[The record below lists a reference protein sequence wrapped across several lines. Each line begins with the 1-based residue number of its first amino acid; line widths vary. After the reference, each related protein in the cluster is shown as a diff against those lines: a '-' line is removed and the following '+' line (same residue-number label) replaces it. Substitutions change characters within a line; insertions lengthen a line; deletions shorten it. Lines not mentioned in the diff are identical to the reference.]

1 MLNIYPKIFLF
12 LPLFYHVCIN
22 GTTVPYERRDNM
34 SNQPPNSRKNDY
46 KQRLKVAKN
55 RNILDVAQAL
65 GMNLEKRGGTYVWS
79 EHDSLVI
86 FPKKNNF
93 KWFSQDVQGDP
104 ITLVQQVK
112 NVEFKEALNFL
123 NDPSLTSFDAT
134 KIKSENKPFR
144 YFLKEHSN
152 QRLAKDFLVNV
163 RGLHP
168 KTVDFFVDK
177 GVLAQSSR
185 YHKADQSSEPVVI
198 FKSFNPQT
206 KDLIG
211 ATLQGIDENWEKY
224 PKKGRLKEILAN
236 SSGDFGVHV
245 DIGAPKKL
253 IFFESAID
261 MMSYYELKR
270 PKINDARLVAMNGLN
285 QRVISNHLKD
295 ILAPTSPI
303 KGEDYLEDFH
313 SKLSP
318 QSKQHLKQ
326 RIGLE
331 LIIAVDNDEKGKQ
344 FIRKLGKYNN
354 LPFRSD
360 IPRAIFDEEKMD
372 WNEYLSLQN
381 QLKNGY
387 RFPTQNE
394 QQIVQGYI
402 PELQKV
408 AEYYQTNL
416 SNQNLH
422 FVSAGNEYHVLPT
435 TFNSRHFS
443 HLVGVYFLE
452 KEGENVV
459 TLDSEKLLKDIIDNT
474 INYKQIAVTKNFE
487 NTKKKLTVLNKFPDL
502 FDVKTL
508 YLQDFSKIQQSQN
521 NHAVYH
527 DALRTKDKEL
537 LLGFKDLTDKIGFM
551 VPYTLQN
558 TAKPRFE
565 RKLQNVGN
573 TEPVVAIFAEENTLN
588 GKQLKILSI
597 DNDYFQS
604 SEQLENLRNQML
616 NRMMGNHSVGN
627 TQQHYFSLEPSQI
640 SSENHEIEAE
650 FQEIENNQGNEVQQ
664 PMNEDFLNDP
674 RFNEEQKEVLLQG
687 IDRGVDISIY
697 ADPTFNSW
705 QMKEILTGL
714 ENKLDVSIFAEPK
727 FNDAQ
732 MEQIREGLEQGLDV
746 SIYAKPEFDELQMAE
761 IKYGLSRDID
771 VSIYANPKFDHYQ
784 MEEIAEGLIENQNV
798 SIYANPEFHHWQMKE
813 IRLGLLHDVNVTV
826 YVDPRYND
834 EQMEQIREGLENH
847 LTVEVYAD
855 PEFDANQME
864 QIRLGLEQG
873 IDAELYA
880 RHNIDYTQMKRIRMA
895 LEEGNFNEEQLY
907 EIEQGIDSNVDVT
920 VYAKPEFEADQ
931 MEQIRMGMED
941 KSDVS
946 IYAKPEFDPE
956 QMEIIRLGLEEGI
969 DASIYANP
977 QFDVEQMQQIKWGLE
992 ENLDVSVYADPK
1004 FNDEQMSQ
1012 ILTGLEVGLD
1022 VDIYAEPEFDWQ
1034 QMKQIREGL
1043 EKGLNV
1049 SHYADAIFDHYQM
1062 EEIRAGLEAK
1072 LDVTAYADPKYDAN
1086 QMAQIAIG
1094 LDDKLDIH
1102 MYANPEF
1109 NASQMREIRLGLE
1122 QGIDVRT
1129 YANPDINADEM
1140 EARRNQAFKELEA
1153 EMNRSNTHWIV
1164 EKNEGLAGYQGK
1176 ILTQDLLD
1184 EIKAHD
1190 AKMFEDGKLDY
1201 YKFYFDKVQ
1210 DDQTLEHIR
1219 VDVGDGLEVNRKIY
1233 EYLENEIASYDRVIY
1248 ESVEQAQEVIKAMQ
1262 ELPLE
1267 FRNKLSNVGEILSPY
1282 NIQYNNGQF
1291 QLIDNE
1297 NNVVVQEGH
1306 PRRFL
1311 TRSLEAEHL
1320 VRLENG
1326 VDSYPHYDFSS
1337 LTSEFGIDES
1347 VTQETIRATTQLL
1360 QEELPE
1366 LFNEEVSSTVHPYDQ
1381 VAEALRKLP
1390 IYDKQNE
1397 NLTLEDFLK
1406 LDTDYEILSYHE
1418 ARHRAENIFIPDS
1431 LKTDNYYLY
1440 NAETGDIEAS
1450 AKTPTVFLDSVMD
1463 LDEWRVYSSDYSE
1476 ITDSFGLDVEATK
1489 RAYET
1494 ALQAVEL
1501 QYRPIE
1507 ENYTQVQT
1515 ALLNNLHNF
1524 VNNSIDNS
1532 IDYGYQQRLHQEEVL
1547 TALKQLPVWDDNEM
1561 YTLDEALS
1569 GSDLEMYTVVEALN
1583 DDRINISQAEWE
1595 KHFAS
1600 APTNTTIEDNALLLL
1615 DMNNYPEVEILVA
1628 QRETEKFVD
1637 ELTELDYFIDYDP
1650 KLDFTRKFDF
1660 SEVDNRFG
1668 LERNATRN
1676 AFNQAMMG
1684 EFLTTKQEEML
1695 QSLTYSLD
1703 ENSNPKDID
1712 LLYTFQLE
1720 KDWQQLSSEEK
1731 MMAIDTLNRK
1741 DLTFDEQHR
1750 MDQILELGAKDTD
1763 YRVRSEVADTGNY
1776 LDYFITD
1783 PNDQVRGIVAAHG
1796 VALDYL
1802 INDPEDFVRYSI
1814 AMQGYGLDKALQY
1827 IKENGVEAGDE
1838 TPIAIMEYGF
1848 ALEDFSKDIHYR
1860 QRAIAL
1866 GAGVYGE
1873 SIREDILLDDDPKIR
1888 NMALKARDT
1897 LLYASKESK
1906 LEAIEEMHIAPPYSY
1921 PYGALLYDKD
1931 PEVLIALA
1939 KHNYGLDVLRHHE
1952 NPEVAK
1958 IAQERADKLHMFVLE
1973 ENNLTVEKELTVAE
1987 KIRDIEETYLE
1998 KSSMPQEEINKMVA
2012 EYIHDESI
2020 EVRKALAVH
2029 GFGLQE
2035 LVHDENSSIRYL
2047 ALRSMA
2053 MAPSDDISELTF
2065 KKIYHQDPDPIVY
2078 DNNLTCYDA
2087 EVPMINGYYVCYTI
2101 FTDKDLG
2108 YAITLDDLNQ
2118 VKNTF
2123 QTELYKRN
2131 DNQVVRLNAGVDFSF
2146 IAESD
2151 SLLKVPALE
2160 QLDRVIIQG
2169 DDSQEL
2175 LTPKNKLVD
2184 KLKDV
2189 WNAHFEQ
2196 QRKQAQTHPSDEKQ
2210 EAFDKL
2216 TVEQGINNIVQ
2227 KAFDPENLKA
2237 ENIHSYAL
2245 NSIKEMTEKPSDFEQ
2260 FLDSASKHP
2269 ELSLQNI
2276 ALIEQQWENAKEV
2289 KTFRDWQ
2296 NTKEGIDVEDVIVS
2310 TRTFINRATCESKTV
2325 VLDSVSVKAGEK
2337 AQITLYEP
2345 VMKTMI
2351 PVIDPNG
2358 NQMVNEQGKTMYK
2371 SFDQATSKEKAMVAT
2386 GELKSVS
2393 IQAVD
2398 NQGQPIYQTYKA
2410 FELSQTNL
2418 KPESYDKV
2426 VKQAKETY
2434 QGQERNIV
2442 EGLKDVAKEMG
2453 MTIAID
2459 TTSQLK
2465 GNEHYKVD
2473 NEKKMILVS
2482 KNDAI
2487 ERQMQSAVSALAQV
2501 ALDNGNNKRPTEF
2514 SKVEKDLADQ
2524 LISRHLGLQ
2533 ADKPSDSLA
2542 NTIRQMDDKEL
2553 TISLRR
2559 AQVVSKKVI
2568 QGVRDRIQQ
2577 ANQQAVA
2584 KNMNVSPMLGQ
2595 NKGRSI

>member
-1 MLNIYPKIFLF
+1 
-12 LPLFYHVCIN
+12 
-22 GTTVPYERRDNM
+22 M

-104 ITLVQQVK
+104 ITLVEQVK

-134 KIKSENKPFR
+134 KVKSENKPFR

-152 QRLAKDFLVNV
+152 PRLAKDFLVNV

-168 KTVDFFVDK
+168 KTVDFFMDK
-177 GVLAQSSR
+177 GVIVQSSR
-185 YHKADQSSEPVVI
+185 YHKADQNSEPVVI

-211 ATLQGIDENWEKY
+211 ATLQGINENWEKY

-245 DIGAPKKL
+245 DIGTPKKL

-326 RIGLE
+326 RLGLE

-344 FIRKLGKYNN
+344 FIRKLGKYKN

-360 IPRAIFDEEKMD
+360 VPQAIFDEEKMD

-435 TFNSRHFS
+435 TFNARHFS

-487 NTKKKLTVLNKFPDL
+487 NTKKKLAVLNKFPDL

-521 NHAVYH
+521 NHAVYN

-537 LLGFKDLTDKIGFM
+537 LLGFKDLTNKIGFM

-558 TAKPRFE
+558 TSKPRFE

-573 TEPVVAIFAEENTLN
+573 TEPVVAIFAEENTSN
-588 GKQLKILSI
+588 GKQLNIISV

-604 SEQLENLRNQML
+604 PEQLESLRNQML
-616 NRMMGNHSVGN
+616 NRILGTPSVQNHIDN
-627 TQQHYFSLEPSQI
+627 TQQAYFSLEPSPI
-640 SSENHEIEAE
+640 SNMEPEIEAE
-650 FQEIENNQGNEVQQ
+650 FQEIENNQRNEVQQ

-687 IDRGVDISIY
+687 VDRGVDISIY

-705 QMKEILTGL
+705 QMKEILAGL
-714 ENKLDVSIFAEPK
+714 ENKLDVDIYANPE

-732 MEQIREGLEQGLDV
+732 MEQIREGLEQKLDV

-771 VSIYANPKFDHYQ
+771 VSIYADPKFGHYQ
-784 MEEIAEGLIENQNV
+784 MEEIAEGLIQNQNV
-798 SIYANPEFHHWQMKE
+798 SIYAKPKFHNWQMKE
-813 IRLGLLHDVNVTV
+813 IRLGLLHGVDVTV
-826 YVDPRYND
+826 YADPRFND

-847 LTVEVYAD
+847 LAVDVYAD
-855 PEFDANQME
+855 PQFDANQME
-864 QIRLGLEQG
+864 QIRKGLE
-873 IDAELYA
+873 EKL
-880 RHNIDYTQMKRIRMA
+880 
-895 LEEGNFNEEQLY
+895 
-907 EIEQGIDSNVDVT
+907 
-920 VYAKPEFEADQ
+920 
-931 MEQIRMGMED
+931 
-941 KSDVS
+941 DVS
-946 IYAKPEFDPE
+946 IYAKPEFNWE
-956 QMEIIRLGLEEGI
+956 QM
-969 DASIYANP
+969 D
-977 QFDVEQMQQIKWGLE
+977 QIKE
-992 ENLDVSVYADPK
+992 
-1004 FNDEQMSQ
+1004 
-1012 ILTGLEVGLD
+1012 
-1022 VDIYAEPEFDWQ
+1022 
-1034 QMKQIREGL
+1034 
-1043 EKGLNV
+1043 
-1049 SHYADAIFDHYQM
+1049 
-1062 EEIRAGLEAK
+1062 
-1072 LDVTAYADPKYDAN
+1072 
-1086 QMAQIAIG
+1086 
-1094 LDDKLDIH
+1094 
-1102 MYANPEF
+1102 
-1109 NASQMREIRLGLE
+1109 GLE
-1122 QGIDVRT
+1122 QGIDVRS
-1129 YANPDINADEM
+1129 YADPNISGDEM

-1176 ILTQDLLD
+1176 LLTQDLLD

-1190 AKMFEDGKLDY
+1190 AKMFEDGELDY

-1219 VDVGDGLEVNRKIY
+1219 LDVGDGLEVNRKIY

-1248 ESVEQAQEVIKAMQ
+1248 ESVEQAQKVIEAMR

-1267 FRNKLSNVGEILSPY
+1267 FRNELSNVGEILSPY
-1282 NIQYNNGQF
+1282 DIQYNNGQF
-1291 QLIDNE
+1291 QLVDNE

-1306 PRRFL
+1306 PRRLL
-1311 TRSLEAEHL
+1311 TRSLESEHL

-1326 VDSYPHYDFSS
+1326 VDSYPHYDFSAI
-1337 LTSEFGIDES
+1337 TSKFGIDEA
-1347 VTQETIRATTQLL
+1347 VTQETIRAITQLL
-1360 QEELPE
+1360 QEEFPE

-1463 LDEWRVYSSDYSE
+1463 LDEWRVYSSDYSG

-1507 ENYTQVQT
+1507 ENYTQEQT
-1515 ALLNNLHNF
+1515 ELLNNLHNF

-1532 IDYGYQQRLHQEEVL
+1532 LDYGYQQRLHQEEVL

-1600 APTNTTIEDNALLLL
+1600 VPTNTTIEDNALLLL

-1650 KLDFTRKFDF
+1650 ELDFTRKFDF

-1712 LLYTFQLE
+1712 LLHTFQLE

-1731 MMAIDTLNRK
+1731 TIAIDTLNRK

-1750 MDQILELGAKDTD
+1750 MDQILELGAKDPD
-1763 YRVRSEVADTGNY
+1763 YRVRSEVADTGKY

-1796 VALDYL
+1796 VAWDYL

-1814 AMQGYGLDKALQY
+1814 AMQGYGLDKAMQY

-1848 ALEDFSKDIHYR
+1848 ALEDFSKDTHYR
-1860 QRAIAL
+1860 HRAVAL

-1873 SIREDILLDDDPKIR
+1873 SIREDILLDDDPRIR

-1931 PEVLIALA
+1931 QDVLIALA

-1958 IAQERADKLHMFVLE
+1958 FAQERADKLHMFVLE
-1973 ENNLTVEKELTVAE
+1973 ENNQSVEKELTVSE

-1998 KSSMPQEEINKMVA
+1998 KSNMPQEEINKMVA

-2065 KKIYHQDPDPIVY
+2065 KKIYHQDPDSIVY

-2169 DDSQEL
+2169 DDSQAL
-2175 LTPKNKLVD
+2175 LTPKNKLV
-2184 KLKDV
+2184 KELKDV

-2210 EAFDKL
+2210 EALDKL

-2245 NSIKEMTEKPSDFEQ
+2245 NSIKEMTEKPADFEQ
-2260 FLDSASKHP
+2260 FLDSASNHP

-2310 TRTFINRATCESKTV
+2310 TRTFINRATGESKTV

-2386 GELKSVS
+2386 GELKPVS

-2465 GNEHYKVD
+2465 ENEHYKVD

-2482 KNDAI
+2482 KNDVI

-2533 ADKPSDSLA
+2533 ADKPSDSLT
-2542 NTIRQMDDKEL
+2542 NTIRQMDNKEL

-2577 ANQQAVA
+2577 ASQKAVA

>member
-1 MLNIYPKIFLF
+1 M
-12 LPLFYHVCIN
+12 
-22 GTTVPYERRDNM
+22 VPYERRDNM

-211 ATLQGIDENWEKY
+211 AILQGINENWEKY

-245 DIGAPKKL
+245 DIGTPKKL

-295 ILAPTSPI
+295 ILAPKSPI

-372 WNEYLSLQN
+372 WNEYLLLQN

-537 LLGFKDLTDKIGFM
+537 LLGFKDLTDEIGFM
-551 VPYTLQN
+551 VSYTLQN

-573 TEPVVAIFAEENTLN
+573 TEPVVAIFAEENTPN
-588 GKQLKILSI
+588 GKRLKILSV

-604 SEQLENLRNQML
+604 PDQLESLRNQML
-616 NRMMGNHSVGN
+616 NRILDSQTVHNDISN
-627 TQQHYFSLEPSQI
+627 THQPYFSLDPSPFSNMEP
-640 SSENHEIEAE
+640 EIEAE

-687 IDRGVDISIY
+687 VDRGVDISIY

-705 QMKEILTGL
+705 QMKEILAGL
-714 ENKLDVSIFAEPK
+714 ENKLDVDIYANPE

-732 MEQIREGLEQGLDV
+732 MEQIREGLENHLAVDV
-746 SIYAKPEFDELQMAE
+746 YADPQFD
-761 IKYGLSRDID
+761 
-771 VSIYANPKFDHYQ
+771 AN
-784 MEEIAEGLIENQNV
+784 
-798 SIYANPEFHHWQMKE
+798 
-813 IRLGLLHDVNVTV
+813 
-826 YVDPRYND
+826 
-834 EQMEQIREGLENH
+834 QMEQIREGLE
-847 LTVEVYAD
+847 
-855 PEFDANQME
+855 
-864 QIRLGLEQG
+864 QG
-873 IDAELYA
+873 IDA
-880 RHNIDYTQMKRIRMA
+880 R
-895 LEEGNFNEEQLY
+895 
-907 EIEQGIDSNVDVT
+907 S
-920 VYAKPEFEADQ
+920 
-931 MEQIRMGMED
+931 
-941 KSDVS
+941 
-946 IYAKPEFDPE
+946 
-956 QMEIIRLGLEEGI
+956 
-969 DASIYANP
+969 
-977 QFDVEQMQQIKWGLE
+977 
-992 ENLDVSVYADPK
+992 YADP
-1004 FNDEQMSQ
+1004 NIS
-1012 ILTGLEVGLD
+1012 
-1022 VDIYAEPEFDWQ
+1022 
-1034 QMKQIREGL
+1034 
-1043 EKGLNV
+1043 
-1049 SHYADAIFDHYQM
+1049 
-1062 EEIRAGLEAK
+1062 
-1072 LDVTAYADPKYDAN
+1072 
-1086 QMAQIAIG
+1086 
-1094 LDDKLDIH
+1094 
-1102 MYANPEF
+1102 
-1109 NASQMREIRLGLE
+1109 
-1122 QGIDVRT
+1122 
-1129 YANPDINADEM
+1129 ADEM
-1140 EARRNQAFKELEA
+1140 EARRNQAVKELEA
-1153 EMNRSNTHWIV
+1153 EMNRSNTHWII

-1176 ILTQDLLD
+1176 LLTQDLLD

-1190 AKMFEDGKLDY
+1190 AKMFEDGELDY

-1282 NIQYNNGQF
+1282 DIQYNNGQF

-1311 TRSLEAEHL
+1311 TRSLEAEYL

-1337 LTSEFGIDES
+1337 VTSEFGIDES

-1532 IDYGYQQRLHQEEVL
+1532 IDYGYQQRLRQEEVL

-1600 APTNTTIEDNALLLL
+1600 VPTNTTIEDNALLLL

-1650 KLDFTRKFDF
+1650 ELDFTRKFDF

-1712 LLYTFQLE
+1712 LLHTFQLE

-1931 PEVLIALA
+1931 PDVLIALA

-2310 TRTFINRATCESKTV
+2310 TRTFINRATGESKTV

>member
-1 MLNIYPKIFLF
+1 M
-12 LPLFYHVCIN
+12 
-22 GTTVPYERRDNM
+22 VPYERRDNM

-104 ITLVQQVK
+104 ITLVEQVK

-134 KIKSENKPFR
+134 KVKSENKPFR

-152 QRLAKDFLVNV
+152 PRLAKDFLVNV

-168 KTVDFFVDK
+168 KTVDFFMDK

-185 YHKADQSSEPVVI
+185 YHKADQNSEPVVI

-211 ATLQGIDENWEKY
+211 ATLQGINENWEKY

-245 DIGAPKKL
+245 DIGTPKKL

-326 RIGLE
+326 RLGLE

-344 FIRKLGKYNN
+344 FIRKLGKYKN

-360 IPRAIFDEEKMD
+360 VPQAIFDEEKMD

-435 TFNSRHFS
+435 TFNARHFS

-487 NTKKKLTVLNKFPDL
+487 NTKKKLAVLNKFPDL

-521 NHAVYH
+521 NHAVYN

-537 LLGFKDLTDKIGFM
+537 LLGFKDLTNKIGFM

-573 TEPVVAIFAEENTLN
+573 TEPVVAIFAEENTPN
-588 GKQLKILSI
+588 GKRLKILSV

-604 SEQLENLRNQML
+604 PDQLESLRNQML
-616 NRMMGNHSVGN
+616 NRILDSQTVQNDISN
-627 TQQHYFSLEPSQI
+627 TYQPYFSLDPSPFSNMEP
-640 SSENHEIEAE
+640 EIEAE

-687 IDRGVDISIY
+687 VDRGVDISIY

-714 ENKLDVSIFAEPK
+714 ENKLDVSIFAEPE

-798 SIYANPEFHHWQMKE
+798 SIYANSEFHHWQMKE
-813 IRLGLLHDVNVTV
+813 IRLGLLHDVDVIV
-826 YVDPRYND
+826 YADPRYND

-880 RHNIDYTQMKRIRMA
+880 QHNLNYNQMERIRMA
-895 LEEGNFNEEQLY
+895 LEAGNFNDEQLY
-907 EIEQGIDSNVDVT
+907 EIGQGIDANVDVT
-920 VYAKPEFEADQ
+920 VYARLQYDAHQ
-931 MEQIRMGMED
+931 MEQIRLGLEHGV
-941 KSDVS
+941 DVDFYTNHMFTS
-946 IYAKPEFDPE
+946 E
-956 QMEIIRLGLEEGI
+956 QME
-969 DASIYANP
+969 S
-977 QFDVEQMQQIKWGLE
+977 
-992 ENLDVSVYADPK
+992 
-1004 FNDEQMSQ
+1004 
-1012 ILTGLEVGLD
+1012 
-1022 VDIYAEPEFDWQ
+1022 
-1034 QMKQIREGL
+1034 
-1043 EKGLNV
+1043 
-1049 SHYADAIFDHYQM
+1049 
-1062 EEIRAGLEAK
+1062 
-1072 LDVTAYADPKYDAN
+1072 
-1086 QMAQIAIG
+1086 
-1094 LDDKLDIH
+1094 
-1102 MYANPEF
+1102 
-1109 NASQMREIRLGLE
+1109 IRLGLE
-1122 QGIDVRT
+1122 QGIDVRS
-1129 YANPDINADEM
+1129 YADPNISADEM

-1176 ILTQDLLD
+1176 LLTQDLLD

-1190 AKMFEDGKLDY
+1190 AKMFEDGELDY

-1219 VDVGDGLEVNRKIY
+1219 LDVGDGLEVNRKIY

-1248 ESVEQAQEVIKAMQ
+1248 ESVEQAQKVIEAMR

-1267 FRNKLSNVGEILSPY
+1267 FRNELSNVGEILSPY
-1282 NIQYNNGQF
+1282 DIQYNNGQF
-1291 QLIDNE
+1291 QLVDNE

-1306 PRRFL
+1306 PRRLL

-1326 VDSYPHYDFSS
+1326 VDSYPHYDFSAI
-1337 LTSEFGIDES
+1337 TSKFGIDEA
-1347 VTQETIRATTQLL
+1347 VTQETIRAITQLL
-1360 QEELPE
+1360 QEEFPE

-1463 LDEWRVYSSDYSE
+1463 LDEWRVYSSDYSG

-1507 ENYTQVQT
+1507 ENYTQEQT
-1515 ALLNNLHNF
+1515 ELLNNLHNF
-1524 VNNSIDNS
+1524 VNNSTDNS
-1532 IDYGYQQRLHQEEVL
+1532 LDYGYQQRLHQEEVL

-1561 YTLDEALS
+1561 HTLNEALS
-1569 GSDLEMYTVVEALN
+1569 GSDLEMYTVVKALN
-1583 DDRINISQAEWE
+1583 DSRINISQAEWE
-1595 KHFAS
+1595 KHFAEVPS
-1600 APTNTTIEDNALLLL
+1600 NTTIEDNALLLL

-1637 ELTELDYFIDYDP
+1637 ELTELDYFVDYDTE
-1650 KLDFTRKFDF
+1650 LDFTRKFDF

-1668 LERNATRN
+1668 LEKNATRN

-1703 ENSNPKDID
+1703 DNSKSKDID
-1712 LLYTFQLE
+1712 LLHTFQLE
-1720 KDWQQLSSEEK
+1720 KDWKQLSSEEK
-1731 MMAIDTLNRK
+1731 IMTIDTLNRK

-1750 MDQILELGAKDTD
+1750 MDQILELGAKDPD
-1763 YRVRSEVADTGNY
+1763 YRVRSEVADTGKY

-1796 VALDYL
+1796 VAWDYL

-1814 AMQGYGLDKALQY
+1814 AMQGYGLDKAMQY

-1848 ALEDFSKDIHYR
+1848 ALEDFSKDTHYR
-1860 QRAIAL
+1860 HRAVAL

-1873 SIREDILLDDDPKIR
+1873 SIREDILLDDDPRIR

-1931 PEVLIALA
+1931 QDVLIALA

-1958 IAQERADKLHMFVLE
+1958 FAQERADKLHMFVLE
-1973 ENNLTVEKELTVAE
+1973 ENNQSVEKELTVSE

-1998 KSSMPQEEINKMVA
+1998 KSNMPQEEINKMVA
-2012 EYIHDESI
+2012 EYIHDESL

-2108 YAITLDDLNQ
+2108 YAITLYDLNQ

-2131 DNQVVRLNAGVDFSF
+2131 DNHVVRLNAGVDFSF

-2169 DDSQEL
+2169 DDSQAL
-2175 LTPKNKLVD
+2175 LTPKNKLVEE
-2184 KLKDV
+2184 LKDV

-2210 EAFDKL
+2210 EALDKL

-2245 NSIKEMTEKPSDFEQ
+2245 NSIKEMTEKPADFEQ
-2260 FLDSASKHP
+2260 FLDSASNHP

-2310 TRTFINRATCESKTV
+2310 TRTFINRATGESKTV

-2386 GELKSVS
+2386 GELKPVS

-2465 GNEHYKVD
+2465 ENEHYKVD

-2482 KNDAI
+2482 KNDVI

-2533 ADKPSDSLA
+2533 ADKPSDSLT
-2542 NTIRQMDDKEL
+2542 NTIRQMDNKEL

-2577 ANQQAVA
+2577 ASQKAVA

>member
-1 MLNIYPKIFLF
+1 M
-12 LPLFYHVCIN
+12 
-22 GTTVPYERRDNM
+22 VPYERRDNM

-134 KIKSENKPFR
+134 KIKSENKQFR

-211 ATLQGIDENWEKY
+211 AILQGINENWEKY

-245 DIGAPKKL
+245 DIGTPKKL

-295 ILAPTSPI
+295 ILAPKSPI

-372 WNEYLSLQN
+372 WNEYLLLQN

-537 LLGFKDLTDKIGFM
+537 LLGFKDLTDEIGFM

-573 TEPVVAIFAEENTLN
+573 TEPVVAIFAEENTPN
-588 GKQLKILSI
+588 GKRLKILSV

-604 SEQLENLRNQML
+604 PDQLESLRNQML
-616 NRMMGNHSVGN
+616 NRILDSQTVHNDISN
-627 TQQHYFSLEPSQI
+627 THQPYFSLDPSPFSNMEP
-640 SSENHEIEAE
+640 EIEAE

-687 IDRGVDISIY
+687 VDRGVDISIY

-705 QMKEILTGL
+705 QMKEILAGL
-714 ENKLDVSIFAEPK
+714 ENKLDVDIYANPE

-732 MEQIREGLEQGLDV
+732 MEQIREGLENHLAVDV
-746 SIYAKPEFDELQMAE
+746 YADPQFD
-761 IKYGLSRDID
+761 
-771 VSIYANPKFDHYQ
+771 AN
-784 MEEIAEGLIENQNV
+784 
-798 SIYANPEFHHWQMKE
+798 
-813 IRLGLLHDVNVTV
+813 
-826 YVDPRYND
+826 
-834 EQMEQIREGLENH
+834 QMEQIREGLE
-847 LTVEVYAD
+847 
-855 PEFDANQME
+855 
-864 QIRLGLEQG
+864 QG
-873 IDAELYA
+873 IDA
-880 RHNIDYTQMKRIRMA
+880 R
-895 LEEGNFNEEQLY
+895 
-907 EIEQGIDSNVDVT
+907 S
-920 VYAKPEFEADQ
+920 
-931 MEQIRMGMED
+931 
-941 KSDVS
+941 
-946 IYAKPEFDPE
+946 
-956 QMEIIRLGLEEGI
+956 
-969 DASIYANP
+969 
-977 QFDVEQMQQIKWGLE
+977 
-992 ENLDVSVYADPK
+992 YADP
-1004 FNDEQMSQ
+1004 NIS
-1012 ILTGLEVGLD
+1012 
-1022 VDIYAEPEFDWQ
+1022 
-1034 QMKQIREGL
+1034 
-1043 EKGLNV
+1043 
-1049 SHYADAIFDHYQM
+1049 
-1062 EEIRAGLEAK
+1062 
-1072 LDVTAYADPKYDAN
+1072 
-1086 QMAQIAIG
+1086 
-1094 LDDKLDIH
+1094 
-1102 MYANPEF
+1102 
-1109 NASQMREIRLGLE
+1109 
-1122 QGIDVRT
+1122 
-1129 YANPDINADEM
+1129 ADEM
-1140 EARRNQAFKELEA
+1140 EARRNQAVKELEA
-1153 EMNRSNTHWIV
+1153 EMNRSNTHWII

-1176 ILTQDLLD
+1176 LLTQDLLD

-1190 AKMFEDGKLDY
+1190 AKMFEDGELDY

-1282 NIQYNNGQF
+1282 DIQYNNGQF

-1311 TRSLEAEHL
+1311 TRSLEAEYL

-1337 LTSEFGIDES
+1337 VTSEFGIDES

-1532 IDYGYQQRLHQEEVL
+1532 IDYGYQQRLRQEEVL

-1600 APTNTTIEDNALLLL
+1600 VPTNTTIEDNALLLL

-1650 KLDFTRKFDF
+1650 ELDFTRKFDF

-1712 LLYTFQLE
+1712 LLHTFQLE

-1931 PEVLIALA
+1931 PDVLIALA

-2310 TRTFINRATCESKTV
+2310 TRTFINRATGESKTV

>member
-1 MLNIYPKIFLF
+1 MLIIYPKIFLF

-211 ATLQGIDENWEKY
+211 ATLQGINENWEKY

-537 LLGFKDLTDKIGFM
+537 LLGFKDLTDEIGFM

-573 TEPVVAIFAEENTLN
+573 TEPVVAIFAEENTSN
-588 GKQLKILSI
+588 GKQLNIISV

-604 SEQLENLRNQML
+604 PEQLESLRNQML
-616 NRMMGNHSVGN
+616 NRILGTLSVQNHIDN
-627 TQQHYFSLEPSQI
+627 TQQAYFSLEPSPI
-640 SSENHEIEAE
+640 SNMEPEIEAE
-650 FQEIENNQGNEVQQ
+650 FQEIENNQRNEVQQ

-687 IDRGVDISIY
+687 VDRGVDISIY

-705 QMKEILTGL
+705 QMKEILAGL
-714 ENKLDVSIFAEPK
+714 ENKLDVDIYANPE

-732 MEQIREGLEQGLDV
+732 MEQIREGLEQKLDV

-771 VSIYANPKFDHYQ
+771 VSIYADPKFGHYQ

-813 IRLGLLHDVNVTV
+813 IRLGLLHDVDVIV
-826 YVDPRYND
+826 YADPRFND
-834 EQMEQIREGLENH
+834 EQMEQIREGLE
-847 LTVEVYAD
+847 
-855 PEFDANQME
+855 
-864 QIRLGLEQG
+864 
-873 IDAELYA
+873 
-880 RHNIDYTQMKRIRMA
+880 
-895 LEEGNFNEEQLY
+895 
-907 EIEQGIDSNVDVT
+907 
-920 VYAKPEFEADQ
+920 
-931 MEQIRMGMED
+931 
-941 KSDVS
+941 
-946 IYAKPEFDPE
+946 
-956 QMEIIRLGLEEGI
+956 
-969 DASIYANP
+969 
-977 QFDVEQMQQIKWGLE
+977 
-992 ENLDVSVYADPK
+992 
-1004 FNDEQMSQ
+1004 
-1012 ILTGLEVGLD
+1012 
-1022 VDIYAEPEFDWQ
+1022 
-1034 QMKQIREGL
+1034 
-1043 EKGLNV
+1043 
-1049 SHYADAIFDHYQM
+1049 
-1062 EEIRAGLEAK
+1062 
-1072 LDVTAYADPKYDAN
+1072 
-1086 QMAQIAIG
+1086 
-1094 LDDKLDIH
+1094 
-1102 MYANPEF
+1102 
-1109 NASQMREIRLGLE
+1109 
-1122 QGIDVRT
+1122 QGIDVRS
-1129 YANPDINADEM
+1129 YADPNISADEM

-1176 ILTQDLLD
+1176 LLTQDLLD

-1190 AKMFEDGKLDY
+1190 AKMFEDGELDY

-1282 NIQYNNGQF
+1282 DIQYSNGQF
-1291 QLIDNE
+1291 QLVDNE

-1311 TRSLEAEHL
+1311 TRSLKAEHL

-1337 LTSEFGIDES
+1337 VTSEFGIDEAI
-1347 VTQETIRATTQLL
+1347 TQETIRATTQLL
-1360 QEELPE
+1360 QEEFPE
-1366 LFNEEVSSTVHPYDQ
+1366 LFSEEVSFPVHPYNQ

-1390 IYDKQNE
+1390 IYNKQDE

-1406 LDTDYEILSYHE
+1406 LDTDYEILSYYE
-1418 ARHRAENIFIPDS
+1418 ARHRPENIFIPDA
-1431 LKTDNYYLY
+1431 LTTDNYYLY

-1450 AKTPTVFLDSVMD
+1450 GKTPTAFLEAVMD
-1463 LDEWRVYSSDYSE
+1463 LDEWRVYNSDYSE
-1476 ITDSFGLDVEATK
+1476 ITDRFGLDVEATK

-1501 QYRPIE
+1501 QYHPIE
-1507 ENYTQVQT
+1507 ENYTQEQT
-1515 ALLNNLHNF
+1515 DLLNNLHNF
-1524 VNNSIDNS
+1524 VNNSEDRI

-1561 YTLDEALS
+1561 HTLNEALS
-1569 GSDLEMYTVVEALN
+1569 GSDLEMYTVVESLN
-1583 DDRINISQAEWE
+1583 DPRINISQAEWE

-1600 APTNTTIEDNALLLL
+1600 VPINTTIEDNALLLL

-1637 ELTELDYFIDYDP
+1637 ELTELDYFVDYDTE
-1650 KLDFTRKFDF
+1650 LDFTRKFDF

-1668 LERNATRN
+1668 LEKNATRN

-1703 ENSNPKDID
+1703 DNSKSKDID
-1712 LLYTFQLE
+1712 LLHTFQLE
-1720 KDWQQLSSEEK
+1720 KDWKQLSSEEK
-1731 MMAIDTLNRK
+1731 IMTIDTLNRK

-1750 MDQILELGAKDTD
+1750 MDQILELGAKDPD
-1763 YRVRSEVADTGNY
+1763 YRVRSEVADTGKY

-1796 VALDYL
+1796 VAWDYL

-1814 AMQGYGLDKALQY
+1814 AMQGYGLDKAMQY

-1848 ALEDFSKDIHYR
+1848 ALEDFSKDTHYR
-1860 QRAIAL
+1860 HRAVAL

-1873 SIREDILLDDDPKIR
+1873 SIREDILLDDDPRIR

-1931 PEVLIALA
+1931 PDVLIALA

-1998 KSSMPQEEINKMVA
+1998 KSNMPQEEINKMVA

-2169 DDSQEL
+2169 DDSQAL
-2175 LTPKNKLVD
+2175 LTPKNKLV
-2184 KLKDV
+2184 KELKDV

-2210 EAFDKL
+2210 EALDKL

-2245 NSIKEMTEKPSDFEQ
+2245 NSIKEMTEKPADFEQ
-2260 FLDSASKHP
+2260 FLDSASNHP

-2310 TRTFINRATCESKTV
+2310 TRTFINRATGESKTV

-2386 GELKSVS
+2386 GELKPVS

-2434 QGQERNIV
+2434 QGQERSIV

-2533 ADKPSDSLA
+2533 ADKPSDSLTNA
-2542 NTIRQMDDKEL
+2542 IRQMDDKEL

>member
-1 MLNIYPKIFLF
+1 M
-12 LPLFYHVCIN
+12 
-22 GTTVPYERRDNM
+22 VPYERRDNM

-104 ITLVQQVK
+104 ITLVEQVK

-134 KIKSENKPFR
+134 KVKSENKPFR

-152 QRLAKDFLVNV
+152 PRLAKDFLVNV

-168 KTVDFFVDK
+168 KTVDFFMDK

-185 YHKADQSSEPVVI
+185 YHKADQNSEPVVI

-211 ATLQGIDENWEKY
+211 ATLQGINENWEKY

-245 DIGAPKKL
+245 DTGTPKKL

-326 RIGLE
+326 RLGLE

-344 FIRKLGKYNN
+344 FIRKLGKYKN

-360 IPRAIFDEEKMD
+360 IPQAIFDEEKMD

-435 TFNSRHFS
+435 TFNARHFS

-487 NTKKKLTVLNKFPDL
+487 NTKKKLAVLNKFPDL

-521 NHAVYH
+521 NHAVYN

-537 LLGFKDLTDKIGFM
+537 LLGFKDLTNKIGFM
-551 VPYTLQN
+551 IPYTLQN
-558 TAKPRFE
+558 TSKPRFE

-573 TEPVVAIFAEENTLN
+573 TEPVVAIFAEENTSN
-588 GKQLKILSI
+588 GKQLNIISV

-604 SEQLENLRNQML
+604 PEQLESLRNQML
-616 NRMMGNHSVGN
+616 NRILGTPSVQNHIDN
-627 TQQHYFSLEPSQI
+627 TQQAYFSLEPSPI
-640 SSENHEIEAE
+640 SNMEPEIEAE
-650 FQEIENNQGNEVQQ
+650 FQEIENNQRNEVQQ
-664 PMNEDFLNDP
+664 PMNEDFLNDS

-705 QMKEILTGL
+705 QMKEILAGL
-714 ENKLDVSIFAEPK
+714 ENKLDVDIYANPE

-732 MEQIREGLEQGLDV
+732 MEQIREGLEQKLDV

-813 IRLGLLHDVNVTV
+813 IRLGLLHDVDVIV
-826 YVDPRYND
+826 YADPRYND

-880 RHNIDYTQMKRIRMA
+880 QHNLNYNQMERIRTA
-895 LEEGNFNEEQLY
+895 LEAG
-907 EIEQGIDSNVDVT
+907 D
-920 VYAKPEFEADQ
+920 
-931 MEQIRMGMED
+931 
-941 KSDVS
+941 
-946 IYAKPEFDPE
+946 
-956 QMEIIRLGLEEGI
+956 
-969 DASIYANP
+969 
-977 QFDVEQMQQIKWGLE
+977 
-992 ENLDVSVYADPK
+992 
-1004 FNDEQMSQ
+1004 FNDEQLSE
-1012 ILTGLEVGLD
+1012 IGKGIDAD
-1022 VDIYAEPEFDWQ
+1022 VDVTIYARLQYDE
-1034 QMKQIREGL
+1034 
-1043 EKGLNV
+1043 
-1049 SHYADAIFDHYQM
+1049 YQM
-1062 EEIRAGLEAK
+1062 E
-1072 LDVTAYADPKYDAN
+1072 
-1086 QMAQIAIG
+1086 Q
-1094 LDDKLDIH
+1094 
-1102 MYANPEF
+1102 
-1109 NASQMREIRLGLE
+1109 IRLGLE

-1140 EARRNQAFKELEA
+1140 ETRRNQAFKELEA

-1176 ILTQDLLD
+1176 LLTQDLLD

-1190 AKMFEDGKLDY
+1190 AKMFEDGELYY

-1282 NIQYNNGQF
+1282 DIQYNNGQF

-1337 LTSEFGIDES
+1337 VTSEFGIDEA
-1347 VTQETIRATTQLL
+1347 VTQETIRAITQLL

-1418 ARHRAENIFIPDS
+1418 ASHRAENIFIPDS

-1515 ALLNNLHNF
+1515 ELLNNLHNF
-1524 VNNSIDNS
+1524 VNNSTDNS

-1595 KHFAS
+1595 RHFAS
-1600 APTNTTIEDNALLLL
+1600 VPTNTTIEDNALLLL

-1637 ELTELDYFIDYDP
+1637 ELTELDYFIDYDTE
-1650 KLDFTRKFDF
+1650 LDFTRKFDF

-1668 LERNATRN
+1668 LEKNATRN

-1703 ENSNPKDID
+1703 DNSKSKDID
-1712 LLYTFQLE
+1712 LLHTFQLE
-1720 KDWQQLSSEEK
+1720 KDWKQLSSEEK
-1731 MMAIDTLNRK
+1731 TIAIDTLSRK
-1741 DLTFDEQHR
+1741 VLTFDEQHR
-1750 MDQILELGAKDTD
+1750 MEQILELGSKDPD
-1763 YRVRSEVADTGNY
+1763 YMVRSAVADTGKY

-1814 AMQGYGLDKALQY
+1814 AMQGYGLDKAMQY

-1848 ALEDFSKDIHYR
+1848 ALEDFSKDTHYR
-1860 QRAIAL
+1860 HRAVAL

-1873 SIREDILLDDDPKIR
+1873 SIREDILLDDDPRIR

-1897 LLYASKESK
+1897 LLNASKESK

-1931 PEVLIALA
+1931 QDVLIALA

-1958 IAQERADKLHMFVLE
+1958 FAQERADKLHMFVLE
-1973 ENNLTVEKELTVAE
+1973 ENNQSVEKELTVSE

-1998 KSSMPQEEINKMVA
+1998 KSNMPQEEINKMVA

-2169 DDSQEL
+2169 DDSQAL
-2175 LTPKNKLVD
+2175 LTPKNKLV
-2184 KLKDV
+2184 KELKDV

-2210 EAFDKL
+2210 EALDKL

-2245 NSIKEMTEKPSDFEQ
+2245 NSIKEMTEKPADFEQ
-2260 FLDSASKHP
+2260 FLDSASNHP

-2310 TRTFINRATCESKTV
+2310 TRTFINRATGESKTV

-2371 SFDQATSKEKAMVAT
+2371 SFEQATSKEKAMVAT
-2386 GELKSVS
+2386 GELKQVS

-2426 VKQAKETY
+2426 VKQSKETY
-2434 QGQERNIV
+2434 LGQERNIV

-2533 ADKPSDSLA
+2533 ADKPSDSLTNA
-2542 NTIRQMDDKEL
+2542 IRQMDDKEL

-2577 ANQQAVA
+2577 ANQQTVA

-2595 NKGRSI
+2595 NKGRFI

>member
-1 MLNIYPKIFLF
+1 M
-12 LPLFYHVCIN
+12 
-22 GTTVPYERRDNM
+22 VPYERRDNM

-168 KTVDFFVDK
+168 KTVDFFMDK
-177 GVLAQSSR
+177 GVIAQSTR
-185 YHKADQSSEPVVI
+185 YHKVDQSSEPVVI

-537 LLGFKDLTDKIGFM
+537 LLGFKDLTDEIGFM

-573 TEPVVAIFAEENTLN
+573 TEPVVAIFAEENTPN
-588 GKQLKILSI
+588 GKRLKILSV

-604 SEQLENLRNQML
+604 PDQLESLRNQML
-616 NRMMGNHSVGN
+616 NRILDSQTVHNDISN
-627 TQQHYFSLEPSQI
+627 THQPYFSLDPSPFSNMEP
-640 SSENHEIEAE
+640 EIEAE

-687 IDRGVDISIY
+687 VDRGVDISIY

-714 ENKLDVSIFAEPK
+714 ENKLDVSIFAEPE

-880 RHNIDYTQMKRIRMA
+880 QHNLNYNQMERIRTA
-895 LEEGNFNEEQLY
+895 LEAGDFNDEQLS
-907 EIEQGIDSNVDVT
+907 EIGKGIDADVDVT
-920 VYAKPEFEADQ
+920 VYARLQYDAHQ
-931 MEQIRMGMED
+931 MEQIRLGLENGVDVDFYTNHMFNSEQMELIRLGLEQEL
-941 KSDVS
+941 DVS
-946 IYAKPEFDPE
+946 IYAKPEFDAN
-956 QMEIIRLGLEEGI
+956 QMESIRVGLL
-969 DASIYANP
+969 N
-977 QFDVEQMQQIKWGLE
+977 
-992 ENLDVSVYADPK
+992 NLDVSVYADPK
-1004 FNDEQMSQ
+1004 FNDEQMKE
-1012 ILTGLEVGLD
+1012 ILSGLENELN
-1022 VDIYAEPEFDWQ
+1022 VDIYANPEFNAD
-1034 QMKQIREGL
+1034 QMERIAWGL
-1043 EKGLNV
+1043 EEN
-1049 SHYADAIFDHYQM
+1049 
-1062 EEIRAGLEAK
+1062 
-1072 LDVTAYADPKYDAN
+1072 LDVSIYADPKYDAN

-1337 LTSEFGIDES
+1337 VTSEFGIDES

-1600 APTNTTIEDNALLLL
+1600 VPTNTTIEDNALLLL

-1628 QRETEKFVD
+1628 QRETEKFID

-1650 KLDFTRKFDF
+1650 ELDFTRKFDF

-1703 ENSNPKDID
+1703 ENSNPKDVD
-1712 LLYTFQLE
+1712 LLHTFQLE

-2169 DDSQEL
+2169 DDSQAL
-2175 LTPKNKLVD
+2175 LTPKNKLV
-2184 KLKDV
+2184 KELKDV

-2210 EAFDKL
+2210 EALDKL

-2245 NSIKEMTEKPSDFEQ
+2245 NSIKEMTEKPADFEQ
-2260 FLDSASKHP
+2260 FLDSASNHP

-2310 TRTFINRATCESKTV
+2310 TRTFINRATGESKTV

-2358 NQMVNEQGKTMYK
+2358 NQMVNEQGKTIYK

-2386 GELKSVS
+2386 GELKPVS

-2434 QGQERNIV
+2434 QGQERNTV

-2487 ERQMQSAVSALAQV
+2487 EKQMQSAVSALAQV

-2524 LISRHLGLQ
+2524 LISRHLGLEVN
-2533 ADKPSDSLA
+2533 KPSDSLA

-2559 AQVVSKKVI
+2559 AQVVAKKVI
-2568 QGVRDRIQQ
+2568 QGVRDKIHK

-2584 KNMNVSPMLGQ
+2584 KNMNFSPMLGK

>member
-1 MLNIYPKIFLF
+1 MLIIYPKIFLF

-152 QRLAKDFLVNV
+152 QRLAKEFLVNV

-185 YHKADQSSEPVVI
+185 YHKADQNSEPVVI

-211 ATLQGIDENWEKY
+211 ATLQGINENWEKY

-295 ILAPTSPI
+295 VLAPTSPI

-459 TLDSEKLLKDIIDNT
+459 TLGSEKLLKDIIDNT

-537 LLGFKDLTDKIGFM
+537 LLGFKDLTNKIGFM

-558 TAKPRFE
+558 TSKPRFE

-573 TEPVVAIFAEENTLN
+573 TEPVVAIFAEENTSN
-588 GKQLKILSI
+588 GKQLNIISV

-604 SEQLENLRNQML
+604 PEQLESLRNQML
-616 NRMMGNHSVGN
+616 NRILGTPSVQNHIDN
-627 TQQHYFSLEPSQI
+627 TQQAYFSLDPSPFSNMEP
-640 SSENHEIEAE
+640 EIEAE

-687 IDRGVDISIY
+687 VDRGVDISIY

-714 ENKLDVSIFAEPK
+714 ENKLDVSIFAEPE

-813 IRLGLLHDVNVTV
+813 IRLGLLHDVDVIV
-826 YVDPRYND
+826 YADPRYND

-864 QIRLGLEQG
+864 QIRKGLE
-873 IDAELYA
+873 EKL
-880 RHNIDYTQMKRIRMA
+880 
-895 LEEGNFNEEQLY
+895 
-907 EIEQGIDSNVDVT
+907 
-920 VYAKPEFEADQ
+920 
-931 MEQIRMGMED
+931 
-941 KSDVS
+941 DVS
-946 IYAKPEFDPE
+946 IYAKPEFNWK
-956 QMEIIRLGLEEGI
+956 QM
-969 DASIYANP
+969 D
-977 QFDVEQMQQIKWGLE
+977 
-992 ENLDVSVYADPK
+992 
-1004 FNDEQMSQ
+1004 
-1012 ILTGLEVGLD
+1012 
-1022 VDIYAEPEFDWQ
+1022 
-1034 QMKQIREGL
+1034 QIRE
-1043 EKGLNV
+1043 
-1049 SHYADAIFDHYQM
+1049 
-1062 EEIRAGLEAK
+1062 
-1072 LDVTAYADPKYDAN
+1072 
-1086 QMAQIAIG
+1086 
-1094 LDDKLDIH
+1094 
-1102 MYANPEF
+1102 
-1109 NASQMREIRLGLE
+1109 GLE
-1122 QGIDVRT
+1122 QGIDVRS
-1129 YANPDINADEM
+1129 YADPNISADEM

-1176 ILTQDLLD
+1176 LLTQDLLD

-1190 AKMFEDGKLDY
+1190 AKMFEDGELDY

-1282 NIQYNNGQF
+1282 DIQYNNGQF

-1306 PRRFL
+1306 PKRFL

-1337 LTSEFGIDES
+1337 VTSEFGIDEA
-1347 VTQETIRATTQLL
+1347 VTQETLRATTQLL
-1360 QEELPE
+1360 QEEFPE

-1450 AKTPTVFLDSVMD
+1450 AKTPTVFLDYVMD

-1524 VNNSIDNS
+1524 VNNSTDNS

-1561 YTLDEALS
+1561 HTLNEALS
-1569 GSDLEMYTVVEALN
+1569 GSDLEMYTVVKALN
-1583 DDRINISQAEWE
+1583 DSRINISQAEWE
-1595 KHFAS
+1595 KHFAEVPS
-1600 APTNTTIEDNALLLL
+1600 NTTIEDNALLLL

-1637 ELTELDYFIDYDP
+1637 ELTELDYFVDYDTE
-1650 KLDFTRKFDF
+1650 LDFTRKFDF

-1668 LERNATRN
+1668 LEKNATRN

-1703 ENSNPKDID
+1703 DNIPKDID
-1712 LLYTFQLE
+1712 LLHTFQLE

-1763 YRVRSEVADTGNY
+1763 YMVRSEVADTGNY

-2047 ALRSMA
+2047 ALQSMA

-2310 TRTFINRATCESKTV
+2310 TRTFINRATGESKTV

-2386 GELKSVS
+2386 GELKPVS

-2442 EGLKDVAKEMG
+2442 EGLKDVSKEMG

-2465 GNEHYKVD
+2465 ENEHYKVD

-2482 KNDAI
+2482 KNDVI

-2533 ADKPSDSLA
+2533 ADKPSDSLT
-2542 NTIRQMDDKEL
+2542 NTIRQMDNKEL

-2577 ANQQAVA
+2577 ASQKAVA

>member
-1 MLNIYPKIFLF
+1 M
-12 LPLFYHVCIN
+12 
-22 GTTVPYERRDNM
+22 VPYERRDNM

-104 ITLVQQVK
+104 ITLVEQVK

-134 KIKSENKPFR
+134 KVKSENKPFR

-152 QRLAKDFLVNV
+152 PRLAKDFLVNV

-168 KTVDFFVDK
+168 KTVDFFMDK

-185 YHKADQSSEPVVI
+185 YHKADQNSEPVVI

-211 ATLQGIDENWEKY
+211 ATLQGINENWEKY

-245 DIGAPKKL
+245 DIGTPKKL

-326 RIGLE
+326 RLGLE

-422 FVSAGNEYHVLPT
+422 FVSAVNEYHVLPT

-537 LLGFKDLTDKIGFM
+537 LLGFKDLTDEIGFM

-573 TEPVVAIFAEENTLN
+573 TEPVVAIFAEENTPN
-588 GKQLKILSI
+588 GKRLKILSV

-604 SEQLENLRNQML
+604 PDQLESLRNQML
-616 NRMMGNHSVGN
+616 NRILDSQTVQNAISN
-627 TQQHYFSLEPSQI
+627 TYQPYFSLDPSPFSNMEP
-640 SSENHEIEAE
+640 EIEAE

-687 IDRGVDISIY
+687 VDRGVDISIY

-714 ENKLDVSIFAEPK
+714 ENKLDVSIFAEPE

-813 IRLGLLHDVNVTV
+813 IRLGLLHDVDVIV
-826 YVDPRYND
+826 YADPRYND

-880 RHNIDYTQMKRIRMA
+880 QHNLNYNQMERIRTA
-895 LEEGNFNEEQLY
+895 LEAG
-907 EIEQGIDSNVDVT
+907 D
-920 VYAKPEFEADQ
+920 
-931 MEQIRMGMED
+931 
-941 KSDVS
+941 
-946 IYAKPEFDPE
+946 
-956 QMEIIRLGLEEGI
+956 
-969 DASIYANP
+969 
-977 QFDVEQMQQIKWGLE
+977 
-992 ENLDVSVYADPK
+992 
-1004 FNDEQMSQ
+1004 FNDEQLSE
-1012 ILTGLEVGLD
+1012 IGKGIDAD
-1022 VDIYAEPEFDWQ
+1022 VDVTIYARLQYDE
-1034 QMKQIREGL
+1034 
-1043 EKGLNV
+1043 
-1049 SHYADAIFDHYQM
+1049 YQM
-1062 EEIRAGLEAK
+1062 E
-1072 LDVTAYADPKYDAN
+1072 
-1086 QMAQIAIG
+1086 Q
-1094 LDDKLDIH
+1094 
-1102 MYANPEF
+1102 
-1109 NASQMREIRLGLE
+1109 IRLGLE

-1140 EARRNQAFKELEA
+1140 ETRRNQAFKELEA

-1176 ILTQDLLD
+1176 LLTQDLLD

-1190 AKMFEDGKLDY
+1190 AKMFEDGELYY

-1282 NIQYNNGQF
+1282 DIQYNNGQF

-1337 LTSEFGIDES
+1337 VTSEFGIDEA
-1347 VTQETIRATTQLL
+1347 VTQETIRAITQLL

-1418 ARHRAENIFIPDS
+1418 ASHRAENIFIPDS

-1515 ALLNNLHNF
+1515 ELLNNLHNF
-1524 VNNSIDNS
+1524 VNNSTDNS

-1595 KHFAS
+1595 RHFAS
-1600 APTNTTIEDNALLLL
+1600 VPTNTTIEDNALLLL

-1637 ELTELDYFIDYDP
+1637 ELTELDYFIDYDTE
-1650 KLDFTRKFDF
+1650 LDFTRKFDF

-1668 LERNATRN
+1668 LEKNATRN

-1703 ENSNPKDID
+1703 DNSKSKDID
-1712 LLYTFQLE
+1712 LLHTFQLE
-1720 KDWQQLSSEEK
+1720 KDWKQLSSEEK
-1731 MMAIDTLNRK
+1731 TIAIDTLSRK
-1741 DLTFDEQHR
+1741 VLTFDEQHR
-1750 MDQILELGAKDTD
+1750 MEQILELGSKDPD
-1763 YRVRSEVADTGNY
+1763 YMVRSEVADTGKY

-1814 AMQGYGLDKALQY
+1814 AMQGYGLDKAMQY

-1848 ALEDFSKDIHYR
+1848 ALEDFSKDTHYR
-1860 QRAIAL
+1860 HRAVAL

-1873 SIREDILLDDDPKIR
+1873 SIREDILLDDDPRIR

-1897 LLYASKESK
+1897 LLNASKESK

-1931 PEVLIALA
+1931 QDVLIALA

-1958 IAQERADKLHMFVLE
+1958 FAQERADKLHMFVLE
-1973 ENNLTVEKELTVAE
+1973 ENNQSVEKELTVSE

-1998 KSSMPQEEINKMVA
+1998 KSNMPQEEINKMVA

-2169 DDSQEL
+2169 DDSQAL
-2175 LTPKNKLVD
+2175 LTPKNKLV
-2184 KLKDV
+2184 KELKDV

-2210 EAFDKL
+2210 EALDKL

-2245 NSIKEMTEKPSDFEQ
+2245 NSIKEMTEKPADFEQ
-2260 FLDSASKHP
+2260 FLDSASNHP

-2310 TRTFINRATCESKTV
+2310 TRTFINRATGESKTV

-2371 SFDQATSKEKAMVAT
+2371 SFEQATSKEKAMVAT
-2386 GELKSVS
+2386 GELKQVS

-2426 VKQAKETY
+2426 VKQSKETY
-2434 QGQERNIV
+2434 LGQERNIV

-2533 ADKPSDSLA
+2533 ADKPSDSLTNA
-2542 NTIRQMDDKEL
+2542 IRQMDDKEL

-2577 ANQQAVA
+2577 ANQQTVA

>member
-1 MLNIYPKIFLF
+1 M
-12 LPLFYHVCIN
+12 
-22 GTTVPYERRDNM
+22 VPYERRDNM

-46 KQRLKVAKN
+46 KQRLHVAKN

-93 KWFSQDVQGDP
+93 KWFSQDVGGDP
-104 ITLVQQVK
+104 ITLVEQVK
-112 NVEFKEALNFL
+112 NVGFKEALNFL

-134 KIKSENKPFR
+134 KVKSENKPFR
-144 YFLKEHSN
+144 YFLKEHQN
-152 QRLAKDFLVNV
+152 KTLAKDFLVKV

-168 KTVDFFVDK
+168 KTVDFFMDK
-177 GVLAQSSR
+177 GVIAQSTR
-185 YHKADQSSEPVVI
+185 YHKVDQSSEPVVI

-211 ATLQGIDENWEKY
+211 ATLQGINENWEKY

-236 SSGDFGVHV
+236 SNGDFGVHV
-245 DIGAPKKL
+245 DVGTPKKL

-261 MMSYYELKR
+261 MMSYYELKNLQ
-270 PKINDARLVAMNGLN
+270 INDARLVAMNGLN

-295 ILAPTSPI
+295 ILAPASI
-303 KGEDYLEDFH
+303 IEGEKYLELFNNQ
-313 SKLSP
+313 LTP
-318 QSKQHLKQ
+318 QSKKQLKDKL
-326 RIGLE
+326 GLE
-331 LIIAVDNDEKGKQ
+331 LIIAVDNDQKGKD
-344 FIRKLGKYNN
+344 FIRKLSKFDNI
-354 LPFRSD
+354 PFRSD
-360 IPRAIFDEEKMD
+360 LPVAYFNESKMD
-372 WNEYLSLQN
+372 WNERLIQDKSVRKGFRIAKQQERQYIT
-381 QLKNGY
+381 
-387 RFPTQNE
+387 RFE
-394 QQIVQGYI
+394 D
-402 PELQKV
+402 
-408 AEYYQTNL
+408 NL
-416 SNQNLH
+416 SQTANFYQKNLSDKNLHYVSVNQND
-422 FVSAGNEYHVLPT
+422 EYHVLPT
-435 TFNSRHFS
+435 TFGEKYFS
-443 HLVGVYFLE
+443 HLTGIYFVKIDDNSKVLE
-452 KEGENVV
+452 LPNEEVLANLASKTADFEHIVITKDVRNVK
-459 TLDSEKLLKDIIDNT
+459 EKLDVID
-474 INYKQIAVTKNFE
+474 
-487 NTKKKLTVLNKFPDL
+487 KFPQL

-508 YLQDFSKIQQSQN
+508 YLQDFSTLKN
-521 NHAVYH
+521 NPQKRALFN
-527 DALRTKDKEL
+527 DALRTQNKEL
-537 LLGFKDLTDKIGFM
+537 MLGFKDLTEELGVM

-558 TAKPRFE
+558 TSKPKHE
-565 RKLQNVGN
+565 RRLQNVGN
-573 TEPVVAIFAEENTLN
+573 TEPVVAIFAEENTPN
-588 GKQLKILSI
+588 GKQLKILSV

-604 SEQLENLRNQML
+604 PEQLESLRNQIL
-616 NRMMGNHSVGN
+616 NRILGTPSVQNHIDN
-627 TQQHYFSLEPSQI
+627 TQQAYFSLEPSPI
-640 SSENHEIEAE
+640 SNMEPEIEAE
-650 FQEIENNQGNEVQQ
+650 FQEIENNQRNEVQQ

-687 IDRGVDISIY
+687 VDRGVDISIY

-705 QMKEILTGL
+705 QMKEILAGL
-714 ENKLDVSIFAEPK
+714 ENKLDVDIYANPE

-732 MEQIREGLEQGLDV
+732 MEQIREGLEQG
-746 SIYAKPEFDELQMAE
+746 
-761 IKYGLSRDID
+761 ID
-771 VSIYANPKFDHYQ
+771 VRS
-784 MEEIAEGLIENQNV
+784 
-798 SIYANPEFHHWQMKE
+798 
-813 IRLGLLHDVNVTV
+813 
-826 YVDPRYND
+826 
-834 EQMEQIREGLENH
+834 
-847 LTVEVYAD
+847 YAD
-855 PEFDANQME
+855 P
-864 QIRLGLEQG
+864 
-873 IDAELYA
+873 
-880 RHNIDYTQMKRIRMA
+880 NI
-895 LEEGNFNEEQLY
+895 
-907 EIEQGIDSNVDVT
+907 S
-920 VYAKPEFEADQ
+920 
-931 MEQIRMGMED
+931 
-941 KSDVS
+941 
-946 IYAKPEFDPE
+946 
-956 QMEIIRLGLEEGI
+956 
-969 DASIYANP
+969 
-977 QFDVEQMQQIKWGLE
+977 
-992 ENLDVSVYADPK
+992 
-1004 FNDEQMSQ
+1004 
-1012 ILTGLEVGLD
+1012 
-1022 VDIYAEPEFDWQ
+1022 
-1034 QMKQIREGL
+1034 
-1043 EKGLNV
+1043 
-1049 SHYADAIFDHYQM
+1049 
-1062 EEIRAGLEAK
+1062 
-1072 LDVTAYADPKYDAN
+1072 
-1086 QMAQIAIG
+1086 
-1094 LDDKLDIH
+1094 
-1102 MYANPEF
+1102 
-1109 NASQMREIRLGLE
+1109 
-1122 QGIDVRT
+1122 
-1129 YANPDINADEM
+1129 ADEM

-1176 ILTQDLLD
+1176 LLTQDLLD

-1190 AKMFEDGKLDY
+1190 AKMYEDGELDY

-1219 VDVGDGLEVNRKIY
+1219 LDVGDGLEVNRKIY

-1248 ESVEQAQEVIKAMQ
+1248 ESVEQAQKVIEAMR

-1267 FRNKLSNVGEILSPY
+1267 FRNELSNVGEILSPY
-1282 NIQYNNGQF
+1282 DIQYNNGQF
-1291 QLIDNE
+1291 QLVDNE

-1306 PRRFL
+1306 PRRLL

-1326 VDSYPHYDFSS
+1326 VDSYPHYDFSAI
-1337 LTSEFGIDES
+1337 TSKFGIDEA
-1347 VTQETIRATTQLL
+1347 VTQETIRAITQLL
-1360 QEELPE
+1360 QEEFPE

-1418 ARHRAENIFIPDS
+1418 ARHRDENIFIPDS

-1463 LDEWRVYSSDYSE
+1463 LDEWRVYSSDYSG
-1476 ITDSFGLDVEATK
+1476 ITASFGLDVEATK

-1507 ENYTQVQT
+1507 ENYTQEQT
-1515 ALLNNLHNF
+1515 DLLNNLHNF
-1524 VNNSIDNS
+1524 VNNSEDRI

-1561 YTLDEALS
+1561 YTLDEALG

-1595 KHFAS
+1595 KHFAEVPS
-1600 APTNTTIEDNALLLL
+1600 NTTIEDNALLLL

-1637 ELTELDYFIDYDP
+1637 ELTELDYFVDYDTE
-1650 KLDFTRKFDF
+1650 LDFTRKFDF

-1668 LERNATRN
+1668 LEKNATRN

-1695 QSLTYSLD
+1695 QSLAYSLD
-1703 ENSNPKDID
+1703 DNSKSKDID
-1712 LLYTFQLE
+1712 LLHTFQLE
-1720 KDWQQLSSEEK
+1720 KDWKQLSSEEK
-1731 MMAIDTLNRK
+1731 IMTIDTLNRK

-1750 MDQILELGAKDTD
+1750 MDQILELGAKDPD
-1763 YRVRSEVADTGNY
+1763 YRVRSEVADTGKY

-1796 VALDYL
+1796 VAWDYL

-1814 AMQGYGLDKALQY
+1814 AMQGYGLDKAMQY

-1848 ALEDFSKDIHYR
+1848 ALEDFSKDTHYR
-1860 QRAIAL
+1860 HRAVAL

-1873 SIREDILLDDDPKIR
+1873 SIREDILLDDDPRIR

-1931 PEVLIALA
+1931 QDVLIALA

-1958 IAQERADKLHMFVLE
+1958 FAQERADKLHMFVLE
-1973 ENNLTVEKELTVAE
+1973 ENNQSVEKELTVSE

-1998 KSSMPQEEINKMVA
+1998 KSNMPQEEINKMVA
-2012 EYIHDESI
+2012 EYIHDESL

-2108 YAITLDDLNQ
+2108 YAITLYDLNQ

-2131 DNQVVRLNAGVDFSF
+2131 DNHVVRLNAGVDFSF

-2169 DDSQEL
+2169 DDSQAL
-2175 LTPKNKLVD
+2175 LTPKNKLVEE
-2184 KLKDV
+2184 LKDV

-2210 EAFDKL
+2210 EALDKL

-2245 NSIKEMTEKPSDFEQ
+2245 NSIKEMTEKPADFEQ
-2260 FLDSASKHP
+2260 FLDSASNHP

-2310 TRTFINRATCESKTV
+2310 TRTFINRATGESKTV

-2386 GELKSVS
+2386 GELKPVS

-2459 TTSQLK
+2459 TTNQLK
-2465 GNEHYKVD
+2465 ENEHYQVD

-2533 ADKPSDSLA
+2533 ADKPSDSLT
-2542 NTIRQMDDKEL
+2542 NTIRQMDNKEL

-2577 ANQQAVA
+2577 ASQKAVA

>member
-1 MLNIYPKIFLF
+1 M
-12 LPLFYHVCIN
+12 
-22 GTTVPYERRDNM
+22 VPYERRDNM

-104 ITLVQQVK
+104 ITLVEQVK

-134 KIKSENKPFR
+134 KVKSENKPFR

-152 QRLAKDFLVNV
+152 PRLAKDFLVNV

-168 KTVDFFVDK
+168 KTVDFFMDK

-185 YHKADQSSEPVVI
+185 YHKADQNSEPVVI

-211 ATLQGIDENWEKY
+211 ATLQGINENWEKY

-245 DIGAPKKL
+245 DIGTPKKL

-326 RIGLE
+326 RLGLE

-344 FIRKLGKYNN
+344 FIRKLGKYKN

-360 IPRAIFDEEKMD
+360 VPQAIFDEEKMD

-435 TFNSRHFS
+435 TFNARHFS

-487 NTKKKLTVLNKFPDL
+487 NTKKKLAVLNKFPDL

-521 NHAVYH
+521 NHAVYN

-537 LLGFKDLTDKIGFM
+537 LLGFKDLTNKIGFM

-558 TAKPRFE
+558 TSKPRFE

-573 TEPVVAIFAEENTLN
+573 TEPVVAIFAEENTSN
-588 GKQLKILSI
+588 GKQLNIISV

-604 SEQLENLRNQML
+604 PEQLESLRNQML
-616 NRMMGNHSVGN
+616 NRILGTPSVQNHIDN
-627 TQQHYFSLEPSQI
+627 TQQAYFSLEPSPI
-640 SSENHEIEAE
+640 SNMEPEIEAE
-650 FQEIENNQGNEVQQ
+650 FQEIENNQRNEVQQ

-687 IDRGVDISIY
+687 VDRGVDISIY

-705 QMKEILTGL
+705 QMKEILAGL
-714 ENKLDVSIFAEPK
+714 ENKLDVDIYANPE

-732 MEQIREGLEQGLDV
+732 MEQIREGLEQKLDV

-771 VSIYANPKFDHYQ
+771 VSIYADPKFGHYQ
-784 MEEIAEGLIENQNV
+784 MEEIAEGLIQNQNV
-798 SIYANPEFHHWQMKE
+798 SIYAKPKFHNWQMKE
-813 IRLGLLHDVNVTV
+813 IRLGLLHGVDVTV
-826 YVDPRYND
+826 YADPRFND

-847 LTVEVYAD
+847 LAVDVYAD
-855 PEFDANQME
+855 PQFDANQME
-864 QIRLGLEQG
+864 QIRKGLE
-873 IDAELYA
+873 EKL
-880 RHNIDYTQMKRIRMA
+880 
-895 LEEGNFNEEQLY
+895 
-907 EIEQGIDSNVDVT
+907 
-920 VYAKPEFEADQ
+920 
-931 MEQIRMGMED
+931 
-941 KSDVS
+941 DVS
-946 IYAKPEFDPE
+946 IYAKPEFNWK
-956 QMEIIRLGLEEGI
+956 QM
-969 DASIYANP
+969 D
-977 QFDVEQMQQIKWGLE
+977 
-992 ENLDVSVYADPK
+992 
-1004 FNDEQMSQ
+1004 
-1012 ILTGLEVGLD
+1012 
-1022 VDIYAEPEFDWQ
+1022 
-1034 QMKQIREGL
+1034 QIRE
-1043 EKGLNV
+1043 
-1049 SHYADAIFDHYQM
+1049 
-1062 EEIRAGLEAK
+1062 
-1072 LDVTAYADPKYDAN
+1072 
-1086 QMAQIAIG
+1086 
-1094 LDDKLDIH
+1094 
-1102 MYANPEF
+1102 
-1109 NASQMREIRLGLE
+1109 GLE
-1122 QGIDVRT
+1122 QGIDVRS
-1129 YANPDINADEM
+1129 YADPNISADEM

-1176 ILTQDLLD
+1176 LLTQDLLD

-1190 AKMFEDGKLDY
+1190 AKMFEDGELDY

-1282 NIQYNNGQF
+1282 DIQYSNGQF
-1291 QLIDNE
+1291 QLVDNE

-1311 TRSLEAEHL
+1311 TRSLKAEHL

-1337 LTSEFGIDES
+1337 VTSEFGIDEAI
-1347 VTQETIRATTQLL
+1347 TQETIRATTQLL
-1360 QEELPE
+1360 QEEFPE
-1366 LFNEEVSSTVHPYDQ
+1366 LFSEEVSFPVHPYNQ

-1390 IYDKQNE
+1390 IYNKQDE

-1406 LDTDYEILSYHE
+1406 LDTDYEILSYYE
-1418 ARHRAENIFIPDS
+1418 ARHRPENIFIPDA
-1431 LKTDNYYLY
+1431 LTTDNYYLY

-1450 AKTPTVFLDSVMD
+1450 GKTPTAFLEAVMD
-1463 LDEWRVYSSDYSE
+1463 LDEWRVYNSDYSE
-1476 ITDSFGLDVEATK
+1476 ITDRFGLDVEATK

-1501 QYRPIE
+1501 QYHPIE
-1507 ENYTQVQT
+1507 ENYTQEQT
-1515 ALLNNLHNF
+1515 DLLNNLHNF
-1524 VNNSIDNS
+1524 VNNSEDRI

-1561 YTLDEALS
+1561 HTLNEALS
-1569 GSDLEMYTVVEALN
+1569 GSDLEMYTVVKALN
-1583 DDRINISQAEWE
+1583 DSRINISQAEWE
-1595 KHFAS
+1595 KHFAEVPS
-1600 APTNTTIEDNALLLL
+1600 NTTIEDNALLLL

-1637 ELTELDYFIDYDP
+1637 ELTELDYFVDYDTE
-1650 KLDFTRKFDF
+1650 LDFTRKYDF

-1668 LERNATRN
+1668 LEKNATRN
-1676 AFNQAMMG
+1676 AFNQAMLG

-1703 ENSNPKDID
+1703 DNIPKDID
-1712 LLYTFQLE
+1712 LLHTFRLE
-1720 KDWQQLSSEEK
+1720 QDWQQLSSEEK

-1763 YRVRSEVADTGNY
+1763 YMVRSEVADTGNY

-1814 AMQGYGLDKALQY
+1814 VMQGYGLDKALQY

-1906 LEAIEEMHIAPPYSY
+1906 LESIEEMHVATPYSY

-1998 KSSMPQEEINKMVA
+1998 KSSMSQEEINKMVA
-2012 EYIHDESI
+2012 EYIHDESL
-2020 EVRKALAVH
+2020 EVRKSLAVH
-2029 GFGLQE
+2029 GFGLKE
-2035 LVHDENSSIRYL
+2035 LVHDENSTIRYL

-2065 KKIYHQDPDPIVY
+2065 KKIDQHDPFVH
-2078 DNNLTCYDA
+2078 DNNLTCYEA
-2087 EVPMINGYYVCYTI
+2087 EVPMINGYYVGYKI
-2101 FTDKDLG
+2101 FTDKYLG

-2118 VKNTF
+2118 VQNTF
-2123 QTELYKRN
+2123 QTAFYKLN
-2131 DNQVVRLNAGVDFSF
+2131 DNQEVRLSAGANFTF
-2146 IAESD
+2146 FAESD
-2151 SLLKVPALE
+2151 NLLKVDALE

-2169 DDSQEL
+2169 DDSQAL
-2175 LTPKNKLVD
+2175 LKPKSKIVD
-2184 KLKDV
+2184 EVKGV
-2189 WNAHFEQ
+2189 WKGYFEQ
-2196 QRKQAQTHPSDEKQ
+2196 QRKHEQTHPTDEKQ
-2210 EAFDKL
+2210 EIFDTL
-2216 TVEQGINNIVQ
+2216 TVEQGISNIVQ
-2227 KAFDPENLKA
+2227 KAFDSDNLTA

-2245 NSIKEMTEKPSDFEQ
+2245 NSIKEMAEKSADFEQ

-2310 TRTFINRATCESKTV
+2310 TRTFINRATGESKTV

-2386 GELKSVS
+2386 GELKPVS

-2465 GNEHYKVD
+2465 ENEHYKVD

-2482 KNDAI
+2482 KNDVI

-2533 ADKPSDSLA
+2533 ADKPSDSLT
-2542 NTIRQMDDKEL
+2542 NTIRQMDNKEL

-2577 ANQQAVA
+2577 ASQKAVA

>member
-1 MLNIYPKIFLF
+1 MLIIYPKIFLF

-211 ATLQGIDENWEKY
+211 ATLQGINENWEKY
-224 PKKGRLKEILAN
+224 PKKSRLKEILAN

-245 DIGAPKKL
+245 DIGVPKKL

-443 HLVGVYFLE
+443 HLVGVYFLD

-537 LLGFKDLTDKIGFM
+537 LLGFKDLTDEIGFM

-573 TEPVVAIFAEENTLN
+573 TEPVVAIFAEENTPN
-588 GKQLKILSI
+588 GKRLKILSV

-604 SEQLENLRNQML
+604 PDQLESLRNQML
-616 NRMMGNHSVGN
+616 NRILDSQTVQNDISN
-627 TQQHYFSLEPSQI
+627 THQPYFSLDPSPFSNMEP
-640 SSENHEIEAE
+640 EIEAE

-687 IDRGVDISIY
+687 VDRGVDISIY

-714 ENKLDVSIFAEPK
+714 ENKLDVSIFAEPE

-813 IRLGLLHDVNVTV
+813 IRLGLLHDVDVTV
-826 YVDPRYND
+826 YADPRYND

-880 RHNIDYTQMKRIRMA
+880 QHNLNYNQMERIRMA
-895 LEEGNFNEEQLY
+895 LEVGNFNDEQLY
-907 EIEQGIDSNVDVT
+907 EIGQGIDANVDVT
-920 VYAKPEFEADQ
+920 VYARLQYDAHQ
-931 MEQIRMGMED
+931 MEQIRE
-941 KSDVS
+941 
-946 IYAKPEFDPE
+946 
-956 QMEIIRLGLEEGI
+956 
-969 DASIYANP
+969 
-977 QFDVEQMQQIKWGLE
+977 
-992 ENLDVSVYADPK
+992 
-1004 FNDEQMSQ
+1004 
-1012 ILTGLEVGLD
+1012 
-1022 VDIYAEPEFDWQ
+1022 
-1034 QMKQIREGL
+1034 
-1043 EKGLNV
+1043 
-1049 SHYADAIFDHYQM
+1049 
-1062 EEIRAGLEAK
+1062 
-1072 LDVTAYADPKYDAN
+1072 
-1086 QMAQIAIG
+1086 
-1094 LDDKLDIH
+1094 
-1102 MYANPEF
+1102 
-1109 NASQMREIRLGLE
+1109 GLE
-1122 QGIDVRT
+1122 QGIDVRS
-1129 YANPDINADEM
+1129 YADPNISADEM
-1140 EARRNQAFKELEA
+1140 EARRNQAFKELET

-1176 ILTQDLLD
+1176 LLTQDLLD

-1190 AKMFEDGKLDY
+1190 AKMFEDGELDY

-1219 VDVGDGLEVNRKIY
+1219 LDVGDGLEVNRKIY

-1248 ESVEQAQEVIKAMQ
+1248 ESVEQAQKVIEAMR

-1282 NIQYNNGQF
+1282 DIQYNNRQF

-1306 PRRFL
+1306 PKRFL

-1326 VDSYPHYDFSS
+1326 VDSYPHYDFSAV
-1337 LTSEFGIDES
+1337 TREFGINDE
-1347 VTQETIRATTQLL
+1347 VTKETIQATNQLL
-1360 QEELPE
+1360 QEEFPE

-1440 NAETGDIEAS
+1440 NAETGDIKAS

-1463 LDEWRVYSSDYSE
+1463 LDEWRVYSSDYSG

-1507 ENYTQVQT
+1507 ENYTQEQT
-1515 ALLNNLHNF
+1515 DLLNNLHNF
-1524 VNNSIDNS
+1524 VNNSEDRI

-1561 YTLDEALS
+1561 HTLNEALS
-1569 GSDLEMYTVVEALN
+1569 GSDLEMYTVVKALN
-1583 DDRINISQAEWE
+1583 DSRINISQAEWE
-1595 KHFAS
+1595 KHFAEVPS
-1600 APTNTTIEDNALLLL
+1600 NTTIEDNALLLL

-1637 ELTELDYFIDYDP
+1637 ELTELDYFVDYDTE
-1650 KLDFTRKFDF
+1650 LDFTRKFDF

-1668 LERNATRN
+1668 LEKNATRN

-1703 ENSNPKDID
+1703 DNIPKDID
-1712 LLYTFQLE
+1712 LLHTFQLE

-1763 YRVRSEVADTGNY
+1763 YMVRSEVADTGNY

-2169 DDSQEL
+2169 DDSQAL
-2175 LTPKNKLVD
+2175 LTPKNKLV
-2184 KLKDV
+2184 KELKDV

-2310 TRTFINRATCESKTV
+2310 TRTFINRATGESKTV

-2459 TTSQLK
+2459 TTNQLK
-2465 GNEHYKVD
+2465 ENEHYQVD

-2533 ADKPSDSLA
+2533 ADKPSDSLTNA
-2542 NTIRQMDDKEL
+2542 IRQMDDKEL

-2584 KNMNVSPMLGQ
+2584 KNMNFSPTLGQ

>member
-1 MLNIYPKIFLF
+1 M
-12 LPLFYHVCIN
+12 
-22 GTTVPYERRDNM
+22 VPYERRDNM

-104 ITLVQQVK
+104 ITLVEQVK

-134 KIKSENKPFR
+134 KVKSENKPFR

-152 QRLAKDFLVNV
+152 PRLAKDFLVNV

-168 KTVDFFVDK
+168 KTVDFFMDK

-185 YHKADQSSEPVVI
+185 YHKADQNSEPVVI

-211 ATLQGIDENWEKY
+211 ATLQGINENWEKY

-245 DIGAPKKL
+245 DIGTPKKL

-521 NHAVYH
+521 NHAVYN

-537 LLGFKDLTDKIGFM
+537 LLGFKDLTDEIGFM

-573 TEPVVAIFAEENTLN
+573 TEPVVAIFAEENTPN
-588 GKQLKILSI
+588 GKRLKILSV

-604 SEQLENLRNQML
+604 PDQLESLRNQML
-616 NRMMGNHSVGN
+616 NRILGTPSVQNHIDN
-627 TQQHYFSLEPSQI
+627 TQQAYFSLEPSPI
-640 SSENHEIEAE
+640 SNMEPEIEAE
-650 FQEIENNQGNEVQQ
+650 FQEIENNQRNEVQQ
-664 PMNEDFLNDP
+664 PMNEAFLNDP

-687 IDRGVDISIY
+687 VDRGVDISIY

-705 QMKEILTGL
+705 QMKEILAGL
-714 ENKLDVSIFAEPK
+714 ENKLDVDIYANPE

-732 MEQIREGLEQGLDV
+732 MEQIREGLEQKLDV

-771 VSIYANPKFDHYQ
+771 VSIYADPKFGHYQ
-784 MEEIAEGLIENQNV
+784 MEEIAEGLIQNQNV
-798 SIYANPEFHHWQMKE
+798 SIYAKPKFHNWQMKE
-813 IRLGLLHDVNVTV
+813 IRLGLLHGVDVTV
-826 YVDPRYND
+826 YADPRFND

-847 LTVEVYAD
+847 LAVDVYAD
-855 PEFDANQME
+855 PQFDANQME

-880 RHNIDYTQMKRIRMA
+880 QHNLNYNQMEQIRLGLEHGVDVDFYTNHMFTSEQMESIR
-895 LEEGNFNEEQLY
+895 LGL
-907 EIEQGIDSNVDVT
+907 EQGLDVTVYADPKFNDVQMQEINLGMLRDVDVT
-920 VYAKPEFEADQ
+920 VYKPEFNYDQ
-931 MEQIRMGMED
+931 MEQIRKGLEE
-941 KSDVS
+941 KIDVS
-946 IYAKPEFDPE
+946 IYAKPEFNWE
-956 QMEIIRLGLEEGI
+956 QM
-969 DASIYANP
+969 D
-977 QFDVEQMQQIKWGLE
+977 
-992 ENLDVSVYADPK
+992 
-1004 FNDEQMSQ
+1004 
-1012 ILTGLEVGLD
+1012 
-1022 VDIYAEPEFDWQ
+1022 
-1034 QMKQIREGL
+1034 QIRE
-1043 EKGLNV
+1043 
-1049 SHYADAIFDHYQM
+1049 
-1062 EEIRAGLEAK
+1062 
-1072 LDVTAYADPKYDAN
+1072 
-1086 QMAQIAIG
+1086 
-1094 LDDKLDIH
+1094 
-1102 MYANPEF
+1102 
-1109 NASQMREIRLGLE
+1109 GLE
-1122 QGIDVRT
+1122 QGIDVRS
-1129 YANPDINADEM
+1129 YADPNISADEM
-1140 EARRNQAFKELEA
+1140 EARRKQAFKELEA

-1176 ILTQDLLD
+1176 LLTQDLLD

-1190 AKMFEDGKLDY
+1190 AKMYEDGELDY

-1219 VDVGDGLEVNRKIY
+1219 LDVGDGLEVNRKIY

-1248 ESVEQAQEVIKAMQ
+1248 ESVEQAQKVIEAMR

-1267 FRNKLSNVGEILSPY
+1267 FRNELSNVGEILSPY
-1282 NIQYNNGQF
+1282 DIQYNNGQF
-1291 QLIDNE
+1291 QLVDNE

-1306 PRRFL
+1306 PRRLL

-1326 VDSYPHYDFSS
+1326 VDSYPHYDFSAI
-1337 LTSEFGIDES
+1337 TSKFGIDEA
-1347 VTQETIRATTQLL
+1347 VTQETIRAITQLL
-1360 QEELPE
+1360 QEEFPE

-1463 LDEWRVYSSDYSE
+1463 LDEWRVYSSDYSG
-1476 ITDSFGLDVEATK
+1476 ITDSFGLDVKATK

-1507 ENYTQVQT
+1507 ENYTQEQT
-1515 ALLNNLHNF
+1515 DLLNNLHNF
-1524 VNNSIDNS
+1524 VNNSEDRI

-1561 YTLDEALS
+1561 HTLNEALS
-1569 GSDLEMYTVVEALN
+1569 GSDLEMYTVVKALN
-1583 DDRINISQAEWE
+1583 DSRINISQAEWE
-1595 KHFAS
+1595 KHFAEVPS
-1600 APTNTTIEDNALLLL
+1600 NTTIEDNALLLL

-1637 ELTELDYFIDYDP
+1637 ELTELDYFVDYDTE
-1650 KLDFTRKFDF
+1650 LDFTRKFDF

-1668 LERNATRN
+1668 LEKNATRN

-1703 ENSNPKDID
+1703 DNSKSKDID
-1712 LLYTFQLE
+1712 LLHTFQLE
-1720 KDWQQLSSEEK
+1720 KDWKQLSSEEK
-1731 MMAIDTLNRK
+1731 IMTIDTLNRK

-1750 MDQILELGAKDTD
+1750 MDQIL
-1763 YRVRSEVADTGNY
+1763 
-1776 LDYFITD
+1776 
-1783 PNDQVRGIVAAHG
+1783 
-1796 VALDYL
+1796 
-1802 INDPEDFVRYSI
+1802 
-1814 AMQGYGLDKALQY
+1814 
-1827 IKENGVEAGDE
+1827 
-1838 TPIAIMEYGF
+1838 
-1848 ALEDFSKDIHYR
+1848 
-1860 QRAIAL
+1860 
-1866 GAGVYGE
+1866 
-1873 SIREDILLDDDPKIR
+1873 
-1888 NMALKARDT
+1888 
-1897 LLYASKESK
+1897 
-1906 LEAIEEMHIAPPYSY
+1906 
-1921 PYGALLYDKD
+1921 
-1931 PEVLIALA
+1931 
-1939 KHNYGLDVLRHHE
+1939 
-1952 NPEVAK
+1952 
-1958 IAQERADKLHMFVLE
+1958 
-1973 ENNLTVEKELTVAE
+1973 
-1987 KIRDIEETYLE
+1987 
-1998 KSSMPQEEINKMVA
+1998 
-2012 EYIHDESI
+2012 
-2020 EVRKALAVH
+2020 
-2029 GFGLQE
+2029 
-2035 LVHDENSSIRYL
+2035 
-2047 ALRSMA
+2047 
-2053 MAPSDDISELTF
+2053 
-2065 KKIYHQDPDPIVY
+2065 
-2078 DNNLTCYDA
+2078 
-2087 EVPMINGYYVCYTI
+2087 
-2101 FTDKDLG
+2101 
-2108 YAITLDDLNQ
+2108 
-2118 VKNTF
+2118 
-2123 QTELYKRN
+2123 
-2131 DNQVVRLNAGVDFSF
+2131 
-2146 IAESD
+2146 
-2151 SLLKVPALE
+2151 
-2160 QLDRVIIQG
+2160 
-2169 DDSQEL
+2169 
-2175 LTPKNKLVD
+2175 
-2184 KLKDV
+2184 
-2189 WNAHFEQ
+2189 
-2196 QRKQAQTHPSDEKQ
+2196 
-2210 EAFDKL
+2210 
-2216 TVEQGINNIVQ
+2216 
-2227 KAFDPENLKA
+2227 
-2237 ENIHSYAL
+2237 
-2245 NSIKEMTEKPSDFEQ
+2245 
-2260 FLDSASKHP
+2260 
-2269 ELSLQNI
+2269 
-2276 ALIEQQWENAKEV
+2276 
-2289 KTFRDWQ
+2289 
-2296 NTKEGIDVEDVIVS
+2296 
-2310 TRTFINRATCESKTV
+2310 
-2325 VLDSVSVKAGEK
+2325 
-2337 AQITLYEP
+2337 
-2345 VMKTMI
+2345 
-2351 PVIDPNG
+2351 
-2358 NQMVNEQGKTMYK
+2358 
-2371 SFDQATSKEKAMVAT
+2371 
-2386 GELKSVS
+2386 
-2393 IQAVD
+2393 
-2398 NQGQPIYQTYKA
+2398 
-2410 FELSQTNL
+2410 
-2418 KPESYDKV
+2418 
-2426 VKQAKETY
+2426 
-2434 QGQERNIV
+2434 
-2442 EGLKDVAKEMG
+2442 
-2453 MTIAID
+2453 
-2459 TTSQLK
+2459 
-2465 GNEHYKVD
+2465 
-2473 NEKKMILVS
+2473 
-2482 KNDAI
+2482 
-2487 ERQMQSAVSALAQV
+2487 
-2501 ALDNGNNKRPTEF
+2501 
-2514 SKVEKDLADQ
+2514 
-2524 LISRHLGLQ
+2524 
-2533 ADKPSDSLA
+2533 
-2542 NTIRQMDDKEL
+2542 
-2553 TISLRR
+2553 
-2559 AQVVSKKVI
+2559 
-2568 QGVRDRIQQ
+2568 
-2577 ANQQAVA
+2577 
-2584 KNMNVSPMLGQ
+2584 
-2595 NKGRSI
+2595 

>member
-1 MLNIYPKIFLF
+1 
-12 LPLFYHVCIN
+12 
-22 GTTVPYERRDNM
+22 
-34 SNQPPNSRKNDY
+34 
-46 KQRLKVAKN
+46 
-55 RNILDVAQAL
+55 
-65 GMNLEKRGGTYVWS
+65 
-79 EHDSLVI
+79 
-86 FPKKNNF
+86 
-93 KWFSQDVQGDP
+93 
-104 ITLVQQVK
+104 
-112 NVEFKEALNFL
+112 
-123 NDPSLTSFDAT
+123 
-134 KIKSENKPFR
+134 
-144 YFLKEHSN
+144 
-152 QRLAKDFLVNV
+152 
-163 RGLHP
+163 
-168 KTVDFFVDK
+168 
-177 GVLAQSSR
+177 
-185 YHKADQSSEPVVI
+185 
-198 FKSFNPQT
+198 
-206 KDLIG
+206 
-211 ATLQGIDENWEKY
+211 
-224 PKKGRLKEILAN
+224 
-236 SSGDFGVHV
+236 
-245 DIGAPKKL
+245 
-253 IFFESAID
+253 
-261 MMSYYELKR
+261 
-270 PKINDARLVAMNGLN
+270 
-285 QRVISNHLKD
+285 
-295 ILAPTSPI
+295 
-303 KGEDYLEDFH
+303 
-313 SKLSP
+313 
-318 QSKQHLKQ
+318 
-326 RIGLE
+326 
-331 LIIAVDNDEKGKQ
+331 
-344 FIRKLGKYNN
+344 
-354 LPFRSD
+354 
-360 IPRAIFDEEKMD
+360 
-372 WNEYLSLQN
+372 
-381 QLKNGY
+381 
-387 RFPTQNE
+387 
-394 QQIVQGYI
+394 
-402 PELQKV
+402 
-408 AEYYQTNL
+408 
-416 SNQNLH
+416 
-422 FVSAGNEYHVLPT
+422 
-435 TFNSRHFS
+435 
-443 HLVGVYFLE
+443 
-452 KEGENVV
+452 
-459 TLDSEKLLKDIIDNT
+459 IIDNT

-537 LLGFKDLTDKIGFM
+537 LLGFKDLTDEIGFM

-573 TEPVVAIFAEENTLN
+573 TEPVVAIFAEENTPN
-588 GKQLKILSI
+588 GKRLKILSV

-604 SEQLENLRNQML
+604 PDQLESLRNQML
-616 NRMMGNHSVGN
+616 NRILDSQTVQNDISN
-627 TQQHYFSLEPSQI
+627 THQPYFSLDPSPFSNMEP
-640 SSENHEIEAE
+640 EIEAE

-687 IDRGVDISIY
+687 VDRGVDISIY

-714 ENKLDVSIFAEPK
+714 ENKLDVSIFAEPE

-813 IRLGLLHDVNVTV
+813 IRLGLLHDVDVIV
-826 YVDPRYND
+826 YADPRYND

-880 RHNIDYTQMKRIRMA
+880 QHNLNYNQMERIRTA
-895 LEEGNFNEEQLY
+895 LEAG
-907 EIEQGIDSNVDVT
+907 D
-920 VYAKPEFEADQ
+920 
-931 MEQIRMGMED
+931 
-941 KSDVS
+941 
-946 IYAKPEFDPE
+946 
-956 QMEIIRLGLEEGI
+956 
-969 DASIYANP
+969 
-977 QFDVEQMQQIKWGLE
+977 
-992 ENLDVSVYADPK
+992 
-1004 FNDEQMSQ
+1004 FNDEQLSE
-1012 ILTGLEVGLD
+1012 IGKGIDAD
-1022 VDIYAEPEFDWQ
+1022 VDVTIYARLQYDE
-1034 QMKQIREGL
+1034 
-1043 EKGLNV
+1043 
-1049 SHYADAIFDHYQM
+1049 YQM
-1062 EEIRAGLEAK
+1062 E
-1072 LDVTAYADPKYDAN
+1072 
-1086 QMAQIAIG
+1086 Q
-1094 LDDKLDIH
+1094 
-1102 MYANPEF
+1102 
-1109 NASQMREIRLGLE
+1109 IRLGLE

-1140 EARRNQAFKELEA
+1140 ETRRNQAFKELEA

-1176 ILTQDLLD
+1176 LLTQDLLD

-1190 AKMFEDGKLDY
+1190 AKMFEDGELYY

-1282 NIQYNNGQF
+1282 DIQYNNGQF

-1337 LTSEFGIDES
+1337 VTSEFGIDEA
-1347 VTQETIRATTQLL
+1347 VTQETIRAITQLL

-1418 ARHRAENIFIPDS
+1418 ASHRAENIFIPDA

-1489 RAYET
+1489 RAYKT

-1515 ALLNNLHNF
+1515 ELLNNLHNF
-1524 VNNSIDNS
+1524 VNNSTDNS

-1561 YTLDEALS
+1561 HTLNEALS

-1595 KHFAS
+1595 RHFAS
-1600 APTNTTIEDNALLLL
+1600 VPTNTTIEDNALLLL

-1637 ELTELDYFIDYDP
+1637 ELTELDYFIDYDTE
-1650 KLDFTRKFDF
+1650 LDFTRKFDF

-1668 LERNATRN
+1668 LEKNATRN

-1703 ENSNPKDID
+1703 DNSKSKDID
-1712 LLYTFQLE
+1712 LLHTFQLE
-1720 KDWQQLSSEEK
+1720 KDWKQLSSEEK
-1731 MMAIDTLNRK
+1731 TIAIDTLSRK
-1741 DLTFDEQHR
+1741 VLTFDEQHR
-1750 MDQILELGAKDTD
+1750 MEQILELGSKDPD
-1763 YRVRSEVADTGNY
+1763 YMVRSAVADTGKY

-1814 AMQGYGLDKALQY
+1814 AMQGYGLDKAMQY

-1848 ALEDFSKDIHYR
+1848 ALEDFSKDTHYR
-1860 QRAIAL
+1860 HRAVAL

-1873 SIREDILLDDDPKIR
+1873 SIREDILLDDDPRIR

-1897 LLYASKESK
+1897 LLNASKESK

-1931 PEVLIALA
+1931 QDVLIALA

-1958 IAQERADKLHMFVLE
+1958 FAQERADKLHMFVLE
-1973 ENNLTVEKELTVAE
+1973 ENNQSVEKELTVSE

-1998 KSSMPQEEINKMVA
+1998 KSNMPQEEINKMVA

-2169 DDSQEL
+2169 DDSQAL
-2175 LTPKNKLVD
+2175 LTPKNKLV
-2184 KLKDV
+2184 KELKDV

-2210 EAFDKL
+2210 EALDKL

-2245 NSIKEMTEKPSDFEQ
+2245 NSIKEMTEKPADFEQ
-2260 FLDSASKHP
+2260 FLDSASNHP

-2310 TRTFINRATCESKTV
+2310 TRTFINRATGESKTV

-2371 SFDQATSKEKAMVAT
+2371 SFEQATSKEKAMVAT
-2386 GELKSVS
+2386 GELKQVS

-2426 VKQAKETY
+2426 VKQSKETY
-2434 QGQERNIV
+2434 LGQERNIV

-2533 ADKPSDSLA
+2533 ADKPSDSLTNA
-2542 NTIRQMDDKEL
+2542 IRQMDDKEL

-2577 ANQQAVA
+2577 ANQQTVA

>member
-1 MLNIYPKIFLF
+1 MLIIYPKIFLF

-112 NVEFKEALNFL
+112 KVEFKEALNFL

-211 ATLQGIDENWEKY
+211 ATLQGINENWEKY

-236 SSGDFGVHV
+236 SSGNFGVHV

-270 PKINDARLVAMNGLN
+270 SKINDARLVAMNGLN

-313 SKLSP
+313 SKLTP

-394 QQIVQGYI
+394 QQSVQGYI

-537 LLGFKDLTDKIGFM
+537 LLGFKDLTDEIGFM

-573 TEPVVAIFAEENTLN
+573 TEPVVAIFAEENTPN
-588 GKQLKILSI
+588 GKRLKILSV

-604 SEQLENLRNQML
+604 PDQLESLRNQML
-616 NRMMGNHSVGN
+616 NRILDSQTVQNDISN
-627 TQQHYFSLEPSQI
+627 TYQPYFSLDPSPFSNMEP
-640 SSENHEIEAE
+640 EIEAE

-687 IDRGVDISIY
+687 VDRGVDISIY

-714 ENKLDVSIFAEPK
+714 ENKLDVSIFAEPE

-880 RHNIDYTQMKRIRMA
+880 QHNLNYNQMERIRTA
-895 LEEGNFNEEQLY
+895 LEAGDFNDEQLS
-907 EIEQGIDSNVDVT
+907 EIGKGIDADVDVT
-920 VYAKPEFEADQ
+920 IYARLQYDEYQ
-931 MEQIRMGMED
+931 MEQIRLGLENGVDVDFYTNHMFNSEQMELIRLGLEQEL
-941 KSDVS
+941 DVS
-946 IYAKPEFDPE
+946 IYAKPEFDAN
-956 QMEIIRLGLEEGI
+956 QMESIRVGLL
-969 DASIYANP
+969 N
-977 QFDVEQMQQIKWGLE
+977 K
-992 ENLDVSVYADPK
+992 LDVSVYADPK
-1004 FNDEQMSQ
+1004 FNDAQMKE
-1012 ILTGLEVGLD
+1012 ILSGLENELN
-1022 VDIYAEPEFDWQ
+1022 VDIYANQEFNAD
-1034 QMKQIREGL
+1034 QMERIAWGL
-1043 EKGLNV
+1043 EEN
-1049 SHYADAIFDHYQM
+1049 
-1062 EEIRAGLEAK
+1062 
-1072 LDVTAYADPKYDAN
+1072 LDVSIYADPKYDAN

-1094 LDDKLDIH
+1094 LDDKLDIN

-1140 EARRNQAFKELEA
+1140 EARRNQAFKEFEA

-1176 ILTQDLLD
+1176 LLTQDLLD

-1190 AKMFEDGKLDY
+1190 AKMFEDGELDY

-1282 NIQYNNGQF
+1282 DIQYNNGQF

-1306 PRRFL
+1306 PKRFL

-1337 LTSEFGIDES
+1337 VTSEFGIDEA

-1524 VNNSIDNS
+1524 VNNSTDNS

-1600 APTNTTIEDNALLLL
+1600 VPTKTTIEDNALLLL

-1637 ELTELDYFIDYDP
+1637 ELAEIDYFIDYDP
-1650 KLDFTRKFDF
+1650 ELDFTRKFDF

-1676 AFNQAMMG
+1676 AFNQAMLS

-1703 ENSNPKDID
+1703 DNIPKDID
-1712 LLYTFQLE
+1712 LLHTFRLE
-1720 KDWQQLSSEEK
+1720 QDWQQLSSEEK

-1750 MDQILELGAKDTD
+1750 MDQILELGAKDPD
-1763 YRVRSEVADTGNY
+1763 YMVRSEVADTGNY

-1848 ALEDFSKDIHYR
+1848 ALEDFSKDTHYR

-1906 LEAIEEMHIAPPYSY
+1906 LESIEEMHVATPYSY

-2012 EYIHDESI
+2012 EYIHDESL
-2020 EVRKALAVH
+2020 EVRKSLAVH
-2029 GFGLQE
+2029 GFGLQR
-2035 LVHDENSSIRYL
+2035 LIHDDNSSIRYL

-2053 MAPSDDISELTF
+2053 MAPSDDVAELTF
-2065 KKIYHQDPDPIVY
+2065 KKIYQQDPFVY
-2078 DNNLTCYDA
+2078 DNNLTCYEA
-2087 EVPMINGYYVCYTI
+2087 EIPMVNGYYVGYKI

-2118 VKNTF
+2118 VQNTF
-2123 QTELYKRN
+2123 QTAFYKLN
-2131 DNQVVRLNAGVDFSF
+2131 DNQEVRLSAGANFTF
-2146 IAESD
+2146 FAESD
-2151 SLLKVPALE
+2151 NLLKVDALE

-2169 DDSQEL
+2169 DDSQAL
-2175 LTPKNKLVD
+2175 LTPKSKIVD
-2184 KLKDV
+2184 EVKGV
-2189 WNAHFEQ
+2189 WKGYFEQ
-2196 QRKQAQTHPSDEKQ
+2196 QRKHEKTHPTDEKQ
-2210 EAFDKL
+2210 EIFDTL
-2216 TVEQGINNIVQ
+2216 TVEQGISNIVQ

-2310 TRTFINRATCESKTV
+2310 TRTFINRATGESKTV

-2386 GELKSVS
+2386 GELKPIS

-2442 EGLKDVAKEMG
+2442 EGLKYVAKEMG

-2487 ERQMQSAVSALAQV
+2487 ERQMQSVVSALAQV

-2533 ADKPSDSLA
+2533 ADKPSDSLTNA
-2542 NTIRQMDDKEL
+2542 IRQMDDKEL

>member
-1 MLNIYPKIFLF
+1 MLIIYPKIFLF

-211 ATLQGIDENWEKY
+211 ATLQGINENWEKY
-224 PKKGRLKEILAN
+224 PKKSRLKEILAN

-245 DIGAPKKL
+245 DIGVPKKL

-443 HLVGVYFLE
+443 HLVGVYFLD

-537 LLGFKDLTDKIGFM
+537 LLGFKDLTDEIGFM

-573 TEPVVAIFAEENTLN
+573 TEPVVAIFAEENTPN
-588 GKQLKILSI
+588 GKRLKILSV

-604 SEQLENLRNQML
+604 PDQLESLRNQML
-616 NRMMGNHSVGN
+616 NRILDSQTVQNDISN
-627 TQQHYFSLEPSQI
+627 THQPYFSLDPSPFSNMEP
-640 SSENHEIEAE
+640 EIEAE

-687 IDRGVDISIY
+687 VDRGVDISIY

-714 ENKLDVSIFAEPK
+714 ENKLDVSIFAEPE

-813 IRLGLLHDVNVTV
+813 IRLGLLHDVDVTV
-826 YVDPRYND
+826 YADPRYND

-880 RHNIDYTQMKRIRMA
+880 QHNLNYNQMERIRMA
-895 LEEGNFNEEQLY
+895 LEVGNFNDEQLY
-907 EIEQGIDSNVDVT
+907 EIGQGIDANVDVT
-920 VYAKPEFEADQ
+920 VYARLQYDAHQ
-931 MEQIRMGMED
+931 MEQIRE
-941 KSDVS
+941 
-946 IYAKPEFDPE
+946 
-956 QMEIIRLGLEEGI
+956 
-969 DASIYANP
+969 
-977 QFDVEQMQQIKWGLE
+977 
-992 ENLDVSVYADPK
+992 
-1004 FNDEQMSQ
+1004 
-1012 ILTGLEVGLD
+1012 
-1022 VDIYAEPEFDWQ
+1022 
-1034 QMKQIREGL
+1034 
-1043 EKGLNV
+1043 
-1049 SHYADAIFDHYQM
+1049 
-1062 EEIRAGLEAK
+1062 
-1072 LDVTAYADPKYDAN
+1072 
-1086 QMAQIAIG
+1086 
-1094 LDDKLDIH
+1094 
-1102 MYANPEF
+1102 
-1109 NASQMREIRLGLE
+1109 GLE
-1122 QGIDVRT
+1122 QGIDVRS
-1129 YANPDINADEM
+1129 YADPNISADEM
-1140 EARRNQAFKELEA
+1140 EARRNQAFKELET

-1176 ILTQDLLD
+1176 LLTQDLLD

-1190 AKMFEDGKLDY
+1190 AKMFEDGELDY

-1219 VDVGDGLEVNRKIY
+1219 LDVGDGLEVNRKIY

-1248 ESVEQAQEVIKAMQ
+1248 ESVEQAQKVIEAMR

-1282 NIQYNNGQF
+1282 DIQYNNRQF

-1306 PRRFL
+1306 PKRFL

-1326 VDSYPHYDFSS
+1326 VDSYPHYDFSAV
-1337 LTSEFGIDES
+1337 TREFGINDE
-1347 VTQETIRATTQLL
+1347 VTKETIQATNQLV
-1360 QEELPE
+1360 QEEFPE

-1440 NAETGDIEAS
+1440 NAETGDIKAS

-1463 LDEWRVYSSDYSE
+1463 LDEWRVYSSDYSG

-1507 ENYTQVQT
+1507 ENYTQEQT
-1515 ALLNNLHNF
+1515 DLLNNLHNF
-1524 VNNSIDNS
+1524 VNNSEDRI

-1561 YTLDEALS
+1561 HTLNEALS
-1569 GSDLEMYTVVEALN
+1569 GSDLEMYTVVKALN
-1583 DDRINISQAEWE
+1583 DSRINISQAEWE
-1595 KHFAS
+1595 KHFAEVPS
-1600 APTNTTIEDNALLLL
+1600 NTTIEDNALLLL

-1637 ELTELDYFIDYDP
+1637 ELTELDYFVDYDTE
-1650 KLDFTRKFDF
+1650 LDFTRKFDF

-1668 LERNATRN
+1668 LEKNATRN

-1703 ENSNPKDID
+1703 DNIPKDID
-1712 LLYTFQLE
+1712 LLHTFQLE

-1763 YRVRSEVADTGNY
+1763 YMVRSEVADTGNY

-2169 DDSQEL
+2169 DDSQAL
-2175 LTPKNKLVD
+2175 LTPKNKLV
-2184 KLKDV
+2184 KELKDV

-2310 TRTFINRATCESKTV
+2310 TRTFINRATGESKTV

-2459 TTSQLK
+2459 TTNQLK
-2465 GNEHYKVD
+2465 ENEHYQVD

-2533 ADKPSDSLA
+2533 ADKPSDSLTNA
-2542 NTIRQMDDKEL
+2542 IRQMDDKEL

-2584 KNMNVSPMLGQ
+2584 KNMNFSPTLGQ

>member
-1 MLNIYPKIFLF
+1 MLIIYPKIFLF

-211 ATLQGIDENWEKY
+211 ATLQGINENWEKY
-224 PKKGRLKEILAN
+224 PKKSRLKEILAN

-245 DIGAPKKL
+245 DIGVPKKL

-443 HLVGVYFLE
+443 HLVGVYFLD

-537 LLGFKDLTDKIGFM
+537 LLGFKDLTDEIGFM

-573 TEPVVAIFAEENTLN
+573 TEPVVAIFAEENTPN
-588 GKQLKILSI
+588 GKRLKILSV

-604 SEQLENLRNQML
+604 PDQLESLRNQML
-616 NRMMGNHSVGN
+616 NRILDSQTVQNDISN
-627 TQQHYFSLEPSQI
+627 THQPYFSLYPSPFSNMEP
-640 SSENHEIEAE
+640 EIEAE

-687 IDRGVDISIY
+687 VDRGVDISIY

-714 ENKLDVSIFAEPK
+714 ENKLDVSIFAEPE

-813 IRLGLLHDVNVTV
+813 IRLGLLHDVDVIV
-826 YVDPRYND
+826 YADPRYND

-880 RHNIDYTQMKRIRMA
+880 QHNLNYNQMERIRTA
-895 LEEGNFNEEQLY
+895 LEAG
-907 EIEQGIDSNVDVT
+907 D
-920 VYAKPEFEADQ
+920 
-931 MEQIRMGMED
+931 
-941 KSDVS
+941 
-946 IYAKPEFDPE
+946 
-956 QMEIIRLGLEEGI
+956 
-969 DASIYANP
+969 
-977 QFDVEQMQQIKWGLE
+977 
-992 ENLDVSVYADPK
+992 
-1004 FNDEQMSQ
+1004 FNDEQLSE
-1012 ILTGLEVGLD
+1012 IGKGIDAD
-1022 VDIYAEPEFDWQ
+1022 VDVTIYARLQYDE
-1034 QMKQIREGL
+1034 
-1043 EKGLNV
+1043 
-1049 SHYADAIFDHYQM
+1049 YQM
-1062 EEIRAGLEAK
+1062 E
-1072 LDVTAYADPKYDAN
+1072 
-1086 QMAQIAIG
+1086 Q
-1094 LDDKLDIH
+1094 
-1102 MYANPEF
+1102 
-1109 NASQMREIRLGLE
+1109 IRLGLE

-1140 EARRNQAFKELEA
+1140 ETRRNQAFKELEA

-1176 ILTQDLLD
+1176 LLTQDLLD

-1190 AKMFEDGKLDY
+1190 AKMFEDGELYY

-1282 NIQYNNGQF
+1282 DIQYNNGQF

-1337 LTSEFGIDES
+1337 VTSEFGIDEA
-1347 VTQETIRATTQLL
+1347 VTQETIRAITQLL

-1418 ARHRAENIFIPDS
+1418 ASHRAENIFIPDS

-1515 ALLNNLHNF
+1515 ELLNNLHNF
-1524 VNNSIDNS
+1524 VNNSTDNS

-1595 KHFAS
+1595 RHFAS
-1600 APTNTTIEDNALLLL
+1600 VPTNTTIEDNALLLL

-1637 ELTELDYFIDYDP
+1637 ELTELDYFVDYDTE
-1650 KLDFTRKFDF
+1650 LDFTRKFDF

-1668 LERNATRN
+1668 LEKNATRN

-1703 ENSNPKDID
+1703 DNSKSKDID
-1712 LLYTFQLE
+1712 LLHTFQLE
-1720 KDWQQLSSEEK
+1720 KDWKQLSSEEK
-1731 MMAIDTLNRK
+1731 IMTIDTLNRK

-1750 MDQILELGAKDTD
+1750 MDQILELGAKDPD
-1763 YRVRSEVADTGNY
+1763 YRVRSEVADTGKY

-1796 VALDYL
+1796 VAWDYL

-1814 AMQGYGLDKALQY
+1814 AMQGYGLDKAMQY

-1848 ALEDFSKDIHYR
+1848 ALEDFSKDTHYR
-1860 QRAIAL
+1860 HRAVAL

-1873 SIREDILLDDDPKIR
+1873 SIREDILLDDDPRIR

-1931 PEVLIALA
+1931 QDVLIALA

-1958 IAQERADKLHMFVLE
+1958 FAQERADKLHMFVLE
-1973 ENNLTVEKELTVAE
+1973 ENNQSVEKELTVSE

-1998 KSSMPQEEINKMVA
+1998 KSNMPQEEINKMVA

-2169 DDSQEL
+2169 DDSQAL
-2175 LTPKNKLVD
+2175 LTPKNKLV
-2184 KLKDV
+2184 KELKDV

-2210 EAFDKL
+2210 EALDKL
-2216 TVEQGINNIVQ
+2216 TVEQGINNLVQ

-2245 NSIKEMTEKPSDFEQ
+2245 NSIKEMTEKPADFEQ
-2260 FLDSASKHP
+2260 FLDSASNHP

-2310 TRTFINRATCESKTV
+2310 TRTFINRATGESKTV

-2386 GELKSVS
+2386 GELKPVS

-2465 GNEHYKVD
+2465 ENEHYKVD

-2482 KNDAI
+2482 KNDVI

-2533 ADKPSDSLA
+2533 ADKPSDSLT
-2542 NTIRQMDDKEL
+2542 NTIRQMDNKEL

-2577 ANQQAVA
+2577 ASQKAVA

>member
-1 MLNIYPKIFLF
+1 M
-12 LPLFYHVCIN
+12 
-22 GTTVPYERRDNM
+22 VPYERRDNM
-34 SNQPPNSRKNDY
+34 SSQPSYSRKNNY
-46 KQRLKVAKN
+46 KQRIKVAKN

-93 KWFSQDVQGDP
+93 KWFSQDIHGDP
-104 ITLVQQVK
+104 ITLVEQVK
-112 NVEFKEALNFL
+112 DVGFKEALNFL

-134 KIKSENKPFR
+134 KIEVEKKPFR

-152 QRLAKDFLVNV
+152 QELTKDFLVNV

-168 KTVDFFVDK
+168 KTVDFFIDK
-177 GVLAQSSR
+177 EVIAQSTR
-185 YHKADQSSEPVVI
+185 YHKVERSSEPVVI

-206 KDLIG
+206 KELIG
-211 ATLQGIDENWEKY
+211 ATLQGINENWGKY
-224 PKKGRLKEILAN
+224 TKKGRLKEILAN
-236 SSGDFGVHV
+236 SNGDFGVHV
-245 DIGAPKKL
+245 DIGTPKKL

-261 MMSYYELKR
+261 MMSYFELKNTQ
-270 PKINDARLVAMNGLN
+270 INDTRLVAMNGLN

-295 ILAPTSPI
+295 ILAPTSTVE
-303 KGEDYLEDFH
+303 GEKYLEVFNNQ
-313 SKLSP
+313 LTP
-318 QSKQHLKQ
+318 QSKQQLKEKL
-326 RIGLE
+326 GLE
-331 LIIAVDNDEKGKQ
+331 LIIAVDNDQKGKD
-344 FIRKLGKYNN
+344 FIRKLSKFDK

-360 IPRAIFDEEKMD
+360 LPIAYFKETKMD
-372 WNEYLSLQN
+372 WNERLVQDKSVRKGFRIAKQ
-381 QLKNGY
+381 Q
-387 RFPTQNE
+387 E
-394 QQIVQGYI
+394 QQYI
-402 PELQKV
+402 ASFEDKLSQIANFYQK
-408 AEYYQTNL
+408 NL
-416 SNQNLH
+416 SNKNLH
-422 FVSAGNEYHVLPT
+422 FVSVNSNDEYHVLPT
-435 TFNSRHFS
+435 TFGEKYFS
-443 HLVGVYFLE
+443 HLTGIYFVKIDNNSKVLE
-452 KEGENVV
+452 LATGDALGNLASKNADFEHIVITKDIRNVK
-459 TLDSEKLLKDIIDNT
+459 EKLAVID
-474 INYKQIAVTKNFE
+474 
-487 NTKKKLTVLNKFPDL
+487 KFPQL

-508 YLQDFSKIQQSQN
+508 YLQDFSTLAN
-521 NHAVYH
+521 NPNKHALFN
-527 DALRTKDKEL
+527 DALRTQNKEL
-537 LLGFKDLTDKIGFM
+537 LLGFKDLTEELGVM

-558 TAKPRFE
+558 TSKPKHE
-565 RKLQNVGN
+565 RRLQNVGA

-588 GKQLKILSI
+588 GKQLKILSV

-604 SEQLENLRNQML
+604 PEQLESLRNQML
-616 NRMMGNHSVGN
+616 NRILGTPSVQNHIDN
-627 TQQHYFSLEPSQI
+627 TQQAYFSLEPSPI
-640 SSENHEIEAE
+640 SNMEPEIEAE
-650 FQEIENNQGNEVQQ
+650 FQEIENNQRNEVQQ

-687 IDRGVDISIY
+687 VDRGVDISIY
-697 ADPTFNSW
+697 ADPTFTSW
-705 QMKEILTGL
+705 QMKEILAGL
-714 ENKLDVSIFAEPK
+714 ENKLDVDIYANPE

-732 MEQIREGLEQGLDV
+732 MEQIREGLEQKLDV

-813 IRLGLLHDVNVTV
+813 IRLGLLHDVDVIV
-826 YVDPRYND
+826 YADPRYND

-880 RHNIDYTQMKRIRMA
+880 QHNLNYNQMERIRTA
-895 LEEGNFNEEQLY
+895 LEAGDFNDEQLS
-907 EIEQGIDSNVDVT
+907 EIGQGIDANVDVT
-920 VYAKPEFEADQ
+920 VYARLQYDVHQMEQIRLGLEHGVDVDFYTNHMFTSEQMESIRLGLEQGLDVTVYADPKFNDVQMQEINLGMLRDVDVTVYKPEFNYDQ
-931 MEQIRMGMED
+931 MEQIRKGLEE
-941 KSDVS
+941 KLDVS
-946 IYAKPEFDPE
+946 IYAKPEFNWE
-956 QMEIIRLGLEEGI
+956 QME
-969 DASIYANP
+969 
-977 QFDVEQMQQIKWGLE
+977 
-992 ENLDVSVYADPK
+992 
-1004 FNDEQMSQ
+1004 
-1012 ILTGLEVGLD
+1012 
-1022 VDIYAEPEFDWQ
+1022 
-1034 QMKQIREGL
+1034 QIRE
-1043 EKGLNV
+1043 
-1049 SHYADAIFDHYQM
+1049 
-1062 EEIRAGLEAK
+1062 
-1072 LDVTAYADPKYDAN
+1072 
-1086 QMAQIAIG
+1086 
-1094 LDDKLDIH
+1094 
-1102 MYANPEF
+1102 
-1109 NASQMREIRLGLE
+1109 GLE
-1122 QGIDVRT
+1122 QGIDVRS
-1129 YANPDINADEM
+1129 YADSNISADEM

-1176 ILTQDLLD
+1176 LLTQDLLD

-1190 AKMFEDGKLDY
+1190 AKMFEDGELDY

-1282 NIQYNNGQF
+1282 DIQYSNGQF
-1291 QLIDNE
+1291 QLVDNE

-1326 VDSYPHYDFSS
+1326 VDSYPHYDFSAV
-1337 LTSEFGIDES
+1337 TSEFGIDEAI
-1347 VTQETIRATTQLL
+1347 TQETIRATTQLL
-1360 QEELPE
+1360 QEEFPE
-1366 LFNEEVSSTVHPYDQ
+1366 LFSEEVSFPVHPYNQ

-1390 IYDKQNE
+1390 IYNKQDE

-1406 LDTDYEILSYHE
+1406 LDTDYEILSYYE
-1418 ARHRAENIFIPDS
+1418 ARHRPENIFIPDA
-1431 LKTDNYYLY
+1431 LTTDNYYLY

-1450 AKTPTVFLDSVMD
+1450 GKTPTAFLEAVMD
-1463 LDEWRVYSSDYSE
+1463 LDEWRVYNSDYSE
-1476 ITDSFGLDVEATK
+1476 ITDRFGLDVEATK

-1494 ALQAVEL
+1494 SLQAVEL

-1507 ENYTQVQT
+1507 ENYTQEQT
-1515 ALLNNLHNF
+1515 DLLNNLHNF
-1524 VNNSIDNS
+1524 VNNSEDRI

-1595 KHFAS
+1595 RHFAS
-1600 APTNTTIEDNALLLL
+1600 VPTNTTIEDNALLLL

-1637 ELTELDYFIDYDP
+1637 ELTEIDYFVDYDTE
-1650 KLDFTRKFDF
+1650 LDFTRKFDF

-1668 LERNATRN
+1668 LEKNATRN

-1703 ENSNPKDID
+1703 DNSKSKDID
-1712 LLYTFQLE
+1712 LLHTFQLE
-1720 KDWQQLSSEEK
+1720 KDWKQLSSEEK
-1731 MMAIDTLNRK
+1731 TIAIDTLSRK
-1741 DLTFDEQHR
+1741 VLTFDEQHR
-1750 MDQILELGAKDTD
+1750 MDQILELGSKDPD
-1763 YRVRSEVADTGNY
+1763 YMVRSAVADTGKY

-1783 PNDQVRGIVAAHG
+1783 PNDQVRGIVAAQG

-1814 AMQGYGLDKALQY
+1814 AMQGYGLDKAMQY

-1860 QRAIAL
+1860 QRAVSL

-1873 SIREDILLDDDPKIR
+1873 NIREDILLDDDPRIR
-1888 NMALKARDT
+1888 NMALKAREI
-1897 LLYASKESK
+1897 LLHTSKESK
-1906 LEAIEEMHIAPPYSY
+1906 LEAIEEMLVAPPYSY

-1931 PEVLIALA
+1931 PDVLITLA

-2012 EYIHDESI
+2012 EYIHDESL
-2020 EVRKALAVH
+2020 EVRKSLAVH
-2029 GFGLQE
+2029 GFGLKE
-2035 LVHDENSSIRYL
+2035 LVHDENSTIRYL

-2169 DDSQEL
+2169 DDSQAL
-2175 LTPKNKLVD
+2175 LTPKNKLV
-2184 KLKDV
+2184 KELKDV

-2210 EAFDKL
+2210 EALDKL

-2245 NSIKEMTEKPSDFEQ
+2245 NSIKEMTEKPADFEQ
-2260 FLDSASKHP
+2260 FLDSASNHP

-2310 TRTFINRATCESKTV
+2310 TRTFINRATGESKTV

-2371 SFDQATSKEKAMVAT
+2371 SFEQATSKEKAMVAT
-2386 GELKSVS
+2386 GELKPVS

-2482 KNDAI
+2482 KTDAI

-2533 ADKPSDSLA
+2533 ADKPSDSLTNA
-2542 NTIRQMDDKEL
+2542 IRQMDDKEL

-2595 NKGRSI
+2595 NKGRFI

>member
-1 MLNIYPKIFLF
+1 M
-12 LPLFYHVCIN
+12 
-22 GTTVPYERRDNM
+22 VPYERRDNM

-65 GMNLEKRGGTYVWS
+65 GMNIEKRGGTYVWS

-104 ITLVQQVK
+104 ITLVEQVK

-168 KTVDFFVDK
+168 KTVDFFMDK

-185 YHKADQSSEPVVI
+185 YHKADQNSEPVVI

-211 ATLQGIDENWEKY
+211 ATLQGINENWEKY
-224 PKKGRLKEILAN
+224 SKKGRLKEILAN

-245 DIGAPKKL
+245 DIGTPKKL

-295 ILAPTSPI
+295 ILAPKSPI

-326 RIGLE
+326 RLGLE

-344 FIRKLGKYNN
+344 FIRKLGKYKN

-360 IPRAIFDEEKMD
+360 VPQAIFDEEKMD

-402 PELQKV
+402 LELQKV

-435 TFNSRHFS
+435 TFNARHFS

-487 NTKKKLTVLNKFPDL
+487 NTKKKLAVLNKFPDL

-521 NHAVYH
+521 NHAVYN

-537 LLGFKDLTDKIGFM
+537 LLGFKDLTNKIGFM

-558 TAKPRFE
+558 TSKPRFE

-573 TEPVVAIFAEENTLN
+573 TEPVVAIFAEENTSN
-588 GKQLKILSI
+588 GKQLNIISV

-604 SEQLENLRNQML
+604 PDQLESLRNQML
-616 NRMMGNHSVGN
+616 NRILGTPSVQNHIDN
-627 TQQHYFSLEPSQI
+627 TQQAYFSLEPSPI
-640 SSENHEIEAE
+640 SNMEPEIEAE
-650 FQEIENNQGNEVQQ
+650 FQEIENNQRNEVQQ

-687 IDRGVDISIY
+687 VDRGVDISIY

-705 QMKEILTGL
+705 QMKEILAGL
-714 ENKLDVSIFAEPK
+714 ENKLDVDIYANPE

-732 MEQIREGLEQGLDV
+732 MEQIREGLEQKLDV

-771 VSIYANPKFDHYQ
+771 VSIYADPKFGHYQ
-784 MEEIAEGLIENQNV
+784 MEEIAEGLIQNQNV
-798 SIYANPEFHHWQMKE
+798 SIYAKPKFHNWQMKE
-813 IRLGLLHDVNVTV
+813 IRLGLLHGVDVTV
-826 YVDPRYND
+826 YADPRFND

-847 LTVEVYAD
+847 LAVDVYAD
-855 PEFDANQME
+855 PQFDANQME
-864 QIRLGLEQG
+864 QIRKGLE
-873 IDAELYA
+873 EKL
-880 RHNIDYTQMKRIRMA
+880 
-895 LEEGNFNEEQLY
+895 
-907 EIEQGIDSNVDVT
+907 
-920 VYAKPEFEADQ
+920 
-931 MEQIRMGMED
+931 
-941 KSDVS
+941 DVS
-946 IYAKPEFDPE
+946 IYAKPEFD
-956 QMEIIRLGLEEGI
+956 
-969 DASIYANP
+969 
-977 QFDVEQMQQIKWGLE
+977 
-992 ENLDVSVYADPK
+992 
-1004 FNDEQMSQ
+1004 
-1012 ILTGLEVGLD
+1012 
-1022 VDIYAEPEFDWQ
+1022 WQ
-1034 QMKQIREGL
+1034 QMIEIRE
-1043 EKGLNV
+1043 
-1049 SHYADAIFDHYQM
+1049 
-1062 EEIRAGLEAK
+1062 
-1072 LDVTAYADPKYDAN
+1072 
-1086 QMAQIAIG
+1086 
-1094 LDDKLDIH
+1094 
-1102 MYANPEF
+1102 
-1109 NASQMREIRLGLE
+1109 GLE

-1176 ILTQDLLD
+1176 LLTQDLLD

-1190 AKMFEDGKLDY
+1190 AKMFEDGELDY

-1219 VDVGDGLEVNRKIY
+1219 MDVGDGLEVNRKIY

-1267 FRNKLSNVGEILSPY
+1267 FRNELSNVGEILSPY
-1282 NIQYNNGQF
+1282 DIQYNNGQF
-1291 QLIDNE
+1291 QLVDNE

-1311 TRSLEAEHL
+1311 TRSLEDEHL

-1337 LTSEFGIDES
+1337 VTSEFGIDEA

-1406 LDTDYEILSYHE
+1406 LDTEYEILSYHE

-1476 ITDSFGLDVEATK
+1476 ITDSFGLDVKATK

-1547 TALKQLPVWDDNEM
+1547 TVLKQLPVWDDNEM

-1600 APTNTTIEDNALLLL
+1600 VPTNTTIEDNALLLL

-1628 QRETEKFVD
+1628 QRKTEKFVD
-1637 ELTELDYFIDYDP
+1637 ELTELDYFVDYDTE
-1650 KLDFTRKFDF
+1650 LDFTRKFDF

-1703 ENSNPKDID
+1703 DNSKPKDID
-1712 LLYTFQLE
+1712 LLHTFQLE

-1731 MMAIDTLNRK
+1731 IMTIDTLNRK

-1750 MDQILELGAKDTD
+1750 MDQILELGAKDPD
-1763 YRVRSEVADTGNY
+1763 YRVRSEVADTGKY

-1866 GAGVYGE
+1866 GAGIYGE

-2245 NSIKEMTEKPSDFEQ
+2245 NSIKEMTEKPADFEQ
-2260 FLDSASKHP
+2260 FLDSASNHP

-2310 TRTFINRATCESKTV
+2310 TRTFINRATGESKTV

-2345 VMKTMI
+2345 VMETMI

-2386 GELKSVS
+2386 GELKPVS

-2459 TTSQLK
+2459 TTNQLK
-2465 GNEHYKVD
+2465 ENEHYQVD

-2482 KNDAI
+2482 KYDAI

-2533 ADKPSDSLA
+2533 ADKPSDSLTNA
-2542 NTIRQMDDKEL
+2542 IRQMDDKEL

>member
-1 MLNIYPKIFLF
+1 MLIIYPKIFLF

-93 KWFSQDVQGDP
+93 KWFSQDVQGAP

-211 ATLQGIDENWEKY
+211 ATLQGINENWEKY

-537 LLGFKDLTDKIGFM
+537 LLGFKDLTDEIGFM

-573 TEPVVAIFAEENTLN
+573 TEPVVAIFAEENTPN
-588 GKQLKILSI
+588 GKRLKILSV

-604 SEQLENLRNQML
+604 PDQLESLRNQML
-616 NRMMGNHSVGN
+616 NRILVSQTVQNDISN
-627 TQQHYFSLEPSQI
+627 TYQPYFSLDPSPFSNMEP
-640 SSENHEIEAE
+640 EIEAE

-687 IDRGVDISIY
+687 VDRGVDISIY

-714 ENKLDVSIFAEPK
+714 ENKLDVSIFAEPE

-813 IRLGLLHDVNVTV
+813 IRLGLLHDVDVIV
-826 YVDPRYND
+826 YADPRYND

-880 RHNIDYTQMKRIRMA
+880 QHNLNYNQMERIRTA
-895 LEEGNFNEEQLY
+895 LEAGNFNDEQLS
-907 EIEQGIDSNVDVT
+907 EIGKGIDADVDVT
-920 VYAKPEFEADQ
+920 IYARLQYDEYQ
-931 MEQIRMGMED
+931 MEQIRKGLEE
-941 KSDVS
+941 KLDVS
-946 IYAKPEFDPE
+946 IYAKPEFNWE
-956 QMEIIRLGLEEGI
+956 QM
-969 DASIYANP
+969 D
-977 QFDVEQMQQIKWGLE
+977 
-992 ENLDVSVYADPK
+992 
-1004 FNDEQMSQ
+1004 
-1012 ILTGLEVGLD
+1012 
-1022 VDIYAEPEFDWQ
+1022 
-1034 QMKQIREGL
+1034 QIREGL
-1043 EKGLNV
+1043 EQGIEV
-1049 SHYADAIFDHYQM
+1049 RS
-1062 EEIRAGLEAK
+1062 
-1072 LDVTAYADPKYDAN
+1072 YADPN
-1086 QMAQIAIG
+1086 I
-1094 LDDKLDIH
+1094 
-1102 MYANPEF
+1102 
-1109 NASQMREIRLGLE
+1109 S
-1122 QGIDVRT
+1122 
-1129 YANPDINADEM
+1129 ADEM

-1176 ILTQDLLD
+1176 LLTQDLLD

-1190 AKMFEDGKLDY
+1190 AKMFEDGELDY

-1282 NIQYNNGQF
+1282 DIQYNNGQF

-1306 PRRFL
+1306 PKRFL

-1337 LTSEFGIDES
+1337 VTSEFGIDEA

-1360 QEELPE
+1360 QEEFPE

-1450 AKTPTVFLDSVMD
+1450 AKTPTVFLDYVMD

-1524 VNNSIDNS
+1524 VNNSTDNS

-1561 YTLDEALS
+1561 HTLNEALS
-1569 GSDLEMYTVVEALN
+1569 GSDLEMYTVVKALN
-1583 DDRINISQAEWE
+1583 DSRINISQAEWE
-1595 KHFAS
+1595 KHFAEVPS
-1600 APTNTTIEDNALLLL
+1600 NTTIEDNALLLL

-1637 ELTELDYFIDYDP
+1637 ELTELDYFVDYDTE
-1650 KLDFTRKFDF
+1650 LDFTRKFDF

-1668 LERNATRN
+1668 LEKNATRN

-1703 ENSNPKDID
+1703 DNIPKDID
-1712 LLYTFQLE
+1712 LLQTFQLE

-1750 MDQILELGAKDTD
+1750 MFQILELGAKDTD
-1763 YRVRSEVADTGNY
+1763 YMVRSEVADTGNY

-1783 PNDQVRGIVAAHG
+1783 PNDQVRGIVAAHA

-2065 KKIYHQDPDPIVY
+2065 KKIYHQDPNPIVY

-2227 KAFDPENLKA
+2227 KAFDPEYLKA

-2310 TRTFINRATCESKTV
+2310 TRTFINRATGESKTV

-2459 TTSQLK
+2459 TTNQLK
-2465 GNEHYKVD
+2465 ENEHYQVD

-2487 ERQMQSAVSALAQV
+2487 ERRMQSAVSALAQV

-2533 ADKPSDSLA
+2533 ADKPSDSLTNA
-2542 NTIRQMDDKEL
+2542 IRQMDDKEL

>member
-1 MLNIYPKIFLF
+1 M
-12 LPLFYHVCIN
+12 
-22 GTTVPYERRDNM
+22 VPYERRDNM

-211 ATLQGIDENWEKY
+211 ATLQGINENWEKY

-245 DIGAPKKL
+245 DIGVPKKL

-443 HLVGVYFLE
+443 HLVGVYFLD

-537 LLGFKDLTDKIGFM
+537 LLGFKDLTDEIGFM

-573 TEPVVAIFAEENTLN
+573 TEPVVAIFAEENTPN
-588 GKQLKILSI
+588 GKRLKILSV

-604 SEQLENLRNQML
+604 PDQLESLRNQML
-616 NRMMGNHSVGN
+616 NRILDSQTVQNDISN
-627 TQQHYFSLEPSQI
+627 THQPYFSLYPSPFSNMEP
-640 SSENHEIEAE
+640 EIEAE

-687 IDRGVDISIY
+687 VDRGVDISIY

-714 ENKLDVSIFAEPK
+714 ENKLDVSIFAEPE

-813 IRLGLLHDVNVTV
+813 IRLGLLHDVDVIV
-826 YVDPRYND
+826 YADPRYND

-880 RHNIDYTQMKRIRMA
+880 QHNLNYNQMERIRTA
-895 LEEGNFNEEQLY
+895 LEAG
-907 EIEQGIDSNVDVT
+907 D
-920 VYAKPEFEADQ
+920 
-931 MEQIRMGMED
+931 
-941 KSDVS
+941 
-946 IYAKPEFDPE
+946 
-956 QMEIIRLGLEEGI
+956 
-969 DASIYANP
+969 
-977 QFDVEQMQQIKWGLE
+977 
-992 ENLDVSVYADPK
+992 
-1004 FNDEQMSQ
+1004 FNDEQLSE
-1012 ILTGLEVGLD
+1012 IGKGIDAD
-1022 VDIYAEPEFDWQ
+1022 VDVTIYARLQYDE
-1034 QMKQIREGL
+1034 
-1043 EKGLNV
+1043 
-1049 SHYADAIFDHYQM
+1049 YQM
-1062 EEIRAGLEAK
+1062 E
-1072 LDVTAYADPKYDAN
+1072 
-1086 QMAQIAIG
+1086 Q
-1094 LDDKLDIH
+1094 
-1102 MYANPEF
+1102 
-1109 NASQMREIRLGLE
+1109 IRLGLE

-1140 EARRNQAFKELEA
+1140 ETRRNQAFKELEA

-1176 ILTQDLLD
+1176 LLTQDLLD

-1190 AKMFEDGKLDY
+1190 AKMFEDGELDY

-1282 NIQYNNGQF
+1282 DIQYNNGQF

-1337 LTSEFGIDES
+1337 VTSEFGIDEA
-1347 VTQETIRATTQLL
+1347 VTQETIRAITQLL

-1418 ARHRAENIFIPDS
+1418 ASHRAENIFIPDS

-1515 ALLNNLHNF
+1515 ELLNNLHNF
-1524 VNNSIDNS
+1524 VNNSTDNS

-1595 KHFAS
+1595 RHFAS
-1600 APTNTTIEDNALLLL
+1600 VPTNTTIEDNALLLL

-1637 ELTELDYFIDYDP
+1637 ELTELDYFVDYDTE
-1650 KLDFTRKFDF
+1650 LDFTRKFDF

-1668 LERNATRN
+1668 LEKNATRN

-1703 ENSNPKDID
+1703 DNSKSKDID
-1712 LLYTFQLE
+1712 LLHTFQLE
-1720 KDWQQLSSEEK
+1720 KDWKQLSSEEK
-1731 MMAIDTLNRK
+1731 IMTIDTLNRK

-1750 MDQILELGAKDTD
+1750 MDQILELGAKDPD
-1763 YRVRSEVADTGNY
+1763 YRVRSEVADTGKY

-1796 VALDYL
+1796 VAWDYL

-1814 AMQGYGLDKALQY
+1814 AMQGYGLDKAMQY

-1848 ALEDFSKDIHYR
+1848 ALEDFSKDTHYR
-1860 QRAIAL
+1860 HRAVAL

-1873 SIREDILLDDDPKIR
+1873 SIREDILLDDDPRIR

-1931 PEVLIALA
+1931 QDVLIALA

-1958 IAQERADKLHMFVLE
+1958 FAQERADKLHMFVLE
-1973 ENNLTVEKELTVAE
+1973 ENNQSVEKELTVSE

-1998 KSSMPQEEINKMVA
+1998 KSNMPQEEINKMVA

-2169 DDSQEL
+2169 DDSQAL
-2175 LTPKNKLVD
+2175 LTPKNKLV
-2184 KLKDV
+2184 KELKDV

-2210 EAFDKL
+2210 EALDKL

-2245 NSIKEMTEKPSDFEQ
+2245 NSIKEMTEKPADFEQ
-2260 FLDSASKHP
+2260 FLDSASNHP

-2310 TRTFINRATCESKTV
+2310 TRTFINRATGESKTV

-2371 SFDQATSKEKAMVAT
+2371 SFEQATSKEKAMVAT
-2386 GELKSVS
+2386 GELKPVS

-2465 GNEHYKVD
+2465 ENEHYKVD

-2482 KNDAI
+2482 KNDVI

-2533 ADKPSDSLA
+2533 ADKPSDSLT
-2542 NTIRQMDDKEL
+2542 NTIRQMDNKEL

-2577 ANQQAVA
+2577 ASQKAVA

>member
-1 MLNIYPKIFLF
+1 M
-12 LPLFYHVCIN
+12 
-22 GTTVPYERRDNM
+22 VPYERRDNM

-104 ITLVQQVK
+104 ITLVEQVK

-134 KIKSENKPFR
+134 KVKSENKPFR
-144 YFLKEHSN
+144 YFQKEHSN
-152 QRLAKDFLVNV
+152 PRLAKDFLVNV

-168 KTVDFFVDK
+168 KTVDFFMDK

-185 YHKADQSSEPVVI
+185 YHKADQNSEPVVI

-211 ATLQGIDENWEKY
+211 ATLQGINENWEKY

-245 DIGAPKKL
+245 DTGTPKKL

-326 RIGLE
+326 RLGLE

-344 FIRKLGKYNN
+344 FIRKLGKYKN

-360 IPRAIFDEEKMD
+360 IPQAIFDEEKMD

-435 TFNSRHFS
+435 TFNARHFS

-487 NTKKKLTVLNKFPDL
+487 NTKKKLAVLNKFPDL

-521 NHAVYH
+521 NHAVYN

-537 LLGFKDLTDKIGFM
+537 LLGFKDLTNKIGFM
-551 VPYTLQN
+551 IPYTLQN
-558 TAKPRFE
+558 TSKPRFE

-573 TEPVVAIFAEENTLN
+573 TEPVVAIFAEENTSN
-588 GKQLKILSI
+588 GKQLNIISV

-604 SEQLENLRNQML
+604 PEQLESLRNQML
-616 NRMMGNHSVGN
+616 NRILGTPSVQNHIDN
-627 TQQHYFSLEPSQI
+627 TQQAYFSLEPSPI
-640 SSENHEIEAE
+640 SNMEPEIEAE
-650 FQEIENNQGNEVQQ
+650 FQEIENNQRNEVQQ
-664 PMNEDFLNDP
+664 PMNEDFLNDS

-687 IDRGVDISIY
+687 VDRGVDISIY

-705 QMKEILTGL
+705 QMKEILAGL
-714 ENKLDVSIFAEPK
+714 ENKLDVDIYANPE

-732 MEQIREGLEQGLDV
+732 MEQIREGLEQKLDV

-813 IRLGLLHDVNVTV
+813 IRLGLLHDVDVIV
-826 YVDPRYND
+826 YADPRYND

-880 RHNIDYTQMKRIRMA
+880 QHNLNYNQMERIRTA
-895 LEEGNFNEEQLY
+895 LEAG
-907 EIEQGIDSNVDVT
+907 D
-920 VYAKPEFEADQ
+920 
-931 MEQIRMGMED
+931 
-941 KSDVS
+941 
-946 IYAKPEFDPE
+946 
-956 QMEIIRLGLEEGI
+956 
-969 DASIYANP
+969 
-977 QFDVEQMQQIKWGLE
+977 
-992 ENLDVSVYADPK
+992 
-1004 FNDEQMSQ
+1004 FNDEQLSE
-1012 ILTGLEVGLD
+1012 IGKGIDAD
-1022 VDIYAEPEFDWQ
+1022 VDVTIYARLQYDE
-1034 QMKQIREGL
+1034 
-1043 EKGLNV
+1043 
-1049 SHYADAIFDHYQM
+1049 YQM
-1062 EEIRAGLEAK
+1062 E
-1072 LDVTAYADPKYDAN
+1072 
-1086 QMAQIAIG
+1086 Q
-1094 LDDKLDIH
+1094 
-1102 MYANPEF
+1102 
-1109 NASQMREIRLGLE
+1109 IRLGLE

-1140 EARRNQAFKELEA
+1140 ETRRNQAFKELEA

-1176 ILTQDLLD
+1176 LLTQDLLD

-1190 AKMFEDGKLDY
+1190 AKMFEDGELYY

-1282 NIQYNNGQF
+1282 DIQYNNGQF

-1337 LTSEFGIDES
+1337 VTSEFGIDEA
-1347 VTQETIRATTQLL
+1347 VTQETIRAITQLL

-1418 ARHRAENIFIPDS
+1418 ASHRAENIFIPDS

-1463 LDEWRVYSSDYSE
+1463 LDEWRVYSSD
-1476 ITDSFGLDVEATK
+1476 
-1489 RAYET
+1489 
-1494 ALQAVEL
+1494 
-1501 QYRPIE
+1501 
-1507 ENYTQVQT
+1507 
-1515 ALLNNLHNF
+1515 
-1524 VNNSIDNS
+1524 
-1532 IDYGYQQRLHQEEVL
+1532 
-1547 TALKQLPVWDDNEM
+1547 
-1561 YTLDEALS
+1561 
-1569 GSDLEMYTVVEALN
+1569 
-1583 DDRINISQAEWE
+1583 
-1595 KHFAS
+1595 
-1600 APTNTTIEDNALLLL
+1600 
-1615 DMNNYPEVEILVA
+1615 
-1628 QRETEKFVD
+1628 
-1637 ELTELDYFIDYDP
+1637 
-1650 KLDFTRKFDF
+1650 
-1660 SEVDNRFG
+1660 
-1668 LERNATRN
+1668 
-1676 AFNQAMMG
+1676 
-1684 EFLTTKQEEML
+1684 
-1695 QSLTYSLD
+1695 
-1703 ENSNPKDID
+1703 
-1712 LLYTFQLE
+1712 
-1720 KDWQQLSSEEK
+1720 
-1731 MMAIDTLNRK
+1731 
-1741 DLTFDEQHR
+1741 
-1750 MDQILELGAKDTD
+1750 
-1763 YRVRSEVADTGNY
+1763 
-1776 LDYFITD
+1776 
-1783 PNDQVRGIVAAHG
+1783 
-1796 VALDYL
+1796 
-1802 INDPEDFVRYSI
+1802 
-1814 AMQGYGLDKALQY
+1814 
-1827 IKENGVEAGDE
+1827 
-1838 TPIAIMEYGF
+1838 
-1848 ALEDFSKDIHYR
+1848 
-1860 QRAIAL
+1860 
-1866 GAGVYGE
+1866 
-1873 SIREDILLDDDPKIR
+1873 
-1888 NMALKARDT
+1888 
-1897 LLYASKESK
+1897 
-1906 LEAIEEMHIAPPYSY
+1906 
-1921 PYGALLYDKD
+1921 
-1931 PEVLIALA
+1931 
-1939 KHNYGLDVLRHHE
+1939 
-1952 NPEVAK
+1952 
-1958 IAQERADKLHMFVLE
+1958 
-1973 ENNLTVEKELTVAE
+1973 
-1987 KIRDIEETYLE
+1987 
-1998 KSSMPQEEINKMVA
+1998 
-2012 EYIHDESI
+2012 
-2020 EVRKALAVH
+2020 
-2029 GFGLQE
+2029 
-2035 LVHDENSSIRYL
+2035 
-2047 ALRSMA
+2047 
-2053 MAPSDDISELTF
+2053 
-2065 KKIYHQDPDPIVY
+2065 
-2078 DNNLTCYDA
+2078 
-2087 EVPMINGYYVCYTI
+2087 
-2101 FTDKDLG
+2101 
-2108 YAITLDDLNQ
+2108 
-2118 VKNTF
+2118 
-2123 QTELYKRN
+2123 
-2131 DNQVVRLNAGVDFSF
+2131 
-2146 IAESD
+2146 
-2151 SLLKVPALE
+2151 
-2160 QLDRVIIQG
+2160 
-2169 DDSQEL
+2169 
-2175 LTPKNKLVD
+2175 
-2184 KLKDV
+2184 
-2189 WNAHFEQ
+2189 
-2196 QRKQAQTHPSDEKQ
+2196 
-2210 EAFDKL
+2210 
-2216 TVEQGINNIVQ
+2216 
-2227 KAFDPENLKA
+2227 
-2237 ENIHSYAL
+2237 
-2245 NSIKEMTEKPSDFEQ
+2245 
-2260 FLDSASKHP
+2260 
-2269 ELSLQNI
+2269 
-2276 ALIEQQWENAKEV
+2276 
-2289 KTFRDWQ
+2289 
-2296 NTKEGIDVEDVIVS
+2296 
-2310 TRTFINRATCESKTV
+2310 
-2325 VLDSVSVKAGEK
+2325 
-2337 AQITLYEP
+2337 
-2345 VMKTMI
+2345 
-2351 PVIDPNG
+2351 
-2358 NQMVNEQGKTMYK
+2358 
-2371 SFDQATSKEKAMVAT
+2371 
-2386 GELKSVS
+2386 
-2393 IQAVD
+2393 
-2398 NQGQPIYQTYKA
+2398 
-2410 FELSQTNL
+2410 
-2418 KPESYDKV
+2418 
-2426 VKQAKETY
+2426 
-2434 QGQERNIV
+2434 
-2442 EGLKDVAKEMG
+2442 
-2453 MTIAID
+2453 
-2459 TTSQLK
+2459 
-2465 GNEHYKVD
+2465 
-2473 NEKKMILVS
+2473 
-2482 KNDAI
+2482 
-2487 ERQMQSAVSALAQV
+2487 
-2501 ALDNGNNKRPTEF
+2501 
-2514 SKVEKDLADQ
+2514 
-2524 LISRHLGLQ
+2524 
-2533 ADKPSDSLA
+2533 
-2542 NTIRQMDDKEL
+2542 
-2553 TISLRR
+2553 
-2559 AQVVSKKVI
+2559 
-2568 QGVRDRIQQ
+2568 
-2577 ANQQAVA
+2577 
-2584 KNMNVSPMLGQ
+2584 
-2595 NKGRSI
+2595 

>member
-1 MLNIYPKIFLF
+1 M
-12 LPLFYHVCIN
+12 
-22 GTTVPYERRDNM
+22 VPYERRDNM

-46 KQRLKVAKN
+46 KQRLNVAKN

-93 KWFSQDVQGDP
+93 KWFSQDIQGDP

-112 NVEFKEALNFL
+112 NAEFKEALNFL

-134 KIKSENKPFR
+134 KIKNEKKPFR
-144 YFLKEHSN
+144 YFLKEHQN
-152 QRLAKDFLVNV
+152 KNLAKDFLVNV

-168 KTVDFFVDK
+168 KTVDFFMDK
-177 GVLAQSSR
+177 GVIAQSTR
-185 YHKADQSSEPVVI
+185 YHKVDQSSEPVVI

-236 SSGDFGVHV
+236 SNGDFGVHV
-245 DIGAPKKL
+245 DVGTPKKL

-261 MMSYYELKR
+261 MMSYYELKNLQ
-270 PKINDARLVAMNGLN
+270 INDARLVAMNGLN

-295 ILAPTSPI
+295 ILAPTSTI
-303 KGEDYLEDFH
+303 EGEKYLELFNNQ
-313 SKLSP
+313 LTP
-318 QSKQHLKQ
+318 QSKQQLKDKL
-326 RIGLE
+326 GLE
-331 LIIAVDNDEKGKQ
+331 LIIAVDNDHKGID
-344 FIRKLGKYNN
+344 FIRKLSKFDK

-360 IPRAIFDEEKMD
+360 LPVAYFNESKMD
-372 WNEYLSLQN
+372 WNERLIQDKSVRKGFRIAKQQERKYIT
-381 QLKNGY
+381 
-387 RFPTQNE
+387 RFE
-394 QQIVQGYI
+394 D
-402 PELQKV
+402 
-408 AEYYQTNL
+408 NL
-416 SNQNLH
+416 SQTANFYRKNLSDKNLH
-422 FVSAGNEYHVLPT
+422 FVSVNPNDEYHVLPT
-435 TFNSRHFS
+435 TFGEKYFS
-443 HLVGVYFLE
+443 HLTGIYFVKIDDNSKVLE
-452 KEGENVV
+452 LPNEEALANLASKTADFEQIVITKDVRNVK
-459 TLDSEKLLKDIIDNT
+459 EKLAVID
-474 INYKQIAVTKNFE
+474 
-487 NTKKKLTVLNKFPDL
+487 KFPQL

-508 YLQDFSKIQQSQN
+508 YLQDFSTLESNPKK
-521 NHAVYH
+521 HALFN
-527 DALRTKDKEL
+527 DALRTQNKEL
-537 LLGFKDLTDKIGFM
+537 MLGFKDLTEELGVM

-558 TAKPRFE
+558 TSKPKHE
-565 RKLQNVGN
+565 RRLQNVGN
-573 TEPVVAIFAEENTLN
+573 TEPVVAIFAEENTPN
-588 GKQLKILSI
+588 GKQLKILSV

-604 SEQLENLRNQML
+604 SDQLESLRNQML
-616 NRMMGNHSVGN
+616 NRILGNQTVQNDISN
-627 TQQHYFSLEPSQI
+627 TQQPYFSLEPSPF
-640 SSENHEIEAE
+640 SNMEPEIEAE
-650 FQEIENNQGNEVQQ
+650 FQEIENNQRNEVQQ
-664 PMNEDFLNDP
+664 PMNEDFLNDS
-674 RFNEEQKEVLLQG
+674 RFNEEQKEVLIQG
-687 IDRGVDISIY
+687 VDRGVDISIY

-705 QMKEILTGL
+705 QMKEILAGL
-714 ENKLDVSIFAEPK
+714 ENKLDVDIYANPE

-746 SIYAKPEFDELQMAE
+746 SSYAKPEFDELQMTE
-761 IKYGLSRDID
+761 IKYGLSKDID

-813 IRLGLLHDVNVTV
+813 IRLGLLHDVDVTV
-826 YVDPRYND
+826 YANPRYND

-855 PEFDANQME
+855 PEFDANQM
-864 QIRLGLEQG
+864 
-873 IDAELYA
+873 
-880 RHNIDYTQMKRIRMA
+880 
-895 LEEGNFNEEQLY
+895 
-907 EIEQGIDSNVDVT
+907 
-920 VYAKPEFEADQ
+920 DQ
-931 MEQIRMGMED
+931 
-941 KSDVS
+941 
-946 IYAKPEFDPE
+946 
-956 QMEIIRLGLEEGI
+956 
-969 DASIYANP
+969 
-977 QFDVEQMQQIKWGLE
+977 
-992 ENLDVSVYADPK
+992 
-1004 FNDEQMSQ
+1004 
-1012 ILTGLEVGLD
+1012 
-1022 VDIYAEPEFDWQ
+1022 
-1034 QMKQIREGL
+1034 
-1043 EKGLNV
+1043 
-1049 SHYADAIFDHYQM
+1049 
-1062 EEIRAGLEAK
+1062 
-1072 LDVTAYADPKYDAN
+1072 
-1086 QMAQIAIG
+1086 
-1094 LDDKLDIH
+1094 
-1102 MYANPEF
+1102 
-1109 NASQMREIRLGLE
+1109 IRLGLE

-1176 ILTQDLLD
+1176 LLTQDLLD

-1190 AKMFEDGKLDY
+1190 AKMFEDGELYY

-1282 NIQYNNGQF
+1282 DIQYNNGQF

-1297 NNVVVQEGH
+1297 NNVVVQEDH

-1320 VRLENG
+1320 VRLEIG

-1337 LTSEFGIDES
+1337 VTSEFGIDEA

-1418 ARHRAENIFIPDS
+1418 ASHRAENIFIPDS

-1463 LDEWRVYSSDYSE
+1463 LDEWRVYSSDYSG

-1515 ALLNNLHNF
+1515 ELLNNLHNF
-1524 VNNSIDNS
+1524 VNNSTDNS

-1561 YTLDEALS
+1561 HTLNEALS

-1600 APTNTTIEDNALLLL
+1600 VPTNTTIEDNALLLL

-1650 KLDFTRKFDF
+1650 ELDFTRKFDF

-1668 LERNATRN
+1668 LERIATRN

-1703 ENSNPKDID
+1703 DDSKPKDID
-1712 LLYTFQLE
+1712 LLHTFRLE
-1720 KDWQQLSSEEK
+1720 QDWQQLSSEEK
-1731 MMAIDTLNRK
+1731 IMTIDTLNRK
-1741 DLTFDEQHR
+1741 VLTFDEQHR
-1750 MDQILELGAKDTD
+1750 MDQILELGAKDPD

-1814 AMQGYGLDKALQY
+1814 AMQGYGLDKAMQY

-1998 KSSMPQEEINKMVA
+1998 KSSMSQEEINKMVA
-2012 EYIHDESI
+2012 EYIHDESL
-2020 EVRKALAVH
+2020 EVRKSLAVH

-2169 DDSQEL
+2169 DDSQAL
-2175 LTPKNKLVD
+2175 LTPKNKLVEE
-2184 KLKDV
+2184 LKDV

-2210 EAFDKL
+2210 EAFDTL
-2216 TVEQGINNIVQ
+2216 TIEQGISNIVQ
-2227 KAFDPENLKA
+2227 KAFDSDNLKA

-2245 NSIKEMTEKPSDFEQ
+2245 NSIKEMAEKSADFEQ
-2260 FLDSASKHP
+2260 FLDSASNHP

-2310 TRTFINRATCESKTV
+2310 TRTFINRKTGESKTV

-2351 PVIDPNG
+2351 PVIDTNG

-2386 GELKSVS
+2386 GELKPVS

-2426 VKQAKETY
+2426 VKQSKETY
-2434 QGQERNIV
+2434 LGQERNIV

-2453 MTIAID
+2453 MTIAVD
-2459 TTSQLK
+2459 TTNQLK
-2465 GNEHYKVD
+2465 ENEHYQVD

-2487 ERQMQSAVSALAQV
+2487 ERQIQSAVSALAQV
-2501 ALDNGNNKRPTEF
+2501 ALDNGNNKRPIEF

-2533 ADKPSDSLA
+2533 ADKPRDSLTNA
-2542 NTIRQMDDKEL
+2542 IRQTDDKEL

-2568 QGVRDRIQQ
+2568 QGVRDRIHQV
-2577 ANQQAVA
+2577 NQQAVA
-2584 KNMNVSPMLGQ
+2584 KNMNFSLTLGK

>member
-1 MLNIYPKIFLF
+1 M
-12 LPLFYHVCIN
+12 
-22 GTTVPYERRDNM
+22 VPYERRDNM

-104 ITLVQQVK
+104 ITLVEQVK

-134 KIKSENKPFR
+134 KVKSENKPFR

-152 QRLAKDFLVNV
+152 PRLAKDFLVNV

-211 ATLQGIDENWEKY
+211 ATLQGINENWEKY

-459 TLDSEKLLKDIIDNT
+459 PLDSEKLLKDIIDNT

-537 LLGFKDLTDKIGFM
+537 LLGFKDLTDEIGFM

-573 TEPVVAIFAEENTLN
+573 TEPVVAIFAEENTSN
-588 GKQLKILSI
+588 GKQLNIISV

-604 SEQLENLRNQML
+604 PEQLESLRNQML
-616 NRMMGNHSVGN
+616 NRILGTPSVQNHIDN
-627 TQQHYFSLEPSQI
+627 TQQAYFSLEPSPI
-640 SSENHEIEAE
+640 SNMEPEIEAE
-650 FQEIENNQGNEVQQ
+650 FQEIENNQRNEVQQ

-687 IDRGVDISIY
+687 VDRGVDISIY

-705 QMKEILTGL
+705 QMKEILAGL
-714 ENKLDVSIFAEPK
+714 ENKLDVDIYANPE

-732 MEQIREGLEQGLDV
+732 MEQIREGLEQKLDV

-813 IRLGLLHDVNVTV
+813 IRLGLLHDVDVIV
-826 YVDPRYND
+826 YADPRYND

-880 RHNIDYTQMKRIRMA
+880 QHNLNYNQMERIRTA
-895 LEEGNFNEEQLY
+895 LEAGDFNDEQLS
-907 EIEQGIDSNVDVT
+907 EIGQGIDANVDVT
-920 VYAKPEFEADQ
+920 VYARLQYDAHQMEQIRLGLEHGVDVDFYTNHMFTSEQMESIRLGLEQGLDVTVYADPKFNDVQMQEINLGMLRDVDVTVYKPEFNYDQ
-931 MEQIRMGMED
+931 MEQIRKGLEE
-941 KSDVS
+941 KLDVS
-946 IYAKPEFDPE
+946 IYAKPEFNWE
-956 QMEIIRLGLEEGI
+956 QM
-969 DASIYANP
+969 D
-977 QFDVEQMQQIKWGLE
+977 
-992 ENLDVSVYADPK
+992 
-1004 FNDEQMSQ
+1004 
-1012 ILTGLEVGLD
+1012 
-1022 VDIYAEPEFDWQ
+1022 
-1034 QMKQIREGL
+1034 QIRE
-1043 EKGLNV
+1043 
-1049 SHYADAIFDHYQM
+1049 
-1062 EEIRAGLEAK
+1062 
-1072 LDVTAYADPKYDAN
+1072 
-1086 QMAQIAIG
+1086 
-1094 LDDKLDIH
+1094 
-1102 MYANPEF
+1102 
-1109 NASQMREIRLGLE
+1109 GLE
-1122 QGIDVRT
+1122 QGIDVRS
-1129 YANPDINADEM
+1129 YADPNISADEM

-1176 ILTQDLLD
+1176 LLTQDLLD

-1190 AKMFEDGKLDY
+1190 AKMFEDGELDY

-1219 VDVGDGLEVNRKIY
+1219 LDVGDGLEVNRKIY

-1248 ESVEQAQEVIKAMQ
+1248 ESVEQAQKVIEAMR

-1282 NIQYNNGQF
+1282 DIQYNNRQF

-1306 PRRFL
+1306 PKRFL

-1326 VDSYPHYDFSS
+1326 VDSYPHYDFSAV
-1337 LTSEFGIDES
+1337 TREFGINDE
-1347 VTQETIRATTQLL
+1347 VTKETIQATNQLL
-1360 QEELPE
+1360 QEEFPE

-1440 NAETGDIEAS
+1440 NAETGDIKAS

-1463 LDEWRVYSSDYSE
+1463 LDEWRVYSSDYSG

-1507 ENYTQVQT
+1507 ENYTQEQT
-1515 ALLNNLHNF
+1515 DLLNNLHNF
-1524 VNNSIDNS
+1524 VNNSEDRI

-1561 YTLDEALS
+1561 HTLNEALS
-1569 GSDLEMYTVVEALN
+1569 GSDLEMYTVVKALN
-1583 DDRINISQAEWE
+1583 DSRINISQAEWE
-1595 KHFAS
+1595 KHFAEVPS
-1600 APTNTTIEDNALLLL
+1600 NTTIEDNALLLL

-1637 ELTELDYFIDYDP
+1637 ELTELDYFVDYDTE
-1650 KLDFTRKFDF
+1650 LDFTRKFDF

-1668 LERNATRN
+1668 LEKNATRN

-1703 ENSNPKDID
+1703 DNSKSKDID
-1712 LLYTFQLE
+1712 LLHTFQLE
-1720 KDWQQLSSEEK
+1720 KDWKQLSSEEK
-1731 MMAIDTLNRK
+1731 IMTIDTLNRK

-1750 MDQILELGAKDTD
+1750 MDQILELGAKDPD
-1763 YRVRSEVADTGNY
+1763 YRVRSEVADTGKY

-1796 VALDYL
+1796 VAWDYL

-1814 AMQGYGLDKALQY
+1814 AMQGYGLDKAMQY

-1848 ALEDFSKDIHYR
+1848 ALEDFSKDTHYR
-1860 QRAIAL
+1860 HRAVAL

-1873 SIREDILLDDDPKIR
+1873 SIREDILLDDDPRIR

-1931 PEVLIALA
+1931 QDVLIALA

-1958 IAQERADKLHMFVLE
+1958 FAQERADKLHMFVLE
-1973 ENNLTVEKELTVAE
+1973 ENNQSVEKELTVSE

-1998 KSSMPQEEINKMVA
+1998 KSNMPQEEINKMVA

-2169 DDSQEL
+2169 DDSQAL
-2175 LTPKNKLVD
+2175 LTPKNKLV
-2184 KLKDV
+2184 KELKDV

-2210 EAFDKL
+2210 EALDKL

-2227 KAFDPENLKA
+2227 KAFESDNLKA

-2245 NSIKEMTEKPSDFEQ
+2245 NSIKEMAEKSADFEQ
-2260 FLDSASKHP
+2260 FLDSASNHP

-2310 TRTFINRATCESKTV
+2310 TRTFINRKTGESKTV

-2386 GELKSVS
+2386 GELKPVS

-2482 KNDAI
+2482 TNDAI

-2524 LISRHLGLQ
+2524 LITRHLGLQ
-2533 ADKPSDSLA
+2533 ADKPSDSLT
-2542 NTIRQMDDKEL
+2542 NTIRQMDNKEL

-2577 ANQQAVA
+2577 ASQKAVA

>member
-1 MLNIYPKIFLF
+1 M
-12 LPLFYHVCIN
+12 
-22 GTTVPYERRDNM
+22 VPYERRDNM

-104 ITLVQQVK
+104 ITLVEQVK

-134 KIKSENKPFR
+134 KVKSENKPFR

-152 QRLAKDFLVNV
+152 PRLAKDFLVNV

-168 KTVDFFVDK
+168 KTVDFFMDK

-185 YHKADQSSEPVVI
+185 YHKADQNSEPVVI

-211 ATLQGIDENWEKY
+211 ATLQGINENWEKY
-224 PKKGRLKEILAN
+224 TKKGRLKEILAN

-245 DIGAPKKL
+245 DIGTPKKL

-326 RIGLE
+326 RLGLE

-344 FIRKLGKYNN
+344 FIRKLGKYKN

-360 IPRAIFDEEKMD
+360 VPQAIFDEEKMD

-435 TFNSRHFS
+435 TFNARHFS

-487 NTKKKLTVLNKFPDL
+487 NTKKKLAVLNKFPDL

-521 NHAVYH
+521 NHAVYN

-537 LLGFKDLTDKIGFM
+537 LLGFKDLTNKIGFM

-558 TAKPRFE
+558 TSKPRFE

-573 TEPVVAIFAEENTLN
+573 TEPVVAIFAEENTSN
-588 GKQLKILSI
+588 GKQLNIISV

-604 SEQLENLRNQML
+604 PEQLESLRNQML
-616 NRMMGNHSVGN
+616 NRILGTPSVQNHIDN
-627 TQQHYFSLEPSQI
+627 TQQAYFSLEPSPI
-640 SSENHEIEAE
+640 SNMEPEIEAE
-650 FQEIENNQGNEVQQ
+650 FQEIENNQRNEVQQ

-687 IDRGVDISIY
+687 VDRGVDISIY

-714 ENKLDVSIFAEPK
+714 ENKLDVSIFAEPE

-813 IRLGLLHDVNVTV
+813 IRLGLLHDVDVTV
-826 YVDPRYND
+826 YADPRYND

-880 RHNIDYTQMKRIRMA
+880 QHNLNYNQMERIRMA
-895 LEEGNFNEEQLY
+895 LEVGNFNDEQLY
-907 EIEQGIDSNVDVT
+907 EIGQGIDANVDVT
-920 VYAKPEFEADQ
+920 VYARLQYDAHQMEQIRLGLEHGVDVDFYTNHMFTSEQMESIRLGLEQGLDVTVYADPKFNDVQMQEINLGMLRDVDVTVYKPEFNYDQ
-931 MEQIRMGMED
+931 MEQIRKGLEE
-941 KSDVS
+941 KLDVS
-946 IYAKPEFDPE
+946 IYAKPEFNWE
-956 QMEIIRLGLEEGI
+956 QM
-969 DASIYANP
+969 D
-977 QFDVEQMQQIKWGLE
+977 
-992 ENLDVSVYADPK
+992 
-1004 FNDEQMSQ
+1004 
-1012 ILTGLEVGLD
+1012 
-1022 VDIYAEPEFDWQ
+1022 
-1034 QMKQIREGL
+1034 QIRE
-1043 EKGLNV
+1043 
-1049 SHYADAIFDHYQM
+1049 
-1062 EEIRAGLEAK
+1062 
-1072 LDVTAYADPKYDAN
+1072 
-1086 QMAQIAIG
+1086 
-1094 LDDKLDIH
+1094 
-1102 MYANPEF
+1102 
-1109 NASQMREIRLGLE
+1109 GLE
-1122 QGIDVRT
+1122 QGIDVRS
-1129 YANPDINADEM
+1129 YADPNISADEM

-1176 ILTQDLLD
+1176 LLTQDLLD

-1190 AKMFEDGKLDY
+1190 AKMFEDGELDY

-1219 VDVGDGLEVNRKIY
+1219 LDVGDGLEVNRKIY

-1248 ESVEQAQEVIKAMQ
+1248 ESVEQAQKVIEAMR

-1267 FRNKLSNVGEILSPY
+1267 FRNELSNVGEILSPY
-1282 NIQYNNGQF
+1282 DIQYNNGQF
-1291 QLIDNE
+1291 QLVDNE

-1306 PRRFL
+1306 PRRLL

-1326 VDSYPHYDFSS
+1326 VDSYPHYDFSAI
-1337 LTSEFGIDES
+1337 TSKFGIDEA
-1347 VTQETIRATTQLL
+1347 VTQETIRAITQLL
-1360 QEELPE
+1360 QEEFPE

-1463 LDEWRVYSSDYSE
+1463 LDEWRVYSSDYSG

-1507 ENYTQVQT
+1507 ENYTQEQT
-1515 ALLNNLHNF
+1515 ELLNNLHNF
-1524 VNNSIDNS
+1524 VNNSTDNS

-1583 DDRINISQAEWE
+1583 DPRINISQGEWE
-1595 KHFAS
+1595 KYFAEV
-1600 APTNTTIEDNALLLL
+1600 PTNTTIEDNALLLL

-1650 KLDFTRKFDF
+1650 ELDFTRKFDF

-1668 LERNATRN
+1668 LERNVTRN

-1695 QSLTYSLD
+1695 QSLTYSFD
-1703 ENSNPKDID
+1703 DNSKSKDID
-1712 LLYTFQLE
+1712 LLQTFQLE

-1750 MDQILELGAKDTD
+1750 MDQILELGAKDPD
-1763 YRVRSEVADTGNY
+1763 YMVRSEVADTGNY

-1814 AMQGYGLDKALQY
+1814 AMQGYGLDKAMQY

-1848 ALEDFSKDIHYR
+1848 ALEDFSKDSHFR
-1860 QRAIAL
+1860 HRAVAL

-1873 SIREDILLDDDPKIR
+1873 SIREDILLDDNPRIR
-1888 NMALKARDT
+1888 NMALKARET

-1939 KHNYGLDVLRHHE
+1939 KQNYGLDVLRHHE
-1952 NPEVAK
+1952 NPEIAK
-1958 IAQERADKLHMFVLE
+1958 MAQERADKLHMFVLE
-1973 ENNLTVEKELTVAE
+1973 ENKQTIEKELTVSE

-2012 EYIHDESI
+2012 EYIHDESLD
-2020 EVRKALAVH
+2020 VRKALAVH

-2035 LVHDENSSIRYL
+2035 LVHDENSTIRYL

-2053 MAPSDDISELTF
+2053 MAPSDDIAELTF
-2065 KKIYHQDPDPIVY
+2065 KKIYQHDPFVH
-2078 DNNLTCYDA
+2078 DNNLTCYEA
-2087 EVPMINGYYVCYTI
+2087 EVPMINGYYVGYKI

-2108 YAITLDDLNQ
+2108 YAITLDELNQ
-2118 VKNTF
+2118 VQNTF
-2123 QTELYKRN
+2123 QTALYKLDN
-2131 DNQVVRLNAGVDFSF
+2131 DKVVKLSAGANFAF
-2146 IAESD
+2146 FAEAD
-2151 SLLKVPALE
+2151 NLLKVNALE

-2169 DDSQEL
+2169 DDSQAL
-2175 LTPKNKLVD
+2175 LTPKSKIGEGI
-2184 KLKDV
+2184 KDI
-2189 WNAHFEQ
+2189 WKDYFEQ
-2196 QRKQAQTHPSDEKQ
+2196 QRKQAQTHPIDEKQ
-2210 EAFDKL
+2210 EMFDTL
-2216 TVEQGINNIVQ
+2216 TVEQGISNIVQ

-2245 NSIKEMTEKPSDFEQ
+2245 NSIKEMAEKPADFEQ

-2310 TRTFINRATCESKTV
+2310 TRTFINRATGESKTI
-2325 VLDSVSVKAGEK
+2325 VLDSVSVRAGEK

-2351 PVIDPNG
+2351 PIIGPNG

-2371 SFDQATSKEKAMVAT
+2371 SFDQATSKEKEMVAT
-2386 GELKSVS
+2386 GELKPVS

-2398 NQGQPIYQTYKA
+2398 SQGQPIYQTYKA

-2426 VKQAKETY
+2426 MKQARETY
-2434 QGQERNIV
+2434 QGQKRNIV

-2453 MTIAID
+2453 MNIAVD
-2459 TTSQLK
+2459 TTNQLK
-2465 GNEHYKVD
+2465 ENEHYQVD

-2482 KNDAI
+2482 RNDAV

-2501 ALDNGNNKRPTEF
+2501 ALDNGKNTRPTEF

-2533 ADKPSDSLA
+2533 AVKPSDSLINA
-2542 NTIRQMDDKEL
+2542 IRQMDDKDL

-2568 QGVRDRIQQ
+2568 QGVRDRIHQ
-2577 ANQQAVA
+2577 ANQQAIA
-2584 KNMNVSPMLGQ
+2584 KNMNFSPMLGQ

>member
-1 MLNIYPKIFLF
+1 MLIIYPKIFLF

-168 KTVDFFVDK
+168 KTVDFFMDK
-177 GVLAQSSR
+177 GVIAQSTR
-185 YHKADQSSEPVVI
+185 YHKVDQSSEPVVI

-521 NHAVYH
+521 NHAVYN

-537 LLGFKDLTDKIGFM
+537 LLGFKDLTDEIGFM

-573 TEPVVAIFAEENTLN
+573 TEPVVAIFAEENTSN
-588 GKQLKILSI
+588 GKQLNIISV

-604 SEQLENLRNQML
+604 PEQLESLRNQML
-616 NRMMGNHSVGN
+616 NRILGTPSVQNHIDN
-627 TQQHYFSLEPSQI
+627 TQQAYFSLEPSPI
-640 SSENHEIEAE
+640 SNMEPEIEAE
-650 FQEIENNQGNEVQQ
+650 FQEIENNQRNEVQQ
-664 PMNEDFLNDP
+664 PMNEDFLNDS

-687 IDRGVDISIY
+687 VDRGVDISIY

-705 QMKEILTGL
+705 QMKEILAGL
-714 ENKLDVSIFAEPK
+714 ENKLDVDIYANPE

-732 MEQIREGLEQGLDV
+732 MEQIREGLEQKLDV

-813 IRLGLLHDVNVTV
+813 IRLGLLHDVDVIV
-826 YVDPRYND
+826 YADPRYND

-880 RHNIDYTQMKRIRMA
+880 QHNLNYNQMERIRTA
-895 LEEGNFNEEQLY
+895 LEAG
-907 EIEQGIDSNVDVT
+907 D
-920 VYAKPEFEADQ
+920 
-931 MEQIRMGMED
+931 
-941 KSDVS
+941 
-946 IYAKPEFDPE
+946 
-956 QMEIIRLGLEEGI
+956 
-969 DASIYANP
+969 
-977 QFDVEQMQQIKWGLE
+977 
-992 ENLDVSVYADPK
+992 
-1004 FNDEQMSQ
+1004 FNDEQLSE
-1012 ILTGLEVGLD
+1012 IGKGIDAD
-1022 VDIYAEPEFDWQ
+1022 VDVTIYARLQYDE
-1034 QMKQIREGL
+1034 
-1043 EKGLNV
+1043 
-1049 SHYADAIFDHYQM
+1049 YQM
-1062 EEIRAGLEAK
+1062 E
-1072 LDVTAYADPKYDAN
+1072 
-1086 QMAQIAIG
+1086 Q
-1094 LDDKLDIH
+1094 
-1102 MYANPEF
+1102 
-1109 NASQMREIRLGLE
+1109 IRLGLE

-1140 EARRNQAFKELEA
+1140 ETRRNQAFKELEA

-1176 ILTQDLLD
+1176 LLTQDLLD

-1190 AKMFEDGKLDY
+1190 AKMFEDGELDY

-1282 NIQYNNGQF
+1282 DIQYNNGQF

-1337 LTSEFGIDES
+1337 VTSEFGIDEA
-1347 VTQETIRATTQLL
+1347 VTQETIRAITQLL

-1463 LDEWRVYSSDYSE
+1463 LDEWRVYSSDYSG
-1476 ITDSFGLDVEATK
+1476 ITDSFGLDVKATK

-1507 ENYTQVQT
+1507 ENYTQEQT
-1515 ALLNNLHNF
+1515 DLLNNLHNF
-1524 VNNSIDNS
+1524 VNNSEDRI

-1561 YTLDEALS
+1561 HTLNEALS
-1569 GSDLEMYTVVEALN
+1569 GSDLEMYTVVKALN
-1583 DDRINISQAEWE
+1583 DSRINISQAEWE
-1595 KHFAS
+1595 KHFAEVPS
-1600 APTNTTIEDNALLLL
+1600 NTTIEDNALLLL

-1637 ELTELDYFIDYDP
+1637 ELTELDYFVDYDTE
-1650 KLDFTRKFDF
+1650 LDFTRKFDF

-1668 LERNATRN
+1668 LEKNATRN

-1703 ENSNPKDID
+1703 DNSKSKDID
-1712 LLYTFQLE
+1712 LLHTFQLE
-1720 KDWQQLSSEEK
+1720 KDWKQLSSEEK
-1731 MMAIDTLNRK
+1731 IMTIDTLNRK

-1750 MDQILELGAKDTD
+1750 MDQILELGAKDPD

-1814 AMQGYGLDKALQY
+1814 AMQGYGLDKAMQY

-1958 IAQERADKLHMFVLE
+1958 FAQERADKLHMFVLE
-1973 ENNLTVEKELTVAE
+1973 ENNQSVEKELTVSE

-1998 KSSMPQEEINKMVA
+1998 KSNMPQEEINKMVA

-2146 IAESD
+2146 VAESD

-2169 DDSQEL
+2169 DDSQAL
-2175 LTPKNKLVD
+2175 LTPKNKLV
-2184 KLKDV
+2184 KELKDV

-2210 EAFDKL
+2210 EALDKL

-2245 NSIKEMTEKPSDFEQ
+2245 NSIKEMTEKPADFEQ
-2260 FLDSASKHP
+2260 FLDSASNHP

-2310 TRTFINRATCESKTV
+2310 TRTFINRATGESKTV

-2386 GELKSVS
+2386 GELKPVS

-2453 MTIAID
+2453 MTIAVD

-2465 GNEHYKVD
+2465 ENEHYKVD

-2482 KNDAI
+2482 KNDVI

-2533 ADKPSDSLA
+2533 ADKPSDSLT
-2542 NTIRQMDDKEL
+2542 NTIRQMDNKEL

-2577 ANQQAVA
+2577 ASQKAVA

>member
-1 MLNIYPKIFLF
+1 
-12 LPLFYHVCIN
+12 
-22 GTTVPYERRDNM
+22 M

-104 ITLVQQVK
+104 ITLVEQVK

-123 NDPSLTSFDAT
+123 NDPSLTCFDAT
-134 KIKSENKPFR
+134 KVKSENKPFR

-152 QRLAKDFLVNV
+152 PRLAKDFLVNV

-168 KTVDFFVDK
+168 KTVDFFMDK

-185 YHKADQSSEPVVI
+185 YHKADQNSEPVVI

-211 ATLQGIDENWEKY
+211 ATLQGINENWEKY

-245 DIGAPKKL
+245 DIGTPKKL

-326 RIGLE
+326 RLGLE

-344 FIRKLGKYNN
+344 FIRKLGKYKN

-360 IPRAIFDEEKMD
+360 VPQAIFDEEKID

-435 TFNSRHFS
+435 TFNARHFS

-487 NTKKKLTVLNKFPDL
+487 NTKKKLAVLNKFPDL

-521 NHAVYH
+521 NHAVYN

-537 LLGFKDLTDKIGFM
+537 LLGFKDLTNKIGFM

-558 TAKPRFE
+558 TSKPRFE

-573 TEPVVAIFAEENTLN
+573 TEPVVAIFAEENTSN
-588 GKQLKILSI
+588 GKQLNIISV

-604 SEQLENLRNQML
+604 PEQLESLRNQML
-616 NRMMGNHSVGN
+616 NRILGTPSVQNHIDN
-627 TQQHYFSLEPSQI
+627 TQQAYFSLEPSPI
-640 SSENHEIEAE
+640 SNMEPEIEAE
-650 FQEIENNQGNEVQQ
+650 FQEIENNQRNEVQQ

-687 IDRGVDISIY
+687 VDRGVDISIY

-705 QMKEILTGL
+705 QMKEILAGL
-714 ENKLDVSIFAEPK
+714 ENKLDVDIYANPE

-732 MEQIREGLEQGLDV
+732 MEQIREGLEQKLDV

-771 VSIYANPKFDHYQ
+771 VSIYADPKFGHYQ
-784 MEEIAEGLIENQNV
+784 MEEIAEGLIQNQNV
-798 SIYANPEFHHWQMKE
+798 SIYAKPKFHNWQMKE
-813 IRLGLLHDVNVTV
+813 IRLGLLHGVDVTV
-826 YVDPRYND
+826 YADPRFND

-847 LTVEVYAD
+847 LAVDVYAD
-855 PEFDANQME
+855 PQFDANQME
-864 QIRLGLEQG
+864 KIRKGLE
-873 IDAELYA
+873 EKL
-880 RHNIDYTQMKRIRMA
+880 
-895 LEEGNFNEEQLY
+895 
-907 EIEQGIDSNVDVT
+907 
-920 VYAKPEFEADQ
+920 
-931 MEQIRMGMED
+931 
-941 KSDVS
+941 DVS
-946 IYAKPEFDPE
+946 IYAKPEFNWK
-956 QMEIIRLGLEEGI
+956 QM
-969 DASIYANP
+969 D
-977 QFDVEQMQQIKWGLE
+977 
-992 ENLDVSVYADPK
+992 
-1004 FNDEQMSQ
+1004 
-1012 ILTGLEVGLD
+1012 
-1022 VDIYAEPEFDWQ
+1022 
-1034 QMKQIREGL
+1034 QIRE
-1043 EKGLNV
+1043 
-1049 SHYADAIFDHYQM
+1049 
-1062 EEIRAGLEAK
+1062 
-1072 LDVTAYADPKYDAN
+1072 
-1086 QMAQIAIG
+1086 
-1094 LDDKLDIH
+1094 
-1102 MYANPEF
+1102 
-1109 NASQMREIRLGLE
+1109 GLE
-1122 QGIDVRT
+1122 QGIDVRS
-1129 YANPDINADEM
+1129 YADPNISADEM

-1176 ILTQDLLD
+1176 LLTQDLLD

-1190 AKMFEDGKLDY
+1190 AKMFEDGELDY

-1282 NIQYNNGQF
+1282 DIQYSNGQF
-1291 QLIDNE
+1291 QLVDNE

-1311 TRSLEAEHL
+1311 TRSLKAEHL

-1337 LTSEFGIDES
+1337 VTSEFGIDEAI
-1347 VTQETIRATTQLL
+1347 TQETIRATTQLL
-1360 QEELPE
+1360 QEEFPE
-1366 LFNEEVSSTVHPYDQ
+1366 IFSEEVSFPVHPYNQ

-1390 IYDKQNE
+1390 IYNKQDE

-1406 LDTDYEILSYHE
+1406 LDTDYEILSYYE
-1418 ARHRAENIFIPDS
+1418 ARHRPENIFIPDA
-1431 LKTDNYYLY
+1431 LTTDNYYLY

-1450 AKTPTVFLDSVMD
+1450 GKTPTAFLEAVMD
-1463 LDEWRVYSSDYSE
+1463 LDEWRVYNSDYSE
-1476 ITDSFGLDVEATK
+1476 ITDRFGLDVEATK

-1501 QYRPIE
+1501 QYHPIE
-1507 ENYTQVQT
+1507 ENYTQEQT
-1515 ALLNNLHNF
+1515 DLLNNLHNF
-1524 VNNSIDNS
+1524 VNNSEDRIIN
-1532 IDYGYQQRLHQEEVL
+1532 YGYQQRLHQEEVL

-1561 YTLDEALS
+1561 HTLNEALS
-1569 GSDLEMYTVVEALN
+1569 GSDLEMYTVVESLN
-1583 DDRINISQAEWE
+1583 DPRINISQAEWE

-1600 APTNTTIEDNALLLL
+1600 VPINTTIEDNALLLL
-1615 DMNNYPEVEILVA
+1615 DMNNYPEVEILVV

-1637 ELTELDYFIDYDP
+1637 ELTEIDYFVNYDP
-1650 KLDFTRKFDF
+1650 ELDFTRKFDF

-1703 ENSNPKDID
+1703 DNSKSKDID
-1712 LLYTFQLE
+1712 LLHTFQLE
-1720 KDWQQLSSEEK
+1720 KDWKQLSSEEK
-1731 MMAIDTLNRK
+1731 IMTIDTLNRK

-1750 MDQILELGAKDTD
+1750 MDQILELGAKDPD
-1763 YRVRSEVADTGNY
+1763 YRVRSEVADTGKY

-1796 VALDYL
+1796 VAWDYL

-1814 AMQGYGLDKALQY
+1814 AMQGYGLDKAMQY

-1848 ALEDFSKDIHYR
+1848 ALEDFSKDTHYR
-1860 QRAIAL
+1860 HRAVAL
-1866 GAGVYGE
+1866 GSGVYGE
-1873 SIREDILLDDDPKIR
+1873 SIREDILLDDDPRIR

-1931 PEVLIALA
+1931 QDVLIALA

-1958 IAQERADKLHMFVLE
+1958 FAQERADKLHMFVLE
-1973 ENNLTVEKELTVAE
+1973 ENNQSVEKELTVSE

-1998 KSSMPQEEINKMVA
+1998 KSNMPQEEINKMVA

-2169 DDSQEL
+2169 DDSQAL
-2175 LTPKNKLVD
+2175 LTPKNKLV
-2184 KLKDV
+2184 KELKDV

-2210 EAFDKL
+2210 EALDKL

-2245 NSIKEMTEKPSDFEQ
+2245 NSIKEMTEKPADFEQ
-2260 FLDSASKHP
+2260 FLDSASNHP

-2310 TRTFINRATCESKTV
+2310 TRTFINRATGESKTV

-2371 SFDQATSKEKAMVAT
+2371 SFEQATSKEKAMVAT
-2386 GELKSVS
+2386 GELKQVS

-2426 VKQAKETY
+2426 VKQSKETY
-2434 QGQERNIV
+2434 LGQERNIV

-2533 ADKPSDSLA
+2533 ADKPSDSLTNA
-2542 NTIRQMDDKEL
+2542 IRQMDDKEL

-2577 ANQQAVA
+2577 ANQQTVA

-2595 NKGRSI
+2595 NKSRSI

>member
-1 MLNIYPKIFLF
+1 M
-12 LPLFYHVCIN
+12 
-22 GTTVPYERRDNM
+22 VPYERRDNM

-46 KQRLKVAKN
+46 KQRLNVAKN

-93 KWFSQDVQGDP
+93 KWFSQDIQGDP

-112 NVEFKEALNFL
+112 NAEFKEALNFL

-134 KIKSENKPFR
+134 KIKNEKKPFR
-144 YFLKEHSN
+144 YFLKEHQN
-152 QRLAKDFLVNV
+152 KNLAKDFLVNV

-168 KTVDFFVDK
+168 KTVDFFMDK
-177 GVLAQSSR
+177 GVIAQSTR
-185 YHKADQSSEPVVI
+185 YHKVDQSSEPVVI

-236 SSGDFGVHV
+236 SNGDFGVHV
-245 DIGAPKKL
+245 DVGTPKKL

-261 MMSYYELKR
+261 MMSYYELKNLQ
-270 PKINDARLVAMNGLN
+270 INDARLVAMNGLN

-295 ILAPTSPI
+295 ILAPTSTI
-303 KGEDYLEDFH
+303 EGEKYLELFNNQ
-313 SKLSP
+313 LTP
-318 QSKQHLKQ
+318 QSKQQLKDKL
-326 RIGLE
+326 GLE
-331 LIIAVDNDEKGKQ
+331 LIIAVDNDHKGID
-344 FIRKLGKYNN
+344 FIRKLSKFDK

-360 IPRAIFDEEKMD
+360 LPVAYFNESKMD
-372 WNEYLSLQN
+372 WNERLIQDKSVRKGFRIAKQQERKYIT
-381 QLKNGY
+381 
-387 RFPTQNE
+387 RFE
-394 QQIVQGYI
+394 D
-402 PELQKV
+402 
-408 AEYYQTNL
+408 NL
-416 SNQNLH
+416 SQTANFYRKNLSDKNLH
-422 FVSAGNEYHVLPT
+422 FVSVNPNDEYHVLPT
-435 TFNSRHFS
+435 TFGEKYFS
-443 HLVGVYFLE
+443 HLTGIYFVKIDDNSKVLE
-452 KEGENVV
+452 LPNEEALANLASKTADFEQIVITKDVRNVK
-459 TLDSEKLLKDIIDNT
+459 EKLAVID
-474 INYKQIAVTKNFE
+474 
-487 NTKKKLTVLNKFPDL
+487 KFPQL

-508 YLQDFSKIQQSQN
+508 YLQDFSTLESNPKK
-521 NHAVYH
+521 HALFN
-527 DALRTKDKEL
+527 DALRTQNKEL
-537 LLGFKDLTDKIGFM
+537 MLGFKDLTEELGVM

-558 TAKPRFE
+558 TSKPKHE
-565 RKLQNVGN
+565 RRLQNVGN
-573 TEPVVAIFAEENTLN
+573 TEPVVAIFAEENTPN
-588 GKQLKILSI
+588 GKQLKILSV

-604 SEQLENLRNQML
+604 SDQLESLRNQML
-616 NRMMGNHSVGN
+616 NRILGNQTVQNDISN
-627 TQQHYFSLEPSQI
+627 TQQPYFSLEPSPF
-640 SSENHEIEAE
+640 SNMEPEIEAE
-650 FQEIENNQGNEVQQ
+650 FQEIENNQRNEVQQ
-664 PMNEDFLNDP
+664 PMNEDFLNDS
-674 RFNEEQKEVLLQG
+674 RFNEEQKEVLIQG
-687 IDRGVDISIY
+687 VDRGVDISIY

-705 QMKEILTGL
+705 QMKEILAGL
-714 ENKLDVSIFAEPK
+714 ENKLDVDIYANPE

-746 SIYAKPEFDELQMAE
+746 SSYAKPEFDELQMTE
-761 IKYGLSRDID
+761 IKYGLSKDID

-813 IRLGLLHDVNVTV
+813 IRLGLLHDVDVTV
-826 YVDPRYND
+826 YADPRYND

-855 PEFDANQME
+855 PEFDANQM
-864 QIRLGLEQG
+864 
-873 IDAELYA
+873 
-880 RHNIDYTQMKRIRMA
+880 
-895 LEEGNFNEEQLY
+895 
-907 EIEQGIDSNVDVT
+907 
-920 VYAKPEFEADQ
+920 DQ
-931 MEQIRMGMED
+931 
-941 KSDVS
+941 
-946 IYAKPEFDPE
+946 
-956 QMEIIRLGLEEGI
+956 
-969 DASIYANP
+969 
-977 QFDVEQMQQIKWGLE
+977 
-992 ENLDVSVYADPK
+992 
-1004 FNDEQMSQ
+1004 
-1012 ILTGLEVGLD
+1012 
-1022 VDIYAEPEFDWQ
+1022 
-1034 QMKQIREGL
+1034 
-1043 EKGLNV
+1043 
-1049 SHYADAIFDHYQM
+1049 
-1062 EEIRAGLEAK
+1062 
-1072 LDVTAYADPKYDAN
+1072 
-1086 QMAQIAIG
+1086 
-1094 LDDKLDIH
+1094 
-1102 MYANPEF
+1102 
-1109 NASQMREIRLGLE
+1109 IRLGLE

-1176 ILTQDLLD
+1176 LLTQDLLD

-1190 AKMFEDGKLDY
+1190 AKMFEDGELYY

-1282 NIQYNNGQF
+1282 DIQYNNGQF

-1297 NNVVVQEGH
+1297 NNVVVQEDH

-1320 VRLENG
+1320 VRLEIG

-1337 LTSEFGIDES
+1337 VTSEFGIDEA

-1418 ARHRAENIFIPDS
+1418 ASHRAENIFIPDS

-1515 ALLNNLHNF
+1515 ELLNNLHNF
-1524 VNNSIDNS
+1524 VNNSTDNS

-1600 APTNTTIEDNALLLL
+1600 VPTNTTIEDNALLLL

-1650 KLDFTRKFDF
+1650 ELDFTRKFDF

-1668 LERNATRN
+1668 LERIATRN

-1703 ENSNPKDID
+1703 DDSKPKDID
-1712 LLYTFQLE
+1712 LLHTFRLE
-1720 KDWQQLSSEEK
+1720 QDWQQLSSEEK
-1731 MMAIDTLNRK
+1731 IMTIDTLNRK
-1741 DLTFDEQHR
+1741 VLTFDEQHR
-1750 MDQILELGAKDTD
+1750 MDQILELGAKDPD
-1763 YRVRSEVADTGNY
+1763 YMVRSEVADTGNY

-1814 AMQGYGLDKALQY
+1814 AMQGYGLDKAMQY

-1998 KSSMPQEEINKMVA
+1998 KSSMSQEEINKMVA
-2012 EYIHDESI
+2012 EYIHDESL
-2020 EVRKALAVH
+2020 EVRKSLAVH

-2169 DDSQEL
+2169 DDSQAL
-2175 LTPKNKLVD
+2175 LTPKNKLVEE
-2184 KLKDV
+2184 LKDV

-2210 EAFDKL
+2210 EAFDTL
-2216 TVEQGINNIVQ
+2216 TIEQGISNIVQ
-2227 KAFDPENLKA
+2227 KAFDSDNLKA

-2245 NSIKEMTEKPSDFEQ
+2245 NSIKEMAEKSADFEQ
-2260 FLDSASKHP
+2260 FLDSASNHP

-2310 TRTFINRATCESKTV
+2310 TRTFINRKTGESKTV

-2351 PVIDPNG
+2351 PVIDTNG

-2386 GELKSVS
+2386 GELKPVS

-2426 VKQAKETY
+2426 VKQSKETY
-2434 QGQERNIV
+2434 LGQERNIV

-2453 MTIAID
+2453 MTIAVD
-2459 TTSQLK
+2459 TTNQLK
-2465 GNEHYKVD
+2465 ENEHYQVD

-2487 ERQMQSAVSALAQV
+2487 ERQIQSAVSALAQV

-2533 ADKPSDSLA
+2533 ADKPRDSLTNA
-2542 NTIRQMDDKEL
+2542 IRQTDDKEL

-2568 QGVRDRIQQ
+2568 QGVRDRIHQV
-2577 ANQQAVA
+2577 NQQAVA
-2584 KNMNVSPMLGQ
+2584 KNMNFSLTLGK

>member
-1 MLNIYPKIFLF
+1 M
-12 LPLFYHVCIN
+12 
-22 GTTVPYERRDNM
+22 VPYERRDNM

-104 ITLVQQVK
+104 ITLVEQVK

-134 KIKSENKPFR
+134 KVKSENKPFR

-152 QRLAKDFLVNV
+152 PRLAKDFLVNV

-168 KTVDFFVDK
+168 KTVDFFMDK

-185 YHKADQSSEPVVI
+185 YHKADQNSEPVVI

-211 ATLQGIDENWEKY
+211 ATLQGINENWEKY

-245 DIGAPKKL
+245 DIGTPKKL

-443 HLVGVYFLE
+443 HLVGVYFLD

-537 LLGFKDLTDKIGFM
+537 LLGFKDLTDEIGFM

-573 TEPVVAIFAEENTLN
+573 TEPVVAIFAEENTPN
-588 GKQLKILSI
+588 GKRLKILSV

-604 SEQLENLRNQML
+604 PDQLESLRNQML
-616 NRMMGNHSVGN
+616 NRILDSQTVQNDISN
-627 TQQHYFSLEPSQI
+627 THQPYFSLDPSPFSNMEP
-640 SSENHEIEAE
+640 EIEAE

-687 IDRGVDISIY
+687 VDRGVDISIY

-714 ENKLDVSIFAEPK
+714 ENKLDVSIFAKPE

-813 IRLGLLHDVNVTV
+813 IRLGLLHDVDVTV
-826 YVDPRYND
+826 YADPRYND

-880 RHNIDYTQMKRIRMA
+880 QHNLNYNQMERIRTA
-895 LEEGNFNEEQLY
+895 LEAGDFNDEQLS
-907 EIEQGIDSNVDVT
+907 EIGKGIDADVDVTIYARLQYDEYQMEQIRLGLEHGVDVDFYTNHMFTSEQMESIRLGLEQGLDVTVYADPKFNDVQMQEINLGMLRDVDVT
-920 VYAKPEFEADQ
+920 VYKPEFNYDQ
-931 MEQIRMGMED
+931 MEQIRKGLEE
-941 KSDVS
+941 KLDVS
-946 IYAKPEFDPE
+946 IYAKPEFNWE
-956 QMEIIRLGLEEGI
+956 QM
-969 DASIYANP
+969 D
-977 QFDVEQMQQIKWGLE
+977 
-992 ENLDVSVYADPK
+992 
-1004 FNDEQMSQ
+1004 
-1012 ILTGLEVGLD
+1012 
-1022 VDIYAEPEFDWQ
+1022 
-1034 QMKQIREGL
+1034 QIRE
-1043 EKGLNV
+1043 
-1049 SHYADAIFDHYQM
+1049 
-1062 EEIRAGLEAK
+1062 
-1072 LDVTAYADPKYDAN
+1072 
-1086 QMAQIAIG
+1086 
-1094 LDDKLDIH
+1094 
-1102 MYANPEF
+1102 
-1109 NASQMREIRLGLE
+1109 GLE
-1122 QGIDVRT
+1122 QGIDVRS
-1129 YANPDINADEM
+1129 YADPNISADEM

-1176 ILTQDLLD
+1176 LLTQDLLD

-1190 AKMFEDGKLDY
+1190 AKMYEDGELDY

-1219 VDVGDGLEVNRKIY
+1219 LDVGDGLEVNRKIY

-1248 ESVEQAQEVIKAMQ
+1248 ESVEQAQKVIEAMR

-1282 NIQYNNGQF
+1282 DIQYNNRQF

-1306 PRRFL
+1306 PKRFL

-1326 VDSYPHYDFSS
+1326 VDSYPHYDFSAV
-1337 LTSEFGIDES
+1337 TREFGINDE
-1347 VTQETIRATTQLL
+1347 VTKETIQATTQLL

-1600 APTNTTIEDNALLLL
+1600 VPTNTTIEDNALLLL

-1650 KLDFTRKFDF
+1650 ELDFTRKFDF

-1703 ENSNPKDID
+1703 ENSNPKDVD
-1712 LLYTFQLE
+1712 LLHTFQLE
-1720 KDWQQLSSEEK
+1720 KDWKQLSSEEK
-1731 MMAIDTLNRK
+1731 IMTIDTLNRK

-1750 MDQILELGAKDTD
+1750 MDQILELGAKDPD
-1763 YRVRSEVADTGNY
+1763 YRVRSEVADTGKY

-1814 AMQGYGLDKALQY
+1814 AMQGYGLDKAMQY

-1931 PEVLIALA
+1931 QDVLIALA

-1958 IAQERADKLHMFVLE
+1958 FAQERADKLHMFVLE
-1973 ENNLTVEKELTVAE
+1973 ENNQSVEKELTVSE

-1998 KSSMPQEEINKMVA
+1998 KSNMPQEEINKMVA

-2169 DDSQEL
+2169 DDSQAL
-2175 LTPKNKLVD
+2175 LTPKNKLV
-2184 KLKDV
+2184 KELKDV

-2210 EAFDKL
+2210 EALDKL
-2216 TVEQGINNIVQ
+2216 TVEQGINNLVQ

-2245 NSIKEMTEKPSDFEQ
+2245 NSIKEMTEKPADFEQ
-2260 FLDSASKHP
+2260 FLDSASNHP

-2310 TRTFINRATCESKTV
+2310 TRTFINRATGESKTV

-2337 AQITLYEP
+2337 AQITLYES

-2386 GELKSVS
+2386 GELKPVS

-2465 GNEHYKVD
+2465 ENEHYKVD

-2482 KNDAI
+2482 KNDVI

-2533 ADKPSDSLA
+2533 ADKPSDSLT
-2542 NTIRQMDDKEL
+2542 NTIRQMDNKEL

-2577 ANQQAVA
+2577 ASQKAVA

>member
-1 MLNIYPKIFLF
+1 M
-12 LPLFYHVCIN
+12 
-22 GTTVPYERRDNM
+22 VPYERRDNM
-34 SNQPPNSRKNDY
+34 SNQPPNSRKNNY

-104 ITLVQQVK
+104 ITLVEQVK

-134 KIKSENKPFR
+134 KVKSENKPFR

-152 QRLAKDFLVNV
+152 PRLAKDFLVNV

-211 ATLQGIDENWEKY
+211 ATLQGINENWEKY

-537 LLGFKDLTDKIGFM
+537 LLGFKDLTDEIGFM

-573 TEPVVAIFAEENTLN
+573 TEPVVAIFAEENTSN
-588 GKQLKILSI
+588 GKQLNIISV

-604 SEQLENLRNQML
+604 PEQLESLRNQML
-616 NRMMGNHSVGN
+616 NRILGTPSVQNHIDN
-627 TQQHYFSLEPSQI
+627 TQQAYFSLEPSPI
-640 SSENHEIEAE
+640 SNMEPEIEAE
-650 FQEIENNQGNEVQQ
+650 FQEIENNQRNEVQQ

-687 IDRGVDISIY
+687 VDRGVDISIY

-705 QMKEILTGL
+705 QMKEILAGL
-714 ENKLDVSIFAEPK
+714 ENKLDVDIYANPE

-732 MEQIREGLEQGLDV
+732 MEQIREGLEQKLDV

-813 IRLGLLHDVNVTV
+813 IRLGLLHDVDVIV
-826 YVDPRYND
+826 YADPRYND

-880 RHNIDYTQMKRIRMA
+880 QHNLNYNQMERIRIA
-895 LEEGNFNEEQLY
+895 LEAGNFNDEQLY
-907 EIEQGIDSNVDVT
+907 EIGQGIDANVDVT
-920 VYAKPEFEADQ
+920 VYARLQYDAHQMEQIRLGLEHGVDVDFYTNHMFTSEQMESIRLGLEQGLDVTVYADPKFNDVQMQEINLGMLRDVDVTVYKPEFNYDQ
-931 MEQIRMGMED
+931 MEQIRKGLEE
-941 KSDVS
+941 KLDVS
-946 IYAKPEFDPE
+946 IYAKPEFNWE
-956 QMEIIRLGLEEGI
+956 QM
-969 DASIYANP
+969 D
-977 QFDVEQMQQIKWGLE
+977 
-992 ENLDVSVYADPK
+992 
-1004 FNDEQMSQ
+1004 
-1012 ILTGLEVGLD
+1012 
-1022 VDIYAEPEFDWQ
+1022 
-1034 QMKQIREGL
+1034 QIRE
-1043 EKGLNV
+1043 
-1049 SHYADAIFDHYQM
+1049 
-1062 EEIRAGLEAK
+1062 
-1072 LDVTAYADPKYDAN
+1072 
-1086 QMAQIAIG
+1086 
-1094 LDDKLDIH
+1094 
-1102 MYANPEF
+1102 
-1109 NASQMREIRLGLE
+1109 GLE
-1122 QGIDVRT
+1122 QGIDVRS
-1129 YANPDINADEM
+1129 YADPNICADEM

-1176 ILTQDLLD
+1176 LLTQDLLD

-1190 AKMFEDGKLDY
+1190 AKMYEDGELDY

-1219 VDVGDGLEVNRKIY
+1219 LDVGDGLEVNRKIY

-1248 ESVEQAQEVIKAMQ
+1248 ESVEQAQKVIEAMR

-1282 NIQYNNGQF
+1282 DIQYNNRQF

-1306 PRRFL
+1306 PKRFL

-1326 VDSYPHYDFSS
+1326 VDSYPHYDFSAV
-1337 LTSEFGIDES
+1337 TREFGINDE
-1347 VTQETIRATTQLL
+1347 VTKETIQATNQLL
-1360 QEELPE
+1360 QEEFPE

-1440 NAETGDIEAS
+1440 NAETGDIKAS

-1463 LDEWRVYSSDYSE
+1463 LDEWRVYSSDYSG

-1507 ENYTQVQT
+1507 ENYTQEQT
-1515 ALLNNLHNF
+1515 DLLNNLHNF
-1524 VNNSIDNS
+1524 VNNSEDRI

-1561 YTLDEALS
+1561 HTLNEALS
-1569 GSDLEMYTVVEALN
+1569 GSDLEMYTVVKALN
-1583 DDRINISQAEWE
+1583 DSRINISQAEWE
-1595 KHFAS
+1595 KHFAEVPS
-1600 APTNTTIEDNALLLL
+1600 NTTIEDNALLLL

-1637 ELTELDYFIDYDP
+1637 ELTELDYFVDYDTE
-1650 KLDFTRKFDF
+1650 LDFTRKFDF

-1668 LERNATRN
+1668 LEKNATRN

-1703 ENSNPKDID
+1703 DNSKSKDID
-1712 LLYTFQLE
+1712 LLHTFQLE
-1720 KDWQQLSSEEK
+1720 KDWKQLSSEEK
-1731 MMAIDTLNRK
+1731 IMTIDTLNRK

-1750 MDQILELGAKDTD
+1750 MDQILELGAKDPD
-1763 YRVRSEVADTGNY
+1763 YRVRSEVADTGKY

-1796 VALDYL
+1796 VAWDYL

-1814 AMQGYGLDKALQY
+1814 AMQGYGLDKAMQY

-1848 ALEDFSKDIHYR
+1848 ALEDFSKDTHYR
-1860 QRAIAL
+1860 HRAVAL

-1873 SIREDILLDDDPKIR
+1873 SIREDILLDDDPRIR

-1931 PEVLIALA
+1931 QDVLIALA

-1958 IAQERADKLHMFVLE
+1958 FAQERADKLHMFVLE
-1973 ENNLTVEKELTVAE
+1973 ENNQSVEKELTVSE

-1998 KSSMPQEEINKMVA
+1998 KSNMPQEEINKMVA

-2169 DDSQEL
+2169 DDSQAL
-2175 LTPKNKLVD
+2175 LTPKNKLV
-2184 KLKDV
+2184 KELKDV

-2210 EAFDKL
+2210 EALDKL

-2227 KAFDPENLKA
+2227 KAFESDNLKA

-2245 NSIKEMTEKPSDFEQ
+2245 NSIKEMAEKSADFEQ
-2260 FLDSASKHP
+2260 FLDSASNHP

-2310 TRTFINRATCESKTV
+2310 TRTFINRKTGESKTV

-2386 GELKSVS
+2386 GELKPVS

-2482 KNDAI
+2482 TNDAI

-2524 LISRHLGLQ
+2524 LITRHLGLQ
-2533 ADKPSDSLA
+2533 ADKPSDSLT
-2542 NTIRQMDDKEL
+2542 NTIRQMDNKEL

-2577 ANQQAVA
+2577 ASQKAVA

>member
-1 MLNIYPKIFLF
+1 M
-12 LPLFYHVCIN
+12 
-22 GTTVPYERRDNM
+22 VPYERRDNM

-104 ITLVQQVK
+104 ITLVEQVK

-134 KIKSENKPFR
+134 KVKSENKPFR

-152 QRLAKDFLVNV
+152 PRLAKDFLVNV

-168 KTVDFFVDK
+168 KTVDFFMDK

-185 YHKADQSSEPVVI
+185 YHKADQNSEPVVI

-211 ATLQGIDENWEKY
+211 ATLQGINENWEKY

-245 DIGAPKKL
+245 DIGTPKKL

-326 RIGLE
+326 RLGLE

-344 FIRKLGKYNN
+344 FIRKLGKYKN

-360 IPRAIFDEEKMD
+360 VPQAIFDEEKMD

-435 TFNSRHFS
+435 TFNARHFS

-487 NTKKKLTVLNKFPDL
+487 NTKKKLAVLNKFPDL

-521 NHAVYH
+521 NHAVYN

-537 LLGFKDLTDKIGFM
+537 LLGFKDLTNKIGFM

-558 TAKPRFE
+558 TSKPRFE

-573 TEPVVAIFAEENTLN
+573 TEPVVAIFAEENTSN
-588 GKQLKILSI
+588 GKQLNIISV

-604 SEQLENLRNQML
+604 PEQLESLRNQML
-616 NRMMGNHSVGN
+616 NRILGTPSVQNHIDN
-627 TQQHYFSLEPSQI
+627 TQQAYFSLEPSPI
-640 SSENHEIEAE
+640 SNMEPEIEAE
-650 FQEIENNQGNEVQQ
+650 FQEIENNQRNEVQQ

-687 IDRGVDISIY
+687 VDRGVDISIY

-705 QMKEILTGL
+705 QMKEILAGL
-714 ENKLDVSIFAEPK
+714 ENKLDVDIYANPE

-732 MEQIREGLEQGLDV
+732 MEQIREGLEQKLDV

-771 VSIYANPKFDHYQ
+771 VSIYADPKFGHYQ
-784 MEEIAEGLIENQNV
+784 MEEIAEGLIQNQNV
-798 SIYANPEFHHWQMKE
+798 SIYAKPKFHNWQMKE
-813 IRLGLLHDVNVTV
+813 IRLGLLHGVDVTV
-826 YVDPRYND
+826 YADPRFND

-847 LTVEVYAD
+847 LAVDVYAD
-855 PEFDANQME
+855 PQFDANQME
-864 QIRLGLEQG
+864 QIRKGLE
-873 IDAELYA
+873 EKL
-880 RHNIDYTQMKRIRMA
+880 
-895 LEEGNFNEEQLY
+895 
-907 EIEQGIDSNVDVT
+907 
-920 VYAKPEFEADQ
+920 
-931 MEQIRMGMED
+931 
-941 KSDVS
+941 DVS
-946 IYAKPEFDPE
+946 IYAKPEFNWK
-956 QMEIIRLGLEEGI
+956 QM
-969 DASIYANP
+969 D
-977 QFDVEQMQQIKWGLE
+977 
-992 ENLDVSVYADPK
+992 
-1004 FNDEQMSQ
+1004 
-1012 ILTGLEVGLD
+1012 
-1022 VDIYAEPEFDWQ
+1022 
-1034 QMKQIREGL
+1034 QIRE
-1043 EKGLNV
+1043 
-1049 SHYADAIFDHYQM
+1049 
-1062 EEIRAGLEAK
+1062 
-1072 LDVTAYADPKYDAN
+1072 
-1086 QMAQIAIG
+1086 
-1094 LDDKLDIH
+1094 
-1102 MYANPEF
+1102 
-1109 NASQMREIRLGLE
+1109 GLE
-1122 QGIDVRT
+1122 QGIDVRS
-1129 YANPDINADEM
+1129 YADPNISADEM

-1176 ILTQDLLD
+1176 LLTQDLLD

-1190 AKMFEDGKLDY
+1190 AKMFEDGELDY

-1282 NIQYNNGQF
+1282 DIQYSNGQF
-1291 QLIDNE
+1291 QLVDNE

-1311 TRSLEAEHL
+1311 TRSLKAEHL

-1337 LTSEFGIDES
+1337 VTSEFGIDEAI
-1347 VTQETIRATTQLL
+1347 TQETIRATTQLL
-1360 QEELPE
+1360 QEEFPE
-1366 LFNEEVSSTVHPYDQ
+1366 LFSEEVSFPVHPYNQ

-1390 IYDKQNE
+1390 IYNKQDE

-1406 LDTDYEILSYHE
+1406 LDTDYEILSYYE
-1418 ARHRAENIFIPDS
+1418 ARHRPENIFIPDA
-1431 LKTDNYYLY
+1431 LTTDNYYLY

-1450 AKTPTVFLDSVMD
+1450 GKTPTAFLEAVMD
-1463 LDEWRVYSSDYSE
+1463 LDEWRVYNSDYSE
-1476 ITDSFGLDVEATK
+1476 ITDRFGLDVEATK

-1501 QYRPIE
+1501 QYHPIE
-1507 ENYTQVQT
+1507 ENYTQEQT
-1515 ALLNNLHNF
+1515 DLLNNLHNF
-1524 VNNSIDNS
+1524 VNNSEDRI

-1561 YTLDEALS
+1561 HTLNEALS
-1569 GSDLEMYTVVEALN
+1569 GSDLEMYTVVKALN
-1583 DDRINISQAEWE
+1583 DSRINISQAEWE
-1595 KHFAS
+1595 KHFAEVPS
-1600 APTNTTIEDNALLLL
+1600 NTTIEDNALLLL

-1637 ELTELDYFIDYDP
+1637 ELTELDYFVDYDTE
-1650 KLDFTRKFDF
+1650 LDFTRKFDF

-1668 LERNATRN
+1668 LEKNATRN

-1703 ENSNPKDID
+1703 DNSKSKDID
-1712 LLYTFQLE
+1712 LLHTFQLE
-1720 KDWQQLSSEEK
+1720 KDWKQLSSEEK
-1731 MMAIDTLNRK
+1731 IMTIDTLNRK

-1750 MDQILELGAKDTD
+1750 MDQILELGAKDPD
-1763 YRVRSEVADTGNY
+1763 YRVRSEVADTGKY

-1796 VALDYL
+1796 VAWDYL

-1814 AMQGYGLDKALQY
+1814 AMQGYGLDKAMQY

-1848 ALEDFSKDIHYR
+1848 ALEDFSKDTHYR
-1860 QRAIAL
+1860 HRAVAL

-1873 SIREDILLDDDPKIR
+1873 SIREDILLDDDPRIR

-1931 PEVLIALA
+1931 QDVLIALA

-1958 IAQERADKLHMFVLE
+1958 FAQERADKLHMFVLE
-1973 ENNLTVEKELTVAE
+1973 ENNQSVEKELTVSE

-1998 KSSMPQEEINKMVA
+1998 KSNMPQEEINKMVA

-2169 DDSQEL
+2169 DDSQAL
-2175 LTPKNKLVD
+2175 LTPKNKLV
-2184 KLKDV
+2184 KELKDV

-2210 EAFDKL
+2210 EALDKL

-2245 NSIKEMTEKPSDFEQ
+2245 NSIKEMTEKPADFEQ
-2260 FLDSASKHP
+2260 FLDSASNHP

-2310 TRTFINRATCESKTV
+2310 TRTFINRATGESKTV

-2386 GELKSVS
+2386 GELKPVS

-2465 GNEHYKVD
+2465 ENEHYKVD

-2482 KNDAI
+2482 KNDVI

-2533 ADKPSDSLA
+2533 ADKPSDSLT
-2542 NTIRQMDDKEL
+2542 NTIRQMDNKEL

-2577 ANQQAVA
+2577 ASQKAVA

>member
-1 MLNIYPKIFLF
+1 MLIIYPKIFLF

-211 ATLQGIDENWEKY
+211 ATLQGINENWEKY

-537 LLGFKDLTDKIGFM
+537 LLGFKDLTDEIGFM

-573 TEPVVAIFAEENTLN
+573 TEPVVAIFAEENTPN
-588 GKQLKILSI
+588 GKRLKILSV

-604 SEQLENLRNQML
+604 PDQLESLRNQML
-616 NRMMGNHSVGN
+616 NRILDSQTVQNDISN
-627 TQQHYFSLEPSQI
+627 TYQPYFSLDPSPFSNMEP
-640 SSENHEIEAE
+640 EIEAE

-687 IDRGVDISIY
+687 VDRGVDISIY

-705 QMKEILTGL
+705 QMKEILAGL
-714 ENKLDVSIFAEPK
+714 ENKLDVDIYANPE

-732 MEQIREGLEQGLDV
+732 MEQIREGLEQKLDV

-771 VSIYANPKFDHYQ
+771 VSIYADPKFGHYQ
-784 MEEIAEGLIENQNV
+784 MEEIAEGLIQNQNV
-798 SIYANPEFHHWQMKE
+798 SIYAKPKFHNWQMKE
-813 IRLGLLHDVNVTV
+813 IRLGLLHGVDVTV
-826 YVDPRYND
+826 YADPRFND

-847 LTVEVYAD
+847 LAVDVYAD
-855 PEFDANQME
+855 PQFDANQME

-880 RHNIDYTQMKRIRMA
+880 QHNLNYNQMERIRIA
-895 LEEGNFNEEQLY
+895 LEAGNFNDEQLY
-907 EIEQGIDSNVDVT
+907 EIGQGIDANVDVT
-920 VYAKPEFEADQ
+920 VYARLQYDAHQMEQIRLGLEHGVDVDFYTNHMFTSEQMESIRLGLEQGLDVTVYADPKFNDVQMQEINLGMLRDVDVTVYKPEFNYDQ
-931 MEQIRMGMED
+931 MEQIRKGLEE
-941 KSDVS
+941 KLDVS
-946 IYAKPEFDPE
+946 IYAKPEFNWE
-956 QMEIIRLGLEEGI
+956 QM
-969 DASIYANP
+969 D
-977 QFDVEQMQQIKWGLE
+977 
-992 ENLDVSVYADPK
+992 
-1004 FNDEQMSQ
+1004 
-1012 ILTGLEVGLD
+1012 
-1022 VDIYAEPEFDWQ
+1022 
-1034 QMKQIREGL
+1034 QIRE
-1043 EKGLNV
+1043 
-1049 SHYADAIFDHYQM
+1049 
-1062 EEIRAGLEAK
+1062 
-1072 LDVTAYADPKYDAN
+1072 
-1086 QMAQIAIG
+1086 
-1094 LDDKLDIH
+1094 
-1102 MYANPEF
+1102 
-1109 NASQMREIRLGLE
+1109 GLE
-1122 QGIDVRT
+1122 QGIDVRS
-1129 YANPDINADEM
+1129 YADPNISADEM

-1176 ILTQDLLD
+1176 LLTQDLLD

-1190 AKMFEDGKLDY
+1190 AKMYEDGELDY

-1219 VDVGDGLEVNRKIY
+1219 LDVGDGLEVNRKIY

-1248 ESVEQAQEVIKAMQ
+1248 ESVEQAQKVIEAMR

-1282 NIQYNNGQF
+1282 DIQYNNRQF

-1306 PRRFL
+1306 PKRFL

-1326 VDSYPHYDFSS
+1326 VDSYPHYDFSAV
-1337 LTSEFGIDES
+1337 TREFGINDE
-1347 VTQETIRATTQLL
+1347 VTKETIQATNQLL
-1360 QEELPE
+1360 QEEFPE

-1440 NAETGDIEAS
+1440 NAETGDIKAS

-1463 LDEWRVYSSDYSE
+1463 LDEWRVYSSDYSG

-1507 ENYTQVQT
+1507 ENYTQEQT
-1515 ALLNNLHNF
+1515 DLLNNLHNF
-1524 VNNSIDNS
+1524 VNNSEDRI

-1561 YTLDEALS
+1561 HTLNEALS
-1569 GSDLEMYTVVEALN
+1569 GSDLEMYTVVKALN
-1583 DDRINISQAEWE
+1583 DSRINISQAEWE
-1595 KHFAS
+1595 KHFAEVPS
-1600 APTNTTIEDNALLLL
+1600 NTTIEDNALLLL

-1637 ELTELDYFIDYDP
+1637 ELTELDYFVDYDTE
-1650 KLDFTRKFDF
+1650 LDFTRKFDF

-1668 LERNATRN
+1668 LEKNATRN

-1703 ENSNPKDID
+1703 DNSKSKDID
-1712 LLYTFQLE
+1712 LLHTFQLE
-1720 KDWQQLSSEEK
+1720 KDWKQLSSEEK
-1731 MMAIDTLNRK
+1731 IMTIDTLNRK

-1750 MDQILELGAKDTD
+1750 MDQILELGAKDPD
-1763 YRVRSEVADTGNY
+1763 YRVRSEVADTGKY

-1796 VALDYL
+1796 VAWDYL

-1814 AMQGYGLDKALQY
+1814 AMQGYGLDKAMQY

-1848 ALEDFSKDIHYR
+1848 ALEDFSKDTHYR
-1860 QRAIAL
+1860 HRAVAL

-1873 SIREDILLDDDPKIR
+1873 SIREDILLDDDPRIR

-1931 PEVLIALA
+1931 QDVLIALA

-1958 IAQERADKLHMFVLE
+1958 FAQERADKLHMFVLE
-1973 ENNLTVEKELTVAE
+1973 ENNQSVEKELTVSE

-1998 KSSMPQEEINKMVA
+1998 KSNMPQEEINKMVA

-2169 DDSQEL
+2169 DDSQAL
-2175 LTPKNKLVD
+2175 LTPKNKLV
-2184 KLKDV
+2184 KELKDV

-2210 EAFDKL
+2210 EALDKL

-2245 NSIKEMTEKPSDFEQ
+2245 NSIKEMTEKPADFEQ
-2260 FLDSASKHP
+2260 FLDSASNHP

-2310 TRTFINRATCESKTV
+2310 TRTFINRATGESKTV

-2386 GELKSVS
+2386 GELKPVS

-2442 EGLKDVAKEMG
+2442 EGLKAVAKEMG

-2465 GNEHYKVD
+2465 ENEHYKVD

-2482 KNDAI
+2482 KNDVI

-2533 ADKPSDSLA
+2533 ADKPSDSLT
-2542 NTIRQMDDKEL
+2542 NTIRQMDNKEL

-2577 ANQQAVA
+2577 ASQKAVA

>member
-1 MLNIYPKIFLF
+1 M
-12 LPLFYHVCIN
+12 
-22 GTTVPYERRDNM
+22 VPYERRDNM

-104 ITLVQQVK
+104 ITLVEQVK

-134 KIKSENKPFR
+134 KVKSENKPFR

-152 QRLAKDFLVNV
+152 PRLAKDFLVNV

-168 KTVDFFVDK
+168 KTVDFFMDK

-185 YHKADQSSEPVVI
+185 YHKADQNSEPVVI

-211 ATLQGIDENWEKY
+211 ATLQGINENWEKY

-245 DIGAPKKL
+245 DIGTPKKL

-326 RIGLE
+326 RLGLE

-344 FIRKLGKYNN
+344 FIRKLGKYKN

-360 IPRAIFDEEKMD
+360 VPQAIFDEEKMD

-435 TFNSRHFS
+435 TFNARHFS

-487 NTKKKLTVLNKFPDL
+487 NTKKKLAVLNKFPDL

-521 NHAVYH
+521 NHAVYN

-537 LLGFKDLTDKIGFM
+537 LLGFKDLTNKIGFM

-558 TAKPRFE
+558 TSKPRFE

-573 TEPVVAIFAEENTLN
+573 TEPVVAIFAEENTSN
-588 GKQLKILSI
+588 GKQLNIISV

-604 SEQLENLRNQML
+604 PEQLESLRNQML
-616 NRMMGNHSVGN
+616 NRILGTLSVQNHIDN
-627 TQQHYFSLEPSQI
+627 TQQAYFSLEPSPI
-640 SSENHEIEAE
+640 SNMEPEIEAE
-650 FQEIENNQGNEVQQ
+650 FQEIENNQRNEVQQ

-687 IDRGVDISIY
+687 VDRGVDISIY

-705 QMKEILTGL
+705 QMKEILAGL
-714 ENKLDVSIFAEPK
+714 ENKLDVDIYANPE

-732 MEQIREGLEQGLDV
+732 MEQIREGLEQKLDV

-771 VSIYANPKFDHYQ
+771 VSIYADPKFGHYQ

-813 IRLGLLHDVNVTV
+813 IRLGLLHDVDVIV
-826 YVDPRYND
+826 YADPRYND

-880 RHNIDYTQMKRIRMA
+880 QHNLNYNQMERIRIA
-895 LEEGNFNEEQLY
+895 LEAGNFNDEQLY
-907 EIEQGIDSNVDVT
+907 EIGQGIDANVDVT
-920 VYAKPEFEADQ
+920 VYARLQYDAHQMEQIRLGLEHGVDVDFYTNHMFTSEQMESIRLGLEQGLDVTVYADPKFNDVQMQEINLGMLRDVDVTVYKPEFNYDQ
-931 MEQIRMGMED
+931 MEQIRKGLEE
-941 KSDVS
+941 KLDVS
-946 IYAKPEFDPE
+946 IYAKPEFNWE
-956 QMEIIRLGLEEGI
+956 QM
-969 DASIYANP
+969 D
-977 QFDVEQMQQIKWGLE
+977 
-992 ENLDVSVYADPK
+992 
-1004 FNDEQMSQ
+1004 
-1012 ILTGLEVGLD
+1012 
-1022 VDIYAEPEFDWQ
+1022 
-1034 QMKQIREGL
+1034 QIRE
-1043 EKGLNV
+1043 
-1049 SHYADAIFDHYQM
+1049 
-1062 EEIRAGLEAK
+1062 
-1072 LDVTAYADPKYDAN
+1072 
-1086 QMAQIAIG
+1086 
-1094 LDDKLDIH
+1094 
-1102 MYANPEF
+1102 
-1109 NASQMREIRLGLE
+1109 GLE
-1122 QGIDVRT
+1122 QGIDVRS
-1129 YANPDINADEM
+1129 YADPNISADEM

-1176 ILTQDLLD
+1176 LLTQDLLD

-1190 AKMFEDGKLDY
+1190 AKMYEDGELDY

-1219 VDVGDGLEVNRKIY
+1219 LDVGDGLEVNRKIY

-1248 ESVEQAQEVIKAMQ
+1248 ESVEQAQKVIEAMR

-1282 NIQYNNGQF
+1282 DIQYNNRQF

-1306 PRRFL
+1306 PKRFL

-1326 VDSYPHYDFSS
+1326 VDSYPHYDFSAV
-1337 LTSEFGIDES
+1337 TREFGINDE
-1347 VTQETIRATTQLL
+1347 VTKETIQATNQLL
-1360 QEELPE
+1360 QEEFPE

-1440 NAETGDIEAS
+1440 NAETGDIKAS

-1463 LDEWRVYSSDYSE
+1463 LDEWRVYSSDYSG

-1507 ENYTQVQT
+1507 ENYTQEQT
-1515 ALLNNLHNF
+1515 DLLNNLHNF
-1524 VNNSIDNS
+1524 VNNSEDRI

-1561 YTLDEALS
+1561 HTLNEALS
-1569 GSDLEMYTVVEALN
+1569 GSDLEMYTVVKALN
-1583 DDRINISQAEWE
+1583 DSRINISQAEWE
-1595 KHFAS
+1595 KHFAEVPS
-1600 APTNTTIEDNALLLL
+1600 NTTIDDNALLLL

-1637 ELTELDYFIDYDP
+1637 ELTEIDYFIDYDP
-1650 KLDFTRKFDF
+1650 ELDFTRKFDF

-1684 EFLTTKQEEML
+1684 EFLTTKQEELL

-1703 ENSNPKDID
+1703 VNSNPKDID
-1712 LLYTFQLE
+1712 LLHTFQLE
-1720 KDWQQLSSEEK
+1720 KDWQQLSSAEK

-1750 MDQILELGAKDTD
+1750 MDQILELGAKDPD
-1763 YRVRSEVADTGNY
+1763 YMVRSEVADTGNY

-1814 AMQGYGLDKALQY
+1814 AMQGYGLDKAMQY

-2012 EYIHDESI
+2012 EYIHDESL
-2020 EVRKALAVH
+2020 EVRKSLAVH
-2029 GFGLQE
+2029 GFGLKE

-2169 DDSQEL
+2169 DDSQAL
-2175 LTPKNKLVD
+2175 LTPKNKLV
-2184 KLKDV
+2184 KELKDV

-2210 EAFDKL
+2210 EALDKL

-2245 NSIKEMTEKPSDFEQ
+2245 NSIKEMTEKPADFEQ
-2260 FLDSASKHP
+2260 FLDSASNHL

-2310 TRTFINRATCESKTV
+2310 TRTFINRATGESKTV

-2386 GELKSVS
+2386 GELKPVS

-2453 MTIAID
+2453 MTIAVD
-2459 TTSQLK
+2459 TTKQLK
-2465 GNEHYKVD
+2465 ENEHYQVD
-2473 NEKKMILVS
+2473 NEKKIILVS
-2482 KNDAI
+2482 QNDAI

-2501 ALDNGNNKRPTEF
+2501 ALDNGRNTRPTEF

-2524 LISRHLGLQ
+2524 LITRHLGLH
-2533 ADKPSDSLA
+2533 ADKPSDSLTNA
-2542 NTIRQMDDKEL
+2542 IRQMDNKEL

-2584 KNMNVSPMLGQ
+2584 KNMNFSPTLGQ

>member
-1 MLNIYPKIFLF
+1 M
-12 LPLFYHVCIN
+12 
-22 GTTVPYERRDNM
+22 VPYERRDNM

-65 GMNLEKRGGTYVWS
+65 GMNIEKRGGTYVWS

-104 ITLVQQVK
+104 ITLVEQVK

-168 KTVDFFVDK
+168 KTVDFFMDK

-185 YHKADQSSEPVVI
+185 YHKADQNSEPVVI

-211 ATLQGIDENWEKY
+211 ATLQGINENWEKY
-224 PKKGRLKEILAN
+224 SKKGRLKEILAN

-245 DIGAPKKL
+245 DIGTPKKL

-295 ILAPTSPI
+295 ILAPKSPI

-326 RIGLE
+326 RLGLE

-344 FIRKLGKYNN
+344 FIRKLGKYKN

-360 IPRAIFDEEKMD
+360 VPQAIFDEEKMD

-402 PELQKV
+402 LELQKV

-435 TFNSRHFS
+435 TFNARHFS

-487 NTKKKLTVLNKFPDL
+487 NTKKKLAVLNKFPDL

-521 NHAVYH
+521 NHAVYN

-537 LLGFKDLTDKIGFM
+537 LLGFKDLTNKIGFM

-558 TAKPRFE
+558 TSKPRFE

-573 TEPVVAIFAEENTLN
+573 TEPVVAIFAEENTSN
-588 GKQLKILSI
+588 GKQLNIISV

-604 SEQLENLRNQML
+604 PDQLESLRNQML
-616 NRMMGNHSVGN
+616 NRILGTPSVQNHIDN
-627 TQQHYFSLEPSQI
+627 TQQAYFSLEPSPI
-640 SSENHEIEAE
+640 SNMEPEIEAE
-650 FQEIENNQGNEVQQ
+650 FQEIENNQRNEVQQ

-687 IDRGVDISIY
+687 VDRGVDISIY

-705 QMKEILTGL
+705 QMKEILAGL
-714 ENKLDVSIFAEPK
+714 ENKLDVDIYANPE

-732 MEQIREGLEQGLDV
+732 MEQIREGLEQKLDV

-771 VSIYANPKFDHYQ
+771 VSIYADPKFGHYQ
-784 MEEIAEGLIENQNV
+784 MEEIAEGLIQNQNV
-798 SIYANPEFHHWQMKE
+798 SIYAKPKFHNWQMKE
-813 IRLGLLHDVNVTV
+813 IRLGLLHGVDVTV
-826 YVDPRYND
+826 YADPRFND

-847 LTVEVYAD
+847 LAVDVYAD
-855 PEFDANQME
+855 PQFDANQME
-864 QIRLGLEQG
+864 QIRKGLE
-873 IDAELYA
+873 EKL
-880 RHNIDYTQMKRIRMA
+880 
-895 LEEGNFNEEQLY
+895 
-907 EIEQGIDSNVDVT
+907 
-920 VYAKPEFEADQ
+920 
-931 MEQIRMGMED
+931 
-941 KSDVS
+941 DVS
-946 IYAKPEFDPE
+946 IYAKPEFD
-956 QMEIIRLGLEEGI
+956 
-969 DASIYANP
+969 
-977 QFDVEQMQQIKWGLE
+977 
-992 ENLDVSVYADPK
+992 
-1004 FNDEQMSQ
+1004 
-1012 ILTGLEVGLD
+1012 
-1022 VDIYAEPEFDWQ
+1022 WQ
-1034 QMKQIREGL
+1034 QMIEIRE
-1043 EKGLNV
+1043 
-1049 SHYADAIFDHYQM
+1049 
-1062 EEIRAGLEAK
+1062 
-1072 LDVTAYADPKYDAN
+1072 
-1086 QMAQIAIG
+1086 
-1094 LDDKLDIH
+1094 
-1102 MYANPEF
+1102 
-1109 NASQMREIRLGLE
+1109 GLE

-1176 ILTQDLLD
+1176 LLTQDLLD

-1190 AKMFEDGKLDY
+1190 AKMFEDGELDY

-1219 VDVGDGLEVNRKIY
+1219 MDVGDGLEVNRKIY

-1267 FRNKLSNVGEILSPY
+1267 FRNELSNVGEILSPY
-1282 NIQYNNGQF
+1282 DIQYNNGQF
-1291 QLIDNE
+1291 QLVDNE

-1311 TRSLEAEHL
+1311 TRSLEDEHL

-1337 LTSEFGIDES
+1337 VTSEFGIDEA

-1406 LDTDYEILSYHE
+1406 LDTEYEILSYHE

-1476 ITDSFGLDVEATK
+1476 ITDSFGLDVKATK

-1547 TALKQLPVWDDNEM
+1547 TVLKQLPVWDDNEM

-1600 APTNTTIEDNALLLL
+1600 VPTNTTIEDNALLLL

-1637 ELTELDYFIDYDP
+1637 ELTELDYFVDYDTE
-1650 KLDFTRKFDF
+1650 LDFTRKFDF

-1703 ENSNPKDID
+1703 DNSKSKDID
-1712 LLYTFQLE
+1712 LLHTFQLE
-1720 KDWQQLSSEEK
+1720 KDWKQLSSEEK
-1731 MMAIDTLNRK
+1731 IMTIDTLNRK

-1750 MDQILELGAKDTD
+1750 MDQILELGAKDPD
-1763 YRVRSEVADTGNY
+1763 YRVRSEVADTGKY

-1866 GAGVYGE
+1866 GAGIYGE

-2245 NSIKEMTEKPSDFEQ
+2245 NSIKEMTEKPADFEQ
-2260 FLDSASKHP
+2260 FLDSASNHP

-2310 TRTFINRATCESKTV
+2310 TRTFINRATGESKTV

-2345 VMKTMI
+2345 VMETMI

-2386 GELKSVS
+2386 GELKPVS

-2459 TTSQLK
+2459 TTNQLK
-2465 GNEHYKVD
+2465 ENEHYQVD

-2482 KNDAI
+2482 KYDAI

-2533 ADKPSDSLA
+2533 ADKPSDSLTNA
-2542 NTIRQMDDKEL
+2542 IRQMDDKEL

>member
-1 MLNIYPKIFLF
+1 M
-12 LPLFYHVCIN
+12 
-22 GTTVPYERRDNM
+22 VPYERRDNM
-34 SNQPPNSRKNDY
+34 SNQPSNSRKNDY

-104 ITLVQQVK
+104 ITLVEQVK

-134 KIKSENKPFR
+134 KVKSENKPFR

-152 QRLAKDFLVNV
+152 PRLAKDFLVNV

-168 KTVDFFVDK
+168 KTVDFFMDK

-185 YHKADQSSEPVVI
+185 YHKADQNSEPVVI

-211 ATLQGIDENWEKY
+211 ATLQGINENWEKY

-245 DIGAPKKL
+245 DIGTPKKL

-326 RIGLE
+326 RLGLE

-344 FIRKLGKYNN
+344 FIRKLGKYKN

-360 IPRAIFDEEKMD
+360 VPQAIFDEEKMD

-435 TFNSRHFS
+435 TFNARHFS

-487 NTKKKLTVLNKFPDL
+487 NTKKKLAVLNKFPDL

-521 NHAVYH
+521 NHAVYN

-537 LLGFKDLTDKIGFM
+537 LLGFKDLTNKIGFM

-558 TAKPRFE
+558 TSKPRFE

-573 TEPVVAIFAEENTLN
+573 TEPVVAIFAEENTSN
-588 GKQLKILSI
+588 GKQLNIISV

-604 SEQLENLRNQML
+604 PEQLESLRNQML
-616 NRMMGNHSVGN
+616 NRILGTPSVQNHIDN
-627 TQQHYFSLEPSQI
+627 TQQAYFSLEPSPI
-640 SSENHEIEAE
+640 SNMEPEIEAE
-650 FQEIENNQGNEVQQ
+650 FQEIENNQRNEVQQ

-687 IDRGVDISIY
+687 VDRGVDISIY

-705 QMKEILTGL
+705 QMKEILAGL
-714 ENKLDVSIFAEPK
+714 ENKLDVDIYANPE

-732 MEQIREGLEQGLDV
+732 MEQIREGLEQKLDV

-771 VSIYANPKFDHYQ
+771 VSIYADPKFGHYQ
-784 MEEIAEGLIENQNV
+784 MEEIAEGLIQNQNV
-798 SIYANPEFHHWQMKE
+798 SIYAKPKFHNWQMKE
-813 IRLGLLHDVNVTV
+813 IRLGLLHGVDVTV
-826 YVDPRYND
+826 YTDPRFND

-847 LTVEVYAD
+847 LAVDVYAD
-855 PEFDANQME
+855 PQFDANQME

-880 RHNIDYTQMKRIRMA
+880 QHNLNYNQMERIRIA
-895 LEEGNFNEEQLY
+895 LEAGNFNDEQLY
-907 EIEQGIDSNVDVT
+907 EIGQGIDANVDVT
-920 VYAKPEFEADQ
+920 VYARLQYDAHQMEQIRLGLEHGVDVDFYTNHMFTSEQMESIRLGLEQGLDVTVYADPKFNDVQMQEINLGMLRDVDVTVYKPEFNYDQ
-931 MEQIRMGMED
+931 MEQIRKGLEE
-941 KSDVS
+941 KLDVS
-946 IYAKPEFDPE
+946 IYAKPEFNWE
-956 QMEIIRLGLEEGI
+956 QM
-969 DASIYANP
+969 D
-977 QFDVEQMQQIKWGLE
+977 
-992 ENLDVSVYADPK
+992 
-1004 FNDEQMSQ
+1004 
-1012 ILTGLEVGLD
+1012 
-1022 VDIYAEPEFDWQ
+1022 
-1034 QMKQIREGL
+1034 QIRE
-1043 EKGLNV
+1043 
-1049 SHYADAIFDHYQM
+1049 
-1062 EEIRAGLEAK
+1062 
-1072 LDVTAYADPKYDAN
+1072 
-1086 QMAQIAIG
+1086 
-1094 LDDKLDIH
+1094 
-1102 MYANPEF
+1102 
-1109 NASQMREIRLGLE
+1109 GLE
-1122 QGIDVRT
+1122 QGIDVRS
-1129 YANPDINADEM
+1129 YADPNISADEM

-1176 ILTQDLLD
+1176 LLTQDLLD

-1190 AKMFEDGKLDY
+1190 AKMYEDGELDY

-1219 VDVGDGLEVNRKIY
+1219 LDVGDGLEVNRKIY

-1248 ESVEQAQEVIKAMQ
+1248 ESVEQAQKVIEAMR

-1282 NIQYNNGQF
+1282 DIQYNNRQF

-1306 PRRFL
+1306 PKRFL

-1326 VDSYPHYDFSS
+1326 VDSYPHYDFSAV
-1337 LTSEFGIDES
+1337 TREFGINDE
-1347 VTQETIRATTQLL
+1347 VTKETIQATNQLL
-1360 QEELPE
+1360 QEEFPE

-1440 NAETGDIEAS
+1440 NAETGDIKAS

-1463 LDEWRVYSSDYSE
+1463 LDEWRVYSSDYSG

-1507 ENYTQVQT
+1507 ENYTQEQID
-1515 ALLNNLHNF
+1515 LLNNLHNF
-1524 VNNSIDNS
+1524 VNNSEDRI

-1600 APTNTTIEDNALLLL
+1600 VPTNTTIEDNALLLL

-1814 AMQGYGLDKALQY
+1814 AMQGYGLDKAMQY

-1848 ALEDFSKDIHYR
+1848 ALEDFSKDTHYR
-1860 QRAIAL
+1860 HRAVAL

-1873 SIREDILLDDDPKIR
+1873 SIREDILLDDDPRIR

-1931 PEVLIALA
+1931 QDVLIALA

-1958 IAQERADKLHMFVLE
+1958 FAQERADKLHMFVLE
-1973 ENNLTVEKELTVAE
+1973 ENNQSVEKELTVSE

-1998 KSSMPQEEINKMVA
+1998 KSNMPQEEINKMVA

-2169 DDSQEL
+2169 DDSQAL
-2175 LTPKNKLVD
+2175 LTPKNKLV
-2184 KLKDV
+2184 KELKDV

-2210 EAFDKL
+2210 EALDKL

-2245 NSIKEMTEKPSDFEQ
+2245 NSIKEMTEKPADFEQ
-2260 FLDSASKHP
+2260 FLDSASNHP

-2310 TRTFINRATCESKTV
+2310 TRTFINRATGESKTV

-2386 GELKSVS
+2386 GELKPVS

-2465 GNEHYKVD
+2465 ENEHYKVD

-2533 ADKPSDSLA
+2533 ADKPSNSLA

>member
-1 MLNIYPKIFLF
+1 M
-12 LPLFYHVCIN
+12 
-22 GTTVPYERRDNM
+22 VPYERRDNM

-104 ITLVQQVK
+104 ITLVEQVK

-134 KIKSENKPFR
+134 KVKSENKPFR

-152 QRLAKDFLVNV
+152 PRLAKDFLVNV

-168 KTVDFFVDK
+168 KIVDFFMDK
-177 GVLAQSSR
+177 GVIVQSSR
-185 YHKADQSSEPVVI
+185 YHKADQNSEPVVI

-211 ATLQGIDENWEKY
+211 ATLQGINENWEKY

-245 DIGAPKKL
+245 DIGTPKKL

-326 RIGLE
+326 RLGLE

-344 FIRKLGKYNN
+344 FIRKLGKYKN

-360 IPRAIFDEEKMD
+360 VPQAIFDEEKMD

-435 TFNSRHFS
+435 TFNARHFS

-487 NTKKKLTVLNKFPDL
+487 NTKKKLAVLNKFPDL

-521 NHAVYH
+521 NHAVYN

-537 LLGFKDLTDKIGFM
+537 LLGFKDLTNKIGFM

-558 TAKPRFE
+558 TSKPRFE

-573 TEPVVAIFAEENTLN
+573 TEPVVAIFAEENTSN
-588 GKQLKILSI
+588 GKQLNIISV

-604 SEQLENLRNQML
+604 PEQLESLRNQML
-616 NRMMGNHSVGN
+616 NRILGTPSVQNHIDN
-627 TQQHYFSLEPSQI
+627 TQQAYFSLEPSPI
-640 SSENHEIEAE
+640 SNMEPEIEAE
-650 FQEIENNQGNEVQQ
+650 FQEIENNQRNEVQQ

-687 IDRGVDISIY
+687 VDRGVDISIY

-705 QMKEILTGL
+705 QMKEILAGL
-714 ENKLDVSIFAEPK
+714 ENKLDVDIYANPE

-732 MEQIREGLEQGLDV
+732 MEQIREGLEQKLDV

-771 VSIYANPKFDHYQ
+771 VSIYADPKFGHYQ
-784 MEEIAEGLIENQNV
+784 MEEIAEGLIQNQNV
-798 SIYANPEFHHWQMKE
+798 SIYAKPKFHNWQMKE
-813 IRLGLLHDVNVTV
+813 IRLGLLHGVDVTV
-826 YVDPRYND
+826 YADPRFND

-847 LTVEVYAD
+847 LAVDVYAD
-855 PEFDANQME
+855 PQFDANQME
-864 QIRLGLEQG
+864 QIRKGLE
-873 IDAELYA
+873 EKL
-880 RHNIDYTQMKRIRMA
+880 
-895 LEEGNFNEEQLY
+895 
-907 EIEQGIDSNVDVT
+907 
-920 VYAKPEFEADQ
+920 
-931 MEQIRMGMED
+931 
-941 KSDVS
+941 DVS
-946 IYAKPEFDPE
+946 IYAKPEFNWK
-956 QMEIIRLGLEEGI
+956 QM
-969 DASIYANP
+969 D
-977 QFDVEQMQQIKWGLE
+977 
-992 ENLDVSVYADPK
+992 
-1004 FNDEQMSQ
+1004 
-1012 ILTGLEVGLD
+1012 
-1022 VDIYAEPEFDWQ
+1022 
-1034 QMKQIREGL
+1034 QIRE
-1043 EKGLNV
+1043 
-1049 SHYADAIFDHYQM
+1049 
-1062 EEIRAGLEAK
+1062 
-1072 LDVTAYADPKYDAN
+1072 
-1086 QMAQIAIG
+1086 
-1094 LDDKLDIH
+1094 
-1102 MYANPEF
+1102 
-1109 NASQMREIRLGLE
+1109 GLE
-1122 QGIDVRT
+1122 QGIDVRS
-1129 YANPDINADEM
+1129 YADPNISADEM

-1176 ILTQDLLD
+1176 LLTQDLLD

-1190 AKMFEDGKLDY
+1190 AKMFEDGELDY

-1282 NIQYNNGQF
+1282 DIQYNNGQF

-1306 PRRFL
+1306 PKRFL

-1337 LTSEFGIDES
+1337 VTSEFGIDEA
-1347 VTQETIRATTQLL
+1347 VTQETLRATTQLL
-1360 QEELPE
+1360 QEEFPE

-1450 AKTPTVFLDSVMD
+1450 AKTPTVFLDYVMD

-1524 VNNSIDNS
+1524 VNNSTDNS

-1561 YTLDEALS
+1561 HTLNEALS
-1569 GSDLEMYTVVEALN
+1569 GSDLEMYTVVKALN
-1583 DDRINISQAEWE
+1583 DSRINISQAEWE
-1595 KHFAS
+1595 KHFAEVPS
-1600 APTNTTIEDNALLLL
+1600 NTTIEDNALLLL

-1637 ELTELDYFIDYDP
+1637 ELTELDYFVDYDTE
-1650 KLDFTRKFDF
+1650 LDFTRKFDF

-1668 LERNATRN
+1668 LEKNATRN

-1703 ENSNPKDID
+1703 DNIPKDID
-1712 LLYTFQLE
+1712 LLHTFQLE

-1763 YRVRSEVADTGNY
+1763 YMVRSEVADTGNY

-2310 TRTFINRATCESKTV
+2310 TRTFINRATGESKTV

-2459 TTSQLK
+2459 TTNQLK
-2465 GNEHYKVD
+2465 ENEHYQVD

-2524 LISRHLGLQ
+2524 LITRHLGLQ
-2533 ADKPSDSLA
+2533 ADKPSDSLT
-2542 NTIRQMDDKEL
+2542 NTIRQMDNKEL

-2577 ANQQAVA
+2577 ASQKAVA

>member
-1 MLNIYPKIFLF
+1 MLIIYPKIFLF

-211 ATLQGIDENWEKY
+211 ATLQGINENWEKY

-270 PKINDARLVAMNGLN
+270 PKINDARLVVMNGLN

-558 TAKPRFE
+558 TAKPRFK

-573 TEPVVAIFAEENTLN
+573 TEPVVAIFAEENTPN
-588 GKQLKILSI
+588 GKRLKILSV

-604 SEQLENLRNQML
+604 PDQLESLRNQML
-616 NRMMGNHSVGN
+616 NRILDSQTVQNDISN
-627 TQQHYFSLEPSQI
+627 TYQPYFSLDPSPFSNMEP
-640 SSENHEIEAE
+640 EIEAE

-687 IDRGVDISIY
+687 VDRGVDISIY

-714 ENKLDVSIFAEPK
+714 ENKLDVSIFAEPE

-798 SIYANPEFHHWQMKE
+798 SVYANPEFHHWQMKE
-813 IRLGLLHDVNVTV
+813 IRLGLLHDVDVIV
-826 YVDPRYND
+826 YADPRYND

-880 RHNIDYTQMKRIRMA
+880 QHNLNYNQMERIRTA
-895 LEEGNFNEEQLY
+895 LEAGNFNDEQLS
-907 EIEQGIDSNVDVT
+907 EIGKGIDADVDVTIYARLQYDEYQMEQIRLGLENGVDVDFYTNHMFTSEQMESIRLGLEQGLDVTVYADPKFNDVQMQEINLGMLRDVDVT
-920 VYAKPEFEADQ
+920 VYKPEFNYDQ
-931 MEQIRMGMED
+931 MEQIRKGLEE
-941 KSDVS
+941 KLDVS
-946 IYAKPEFDPE
+946 IYAKPEFNWE
-956 QMEIIRLGLEEGI
+956 QM
-969 DASIYANP
+969 D
-977 QFDVEQMQQIKWGLE
+977 
-992 ENLDVSVYADPK
+992 
-1004 FNDEQMSQ
+1004 
-1012 ILTGLEVGLD
+1012 
-1022 VDIYAEPEFDWQ
+1022 
-1034 QMKQIREGL
+1034 QIRE
-1043 EKGLNV
+1043 
-1049 SHYADAIFDHYQM
+1049 
-1062 EEIRAGLEAK
+1062 
-1072 LDVTAYADPKYDAN
+1072 
-1086 QMAQIAIG
+1086 
-1094 LDDKLDIH
+1094 
-1102 MYANPEF
+1102 
-1109 NASQMREIRLGLE
+1109 GLE
-1122 QGIDVRT
+1122 QGIDVRS
-1129 YANPDINADEM
+1129 YADPNISADEM

-1176 ILTQDLLD
+1176 LLTQDLLD

-1190 AKMFEDGKLDY
+1190 AKMFEDGELDY

-1248 ESVEQAQEVIKAMQ
+1248 ESVEQAQKVIEAMR

-1282 NIQYNNGQF
+1282 DIQYNNGQF
-1291 QLIDNE
+1291 QLVDNE

-1306 PRRFL
+1306 PRRLL

-1326 VDSYPHYDFSS
+1326 VDSYSHYDFSAV
-1337 LTSEFGIDES
+1337 TREFGINDE
-1347 VTQETIRATTQLL
+1347 VTKETIQATNQLL
-1360 QEELPE
+1360 QEEFPE
-1366 LFNEEVSSTVHPYDQ
+1366 LFNEEVSIPVHPYNQ
-1381 VAEALRKLP
+1381 VAESLRKLP

-1431 LKTDNYYLY
+1431 LKIDNYYLY
-1440 NAETGDIEAS
+1440 NAETGDIKAS
-1450 AKTPTVFLDSVMD
+1450 AKTPTVFLEAVMD
-1463 LDEWRVYSSDYSE
+1463 LDEWRLYSSDYSG
-1476 ITDSFGLDVEATK
+1476 ITDSFGLNVEVTK

-1507 ENYTQVQT
+1507 ENYTQEQT
-1515 ALLNNLHNF
+1515 ELLNNLHNF
-1524 VNNSIDNS
+1524 VNNSTDNS

-1600 APTNTTIEDNALLLL
+1600 VPTNTTIEDNALLLL

-1637 ELTELDYFIDYDP
+1637 ELTEIDYFVDYDTE
-1650 KLDFTRKFDF
+1650 LDFTRKFDF

-1668 LERNATRN
+1668 LEKNATRN

-1703 ENSNPKDID
+1703 DNSKSKDID
-1712 LLYTFQLE
+1712 LLHTFQLE

-1731 MMAIDTLNRK
+1731 IMTIDTLNRK

-1750 MDQILELGAKDTD
+1750 MDQILELGTKDLD

-2012 EYIHDESI
+2012 EYIHDESL
-2020 EVRKALAVH
+2020 EVRKSLAVH
-2029 GFGLQE
+2029 GFGLKE
-2035 LVHDENSSIRYL
+2035 LVHDENSTIRYL

-2065 KKIYHQDPDPIVY
+2065 KKIDQHDPFVH
-2078 DNNLTCYDA
+2078 DNNLTCYEA
-2087 EVPMINGYYVCYTI
+2087 EVPMINGYYVGYKI

-2118 VKNTF
+2118 VQNTF
-2123 QTELYKRN
+2123 QTAFYKLN
-2131 DNQVVRLNAGVDFSF
+2131 DNQEVRLSAGANFTF
-2146 IAESD
+2146 FAESD
-2151 SLLKVPALE
+2151 NLLKVDALE

-2169 DDSQEL
+2169 DDSQAL
-2175 LTPKNKLVD
+2175 LTPKSKIVD
-2184 KLKDV
+2184 EVKGV
-2189 WNAHFEQ
+2189 WKGYFEQ
-2196 QRKQAQTHPSDEKQ
+2196 QRKHEQTHPTDKKREI
-2210 EAFDKL
+2210 FDTL
-2216 TVEQGINNIVQ
+2216 TVEQGISNIVQ
-2227 KAFDPENLKA
+2227 KAFDSDNLKA

-2245 NSIKEMTEKPSDFEQ
+2245 NSIKEMAEKSADFEQ
-2260 FLDSASKHP
+2260 FLDSASNHP

-2310 TRTFINRATCESKTV
+2310 TRTFINRTTGESKTV
-2325 VLDSVSVKAGEK
+2325 ILDSVSVKAGEK

-2358 NQMVNEQGKTMYK
+2358 NQMINAQGKTMYK

-2386 GELKSVS
+2386 GELKPVS

-2533 ADKPSDSLA
+2533 ADKPSDSLTNA
-2542 NTIRQMDDKEL
+2542 IRQMDDKEL

-2577 ANQQAVA
+2577 ANQQTVA

>member
-1 MLNIYPKIFLF
+1 M
-12 LPLFYHVCIN
+12 
-22 GTTVPYERRDNM
+22 VPYERRDNM

-104 ITLVQQVK
+104 ITLVEQVK

-134 KIKSENKPFR
+134 KVKSENKPFR

-152 QRLAKDFLVNV
+152 PRLAKDFLVNV

-168 KTVDFFVDK
+168 KTVDFFMDK

-185 YHKADQSSEPVVI
+185 YHKADQNSEPVVI

-211 ATLQGIDENWEKY
+211 ATLQGINENWEKY

-245 DIGAPKKL
+245 DIGTPKKL

-326 RIGLE
+326 RLGLE

-344 FIRKLGKYNN
+344 FIRKLGKYKN

-360 IPRAIFDEEKMD
+360 VPQAIFDEEKMD

-422 FVSAGNEYHVLPT
+422 FASAGNEYHVLPT
-435 TFNSRHFS
+435 TFNARHFS

-487 NTKKKLTVLNKFPDL
+487 NTKKKLAVLNKFPDL

-521 NHAVYH
+521 NHAVYN

-537 LLGFKDLTDKIGFM
+537 LLGFKDLTNKIGFM

-558 TAKPRFE
+558 TSKPRFE

-573 TEPVVAIFAEENTLN
+573 TEPVVAIFAEENTSN
-588 GKQLKILSI
+588 GKQLNIISV

-604 SEQLENLRNQML
+604 PEQLESLRNQML
-616 NRMMGNHSVGN
+616 NRILGTPSVQNHIDN
-627 TQQHYFSLEPSQI
+627 TQQAYFSLEPSPI
-640 SSENHEIEAE
+640 SNMEPEIEAE
-650 FQEIENNQGNEVQQ
+650 FQEIENNQRNEVQQ

-687 IDRGVDISIY
+687 VDRGVDISIY

-705 QMKEILTGL
+705 QMKEILAGL
-714 ENKLDVSIFAEPK
+714 ENKLDVDIYANPE

-732 MEQIREGLEQGLDV
+732 MEQIREGLEQKLDV

-771 VSIYANPKFDHYQ
+771 VSIYADPKFGHYQ
-784 MEEIAEGLIENQNV
+784 MEEIAEGLIQNQNV
-798 SIYANPEFHHWQMKE
+798 SIYAKPKFHNWQMKE
-813 IRLGLLHDVNVTV
+813 IRLGLLHGVDVTV
-826 YVDPRYND
+826 YADPRFND

-847 LTVEVYAD
+847 LAVDVYAD
-855 PEFDANQME
+855 PQFDANQME

-880 RHNIDYTQMKRIRMA
+880 QHNLNYNQMERIRIA
-895 LEEGNFNEEQLY
+895 LEAGNFNDEQLY
-907 EIEQGIDSNVDVT
+907 EIGQGIDANVDVT
-920 VYAKPEFEADQ
+920 VYARLQYDAHQMEQIRLGLEHGVDVDFYTNHMFTSEQMESIRLGLEQGLDVTVYADPKFNDVQMQEINLGMLRDVDVTVYKPEFNYDQ
-931 MEQIRMGMED
+931 MEQIRKGLEE
-941 KSDVS
+941 KLDVS
-946 IYAKPEFDPE
+946 IYAKPEFNWD
-956 QMEIIRLGLEEGI
+956 QM
-969 DASIYANP
+969 D
-977 QFDVEQMQQIKWGLE
+977 
-992 ENLDVSVYADPK
+992 
-1004 FNDEQMSQ
+1004 
-1012 ILTGLEVGLD
+1012 
-1022 VDIYAEPEFDWQ
+1022 
-1034 QMKQIREGL
+1034 QIRE
-1043 EKGLNV
+1043 
-1049 SHYADAIFDHYQM
+1049 
-1062 EEIRAGLEAK
+1062 
-1072 LDVTAYADPKYDAN
+1072 
-1086 QMAQIAIG
+1086 
-1094 LDDKLDIH
+1094 
-1102 MYANPEF
+1102 
-1109 NASQMREIRLGLE
+1109 GLE
-1122 QGIDVRT
+1122 QGIDVRS
-1129 YANPDINADEM
+1129 YADPNISADEM
-1140 EARRNQAFKELEA
+1140 ETRRNQAFKELEA

-1176 ILTQDLLD
+1176 LLTQDLLD

-1190 AKMFEDGKLDY
+1190 AKMYEDGELDY

-1219 VDVGDGLEVNRKIY
+1219 LDVGDGLEVNRKIY

-1248 ESVEQAQEVIKAMQ
+1248 ESVEQAQKVIEAMR

-1267 FRNKLSNVGEILSPY
+1267 FRNELSNVGEILSPY
-1282 NIQYNNGQF
+1282 DIQYNNGQF
-1291 QLIDNE
+1291 QLVDNE

-1306 PRRFL
+1306 PRRLL

-1326 VDSYPHYDFSS
+1326 VDSYPHYDFSAV
-1337 LTSEFGIDES
+1337 TSKFGIDEA
-1347 VTQETIRATTQLL
+1347 VTQETIRAITQLL
-1360 QEELPE
+1360 QEEFPE

-1463 LDEWRVYSSDYSE
+1463 LDEWRVYSSDYSG

-1507 ENYTQVQT
+1507 ENYTQEQT
-1515 ALLNNLHNF
+1515 DLLNNLHNF
-1524 VNNSIDNS
+1524 VNNSEDRI

-1561 YTLDEALS
+1561 HTLNEALN

-1600 APTNTTIEDNALLLL
+1600 VPTNTTIEDNALLLL

-1650 KLDFTRKFDF
+1650 ELDFTRKFDF

-1703 ENSNPKDID
+1703 DDSKPKDID
-1712 LLYTFQLE
+1712 LLHTLQLE

-1731 MMAIDTLNRK
+1731 TIAIDTLNRK

-1796 VALDYL
+1796 VAWDYL

-1873 SIREDILLDDDPKIR
+1873 SIREDILLDNDPKIR

-1906 LEAIEEMHIAPPYSY
+1906 LEAIEEMHVATPYSY

-2160 QLDRVIIQG
+2160 QLDKVIIQG
-2169 DDSQEL
+2169 DDSQAL
-2175 LTPKNKLVD
+2175 LTPKNKLVEE
-2184 KLKDV
+2184 LKDV
-2189 WNAHFEQ
+2189 WNAHFKQ

-2245 NSIKEMTEKPSDFEQ
+2245 NSIKEMTEKPTDFEQ
-2260 FLDSASKHP
+2260 FLDSASNHP

-2310 TRTFINRATCESKTV
+2310 TRTFINRATGESKTV

-2386 GELKSVS
+2386 GELKPVS

-2426 VKQAKETY
+2426 VKRPKETY

-2453 MTIAID
+2453 MTIAVD
-2459 TTSQLK
+2459 TTKQLK
-2465 GNEHYKVD
+2465 ENEHYQVD
-2473 NEKKMILVS
+2473 NEKKIILVS
-2482 KNDAI
+2482 QNDAI

-2501 ALDNGNNKRPTEF
+2501 ALDNGRNTRPTEF

-2524 LISRHLGLQ
+2524 LITRHLGLH
-2533 ADKPSDSLA
+2533 ADKPSDSLTNA
-2542 NTIRQMDDKEL
+2542 IRQMDNKEL

-2584 KNMNVSPMLGQ
+2584 KNMNFSPTLGQ